1 MNLLKKN
8 KYSIR
13 KYKVGIFSTLIGTVL
28 LLSNPNGAQALTTD
42 HNVQGG
48 SNQALPGNSQ
58 NTNADTN
65 RDIVNDS
72 QNTPNAHATDNTST
86 NQALTNHQNVDV
98 ANQVGPAPIQPSAS
112 PAQNN
117 NNSNANST
125 ATEPAANTNNNLASN
140 NNTLN
145 VPNNTDNNDS
155 ARHLTLKEIQE
166 DVRHSSDK
174 PELVA
179 IAEEASNRPKKRSR
193 RAAPTDPNATPA
205 DPTATPADP
214 TAGNGSAPVAITA
227 PYTPTTDPNANN
239 IGQNAPNEVLSFDD
253 NNIRPSTNRSVP
265 TVTVVDNL
273 PGYTLINGGKVG
285 VFSHAMVRTSMF
297 DSGDAKN
304 YQAQGNVI
312 ALGRIRGNDTNDHGD
327 FNGIEKTLTV
337 NPNSELIF
345 EFNTM
350 TTKNYQAQGNVIALG
365 RIRGNDTN
373 DHGDFN
379 GIEKTLTVNPN
390 SELIFEFNTMTT
402 KNYQGMTNLI
412 IKNADNDTVIGEKVV
427 AYGPIW
433 RLLKVPENVSHLKIQ
448 FVPKNDAITDAR
460 GIYQLRDGYKYYD
473 FVDSIG
479 LHSGSHVYVERRT
492 MEPTATN
499 NKEFTVT
506 TSLKNNGNFG
516 ASFNTDDFVYKIQLP
531 EGVEY
536 VNNSLTKDFPSG
548 NSGVDIND
556 MNVTY
561 DAANRIITIKSTGGG
576 TGNSPARLMPD
587 KILDLKYKLRVNN
600 VPTPRTVT
608 FNDTLTYKT
617 YSQDFINSPAESHTV
632 STNPYTIDIIMN
644 KDALQAEVDR
654 RIQQADYTFASLDI
668 FNDLKRRAQTILD
681 ENRNNV
687 PLNKRVSQ
695 ADIDSLANQMQ
706 HTLIR
711 SVDAENAVNRK
722 VDDMEDLVNQND
734 ELTDE
739 EKQAAIQVIE
749 EHKNEIIGNIGDQT
763 TDDGVT
769 RIKDQGIQTLSG
781 DTATPVVKPNAKQA
795 IRDKAA
801 KQREII
807 NHTPDA
813 TQDEIQDALN
823 QLTTDETDA
832 IDNVTNA
839 TTNADVE
846 TAKNNGINTIG
857 AVAPQV
863 THKQA
868 ARDAINQATATKRQQ
883 INSNREATQEEK
895 NAALNELTQAT
906 NHALEQINQATTND
920 DVDTAKGDGLNA
932 INPIAPVTVVKQAA
946 RDAVSHDA
954 QQHIA
959 EINANPDATQEER
972 QAAIEKVNAAVA
984 VANTN
989 ILNANTNADVEQVKT
1004 NAIQGIQAI
1013 EPATKVKT
1021 DAKNAIDQS
1030 AETQHNAIF
1039 NNNDATLEEQQA
1051 AQQLL
1056 DQAVATAKQNINA
1069 ADTNQEV
1076 AQAKDQGTQ
1085 NIVVIQPA
1093 TQVKTD
1099 ARNAVNEKAREAITN
1114 INATPGATREEK
1126 QEAINR
1132 VNTLK
1137 NRALND
1143 IGVTSTTAMVNSI
1156 RDDAVNQ
1163 IGAVQPHVT
1172 KKQTATG
1179 VLTDLATAKKQEIN
1193 QNTNATT
1200 EEKQVA
1206 LNQVDQDLA
1215 TAINNINQADTNAEV
1230 DQAQQLG
1237 TKAINA
1243 IQPNIV
1249 KKPAALA
1256 QTNQHYSAKLVEINA
1271 TPDATDDEKNAAI
1284 NTLNQDRQQAI
1295 ESIKQANTNAE
1306 VDQAATV
1313 AENNIDAVQVDVVK
1327 KQAARDKIT
1336 AEVAKRIEAVKQ
1348 TPNATDEEKQAAVN
1362 QINQLK
1368 DQAFNQINQNQ
1379 TNDQVDATTNQAI
1392 NAIDN
1397 VEAEVV
1403 IKPKAIADIEKAVKE
1418 KQQQIDNSLDSTDNE
1433 KEVALQALAKEKEK
1447 ALAAIDQAQTNSQ
1460 VNQAA
1465 TNGVSAIKIIQPET
1479 KIKPA
1484 AREKI
1489 NQKANELRAQIN
1501 QDKEATAEERQA
1513 ALDKINDLVAKA
1525 MTNITND
1532 RTNQQVNDS
1541 TNQALDD
1548 IALVTPDHIVRA
1560 AARDAVKQQYEA
1572 KKHEIEQA
1580 EHATDEEKQV
1590 ALNQLANNEKRA
1602 LQNINQA
1609 IANNDVKRVE
1619 SNGIATLKGVEPHI
1633 VVKPEAQEAIKA
1645 SADNQV
1651 ESIKDTPHATT
1662 DELDEANQQ
1671 INDTLK
1677 QGQQDIDNTT
1687 QDAAVNDVR
1696 NQTIKAIEQ
1705 IKPKVR
1711 RKRAAL
1717 DNIDES
1723 NNNQLDAIRNTL
1735 DTTQDERNVAIAALN
1750 KIVNAIKNDIA
1761 QNKTNAEVD
1770 QTEADGNNNIKVI
1783 LPKVQVKPA
1792 ARQSVSAKAEAQNA
1806 LIDQSD
1812 LSTEEERLAAKHLV
1826 EQALNQAIDQIN
1838 HADKTAQVNQNSID
1852 AQNIISKIKPATTV
1866 KATALQQIQN
1876 IATNKINL
1884 IKANNEATDEEQNA
1898 AIVQVEKELIKA
1910 KQQIAGA
1917 VTNADVAY
1925 LLHDGKNEIREIE
1938 PVINK
1943 KATAREQLTTLFND
1957 KKQAIEANVQ
1967 ATVEE
1972 RNSILAQLQNIYDT
1986 AIGQIDQDRSNA
1998 QVDKTATLNLQTIHD
2013 LDVHPIKKPD
2023 AEKTINDD
2031 LARVTHLVQNYRK
2044 VSDRNKADALKAI
2057 TALKLQ
2063 MDEELKTA
2071 RTNADVDA
2079 VLKRFNVALG
2089 DIEAVITEKENSL
2102 LRIDNIAQQT
2112 YAKFKAIATP
2122 EQLAKVKALIDQ
2134 YVADGNRMV
2143 DEDATLNDIK
2153 KDTQLII
2160 DEILAIKLPA
2170 EVIKASPKVGQP
2182 APKVC
2187 TPIKKEDKQ
2196 EVRKVVKEL
2205 PNTGSEEMD
2214 LPLKELALITGAAL
2228 LARRRSKKE
2237 KES

>member
-42 HNVQGG
+42 NNVQ
-48 SNQALPGNSQ
+48 SDTNQATPVNSQ
-58 NTNADTN
+58 DTN
-65 RDIVNDS
+65 VANNRGLANS
-72 QNTPNAHATDNTST
+72 AQNTPNQSATTNQST
-86 NQALTNHQNVDV
+86 NQALVNHNNGSI
-98 ANQVGPAPIQPSAS
+98 ANQATPTSVQSSTPSV
-112 PAQNN
+112 QNN
-117 NNSNANST
+117 NHTDGNTTATETVSNAN
-125 ATEPAANTNNNLASN
+125 NNDVVSN
-140 NNTLN
+140 NTTLN
-145 VPNNTDNNDS
+145 VPNKTNENGS
-155 ARHLTLKEIQE
+155 GGHLTLKEIQE

-179 IAEEASNRPKKRSR
+179 IAEQASNRPKKRSR
-193 RAAPTDPNATPA
+193 RAAPADPNATPA
-205 DPTATPADP
+205 DPAVAAANGTVPAGNTAT
-214 TAGNGSAPVAITA
+214 
-227 PYTPTTDPNANN
+227 YTPTTDPNANN
-239 IGQNAPNEVLSFDD
+239 AGQNAPNEVLSFDD
-253 NNIRPSTNRSVP
+253 NGIRPSTNRSVP
-265 TVTVVDNL
+265 TVNVVNNL
-273 PGYTLINGGKVG
+273 PGFTLINGGKVG

-297 DSGDAKN
+297 DSGDNKN

-312 ALGRIRGNDTNDHGD
+312 ALGRIHGTDTNDHGD

-350 TTKNYQAQGNVIALG
+350 TTKNGQGATNV
-365 RIRGNDTN
+365 
-373 DHGDFN
+373 
-379 GIEKTLTVNPN
+379 
-390 SELIFEFNTMTT
+390 
-402 KNYQGMTNLI
+402 I
-412 IKNADNDTVIGEKVV
+412 IKNADTNDTIAEKTVEG
-427 AYGPIW
+427 GPTL
-433 RLLKVPENVSHLKIQ
+433 RLFKVPDNVRNLKIQ

-460 GIYQLRDGYKYYD
+460 GIYQLKDGYKYYS

-516 ASFNTDDFVYKIQLP
+516 ASFNTDDFVYKVQLP

-536 VNNSLTKDFPSG
+536 VNNSLTKDFPSS
-548 NSGVDIND
+548 NSGVDMND
-556 MNVTY
+556 FNVTY
-561 DAANRIITIKSTGGG
+561 DAANRVITIKSTGGG
-576 TGNSPARLMPD
+576 SGNSPARLMPD

-617 YSQDFINSPAESHTV
+617 YTQDFINSPAESHTV

-668 FNDLKRRAQTILD
+668 FNSLKRRAQTILD

-695 ADIDSLANQMQ
+695 ADIDALANQMQ

-711 SVDAENAVNRK
+711 SVDAENAVNQK
-722 VDDMEDLVNQND
+722 VNQMEDLVNQND

-739 EKQAAIQVIE
+739 EKQDAIQVIE
-749 EHKNEIIGNIGDQT
+749 QHKDEIIGNIGDQT

-781 DTATPVVKPNAKQA
+781 DTATPVVKPNAKKA
-795 IRDKAA
+795 IRDKAT
-801 KQREII
+801 KQRGII
-807 NHTPDA
+807 NATPDA
-813 TQDEIQDALN
+813 TEDEIQDAIN
-823 QLTTDETDA
+823 QLATDETDA

-857 AVAPQV
+857 AVVPQV
-863 THKQA
+863 THKKA

-883 INSNREATQEEK
+883 INNNREATQEEK
-895 NAALNELTQAT
+895 DAALNELTQAT
-906 NHALEQINQATTND
+906 NHALEQINQATTNA
-920 DVDTAKGDGLNA
+920 DVDNAKGDGLNA

-972 QAAIEKVNAAVA
+972 QAAIDKVNAAVTA
-984 VANTN
+984 ANTN
-989 ILNANTNADVEQVKT
+989 ILNANTNANVEQVKT

-1013 EPATKVKT
+1013 TPATKIKT
-1021 DAKNAIDQS
+1021 DAKNAIDKS
-1030 AETQHNAIF
+1030 AETQHNTIF

-1099 ARNAVNEKAREAITN
+1099 ARNVVNDKAREAITN

-1137 NRALND
+1137 NRALTD

-1179 VLTDLATAKKQEIN
+1179 VLNDLATAKKQEIN

-1206 LNQVDQDLA
+1206 LNQVDQELA

-1256 QTNQHYSAKLVEINA
+1256 QINQHYNAKLAEINA
-1271 TPDATDDEKNAAI
+1271 TPDATNDEKNAAI

-1362 QINQLK
+1362 QINQFK

-1379 TNDQVDATTNQAI
+1379 TNDQVDATTNQAV

-1433 KEVALQALAKEKEK
+1433 KEVASQALAKEKEK

-1479 KIKPA
+1479 KVKPA

-1489 NQKANELRAQIN
+1489 NQKANELRAKIN
-1501 QDKEATAEERQA
+1501 QDKEATAEERQV
-1513 ALDKINDLVAKA
+1513 ALDKINEFVNQA
-1525 MTNITND
+1525 MTDITNN
-1532 RTNQQVNDS
+1532 RTNQQVDDTTS
-1541 TNQALDD
+1541 QALDS
-1548 IALVTPDHIVRA
+1548 IALVTPEHIVRA
-1560 AARDAVKQQYEA
+1560 GARDAVKQQYEA
-1572 KKHEIEQA
+1572 KKQEIEQA

-1590 ALNQLANNEKRA
+1590 ALNQLANNEKLA

-1609 IANNDVKRVE
+1609 VTNNDVKRVE
-1619 SNGIATLKGVEPHI
+1619 TNGIATLKGVQPHI
-1633 VVKPEAQEAIKA
+1633 VIKPEAQQAIKA
-1645 SADNQV
+1645 SAENQV
-1651 ESIKDTPHATT
+1651 ESIKDTPHATV
-1662 DELDEANQQ
+1662 DELDEANQL
-1671 INDTLK
+1671 ISDTLK
-1677 QGQQDIDNTT
+1677 QAQQEIENTN
-1687 QDAAVNDVR
+1687 QDAAVTDVR

-1717 DNIDES
+1717 DSIEE
-1723 NNNQLDAIRNTL
+1723 NNKNQLDAIRDTL
-1735 DTTQDERNVAIAALN
+1735 DTTQDERDVAIDTLN
-1750 KIVNAIKNDIA
+1750 KIVNTIKNDIA

-1770 QTEADGNNNIKVI
+1770 RTETDGNDNIKVI
-1783 LPKVQVKPA
+1783 LPKVQVKPS
-1792 ARQSVSAKAEAQNA
+1792 ARQSVGVKAEAQNA

-1838 HADKTAQVNQNSID
+1838 HADKTAQVNQDSIN

-1898 AIVQVEKELIKA
+1898 AIAQVEKELIKA
-1910 KQQIAGA
+1910 KQQIASA

-1925 LLHDGKNEIREIE
+1925 LLHDEKNEIREIE
-1938 PVINK
+1938 PVINR
-1943 KATAREQLTTLFND
+1943 KASAREQLTTLFND
-1957 KKQAIEANVQ
+1957 KKQAIEANIQ

-1998 QVDKTATLNLQTIHD
+1998 QVDKTASLNIQTIHD

-2031 LARVTHLVQNYRK
+2031 LARVTALVQNYRK

-2079 VLKRFNVALG
+2079 VLKRFNVALS

-2122 EQLAKVKALIDQ
+2122 EQLAKVKVLIDQ
-2134 YVADGNRMV
+2134 YVADGNRMI

-2153 KDTQLII
+2153 QHTQFIVG
-2160 DEILAIKLPA
+2160 EILAIKLPA
-2170 EVIKASPKVGQP
+2170 EATKVSPKVIQS

-2187 TPIKKEDKQ
+2187 TPIKKE
-2196 EVRKVVKEL
+2196 EIHESRKVEKEL
-2205 PNTGSEEMD
+2205 PNTGSEGMD
-2214 LPLKELALITGAAL
+2214 LPLKEFALITGAAL
-2228 LARRRSKKE
+2228 LARRRTKNE

>member
-1 MNLLKKN
+1 MKKN
-8 KYSIR
+8 K
-13 KYKVGIFSTLIGTVL
+13 
-28 LLSNPNGAQALTTD
+28 Q
-42 HNVQGG
+42 
-48 SNQALPGNSQ
+48 
-58 NTNADTN
+58 
-65 RDIVNDS
+65 
-72 QNTPNAHATDNTST
+72 
-86 NQALTNHQNVDV
+86 
-98 ANQVGPAPIQPSAS
+98 
-112 PAQNN
+112 
-117 NNSNANST
+117 
-125 ATEPAANTNNNLASN
+125 
-140 NNTLN
+140 
-145 VPNNTDNNDS
+145 
-155 ARHLTLKEIQE
+155 
-166 DVRHSSDK
+166 
-174 PELVA
+174 
-179 IAEEASNRPKKRSR
+179 
-193 RAAPTDPNATPA
+193 
-205 DPTATPADP
+205 
-214 TAGNGSAPVAITA
+214 
-227 PYTPTTDPNANN
+227 
-239 IGQNAPNEVLSFDD
+239 
-253 NNIRPSTNRSVP
+253 
-265 TVTVVDNL
+265 
-273 PGYTLINGGKVG
+273 
-285 VFSHAMVRTSMF
+285 
-297 DSGDAKN
+297 
-304 YQAQGNVI
+304 
-312 ALGRIRGNDTNDHGD
+312 
-327 FNGIEKTLTV
+327 
-337 NPNSELIF
+337 
-345 EFNTM
+345 
-350 TTKNYQAQGNVIALG
+350 
-365 RIRGNDTN
+365 
-373 DHGDFN
+373 
-379 GIEKTLTVNPN
+379 
-390 SELIFEFNTMTT
+390 
-402 KNYQGMTNLI
+402 
-412 IKNADNDTVIGEKVV
+412 
-427 AYGPIW
+427 
-433 RLLKVPENVSHLKIQ
+433 
-448 FVPKNDAITDAR
+448 
-460 GIYQLRDGYKYYD
+460 
-473 FVDSIG
+473 
-479 LHSGSHVYVERRT
+479 
-492 MEPTATN
+492 
-499 NKEFTVT
+499 
-506 TSLKNNGNFG
+506 
-516 ASFNTDDFVYKIQLP
+516 
-531 EGVEY
+531 
-536 VNNSLTKDFPSG
+536 
-548 NSGVDIND
+548 
-556 MNVTY
+556 
-561 DAANRIITIKSTGGG
+561 
-576 TGNSPARLMPD
+576 
-587 KILDLKYKLRVNN
+587 
-600 VPTPRTVT
+600 
-608 FNDTLTYKT
+608 
-617 YSQDFINSPAESHTV
+617 
-632 STNPYTIDIIMN
+632 
-644 KDALQAEVDR
+644 
-654 RIQQADYTFASLDI
+654 
-668 FNDLKRRAQTILD
+668 
-681 ENRNNV
+681 
-687 PLNKRVSQ
+687 
-695 ADIDSLANQMQ
+695 
-706 HTLIR
+706 
-711 SVDAENAVNRK
+711 
-722 VDDMEDLVNQND
+722 
-734 ELTDE
+734 
-739 EKQAAIQVIE
+739 AIQVIE

-781 DTATPVVKPNAKQA
+781 DTATSVVKPNAKQA

-1348 TPNATDEEKQAAVN
+1348 TPNATDEEKQAAV
-1362 QINQLK
+1362 
-1368 DQAFNQINQNQ
+1368 NQINQNQ

-2153 KDTQLII
+2153 KHTQFII

>member
-42 HNVQGG
+42 NNVQ
-48 SNQALPGNSQ
+48 SDTNQATPVNSQ
-58 NTNADTN
+58 DKDVANN
-65 RDIVNDS
+65 RGLANS
-72 QNTPNAHATDNTST
+72 AQNTPNQSATTNQAT
-86 NQALTNHQNVDV
+86 NQALVNHNNGSIV
-98 ANQVGPAPIQPSAS
+98 NQATPTSVQSSTPS
-112 PAQNN
+112 AQNN
-117 NNSNANST
+117 NHTDGNTTATETVSNAN
-125 ATEPAANTNNNLASN
+125 NNDAVSN
-140 NNTLN
+140 NTTLN
-145 VPNNTDNNDS
+145 VPNKTNENGS
-155 ARHLTLKEIQE
+155 GGHLTLKEIQE

-179 IAEEASNRPKKRSR
+179 IAEPASNRPKKRSR
-193 RAAPTDPNATPA
+193 RAAPADPNATPA
-205 DPTATPADP
+205 DPAAAA
-214 TAGNGSAPVAITA
+214 AGNGGAPVAITA

-239 IGQNAPNEVLSFDD
+239 AGQNAPNEVLSFDD
-253 NNIRPSTNRSVP
+253 NGIRPSTNRSVP
-265 TVTVVDNL
+265 SVTVVDNL
-273 PGYTLINGGKVG
+273 PGFTLINGGKVG

-297 DSGDAKN
+297 DSADAKN

-312 ALGRIRGNDTNDHGD
+312 ALGRI
-327 FNGIEKTLTV
+327 K
-337 NPNSELIF
+337 
-345 EFNTM
+345 
-350 TTKNYQAQGNVIALG
+350 
-365 RIRGNDTN
+365 GNDTN

-402 KNYQGMTNLI
+402 KNYQGVTNLI
-412 IKNADNDTVIGEKVV
+412 IKNADNDTVIAEKSV

-433 RLLKVPENVSHLKIQ
+433 RLFKVPENVSHLKIQ

-516 ASFNTDDFVYKIQLP
+516 ASFNTDDFVYQVQLP

-536 VNNSLTKDFPSG
+536 VNNSLTKDFPSS
-548 NSGVDIND
+548 NSGVDMND
-556 MNVTY
+556 FNVTY
-561 DAANRIITIKSTGGG
+561 DAANRVITIKSTGGG
-576 TGNSPARLMPD
+576 SGNSPARLMPD

-617 YSQDFINSPAESHTV
+617 YTQDFINSPAESHTV

-695 ADIDSLANQMQ
+695 ADIDSLTNQMQ

-711 SVDAENAVNRK
+711 SVDAENAVNKK
-722 VDDMEDLVNQND
+722 VDQMEDLVNQND

-781 DTATPVVKPNAKQA
+781 DTATPVVKPNAKKA
-795 IRDKAA
+795 IRDKAT

-807 NHTPDA
+807 NATPDA
-813 TQDEIQDALN
+813 TEDEIQDALN
-823 QLTTDETDA
+823 QLATDETDA

-857 AVAPQV
+857 AVVPQV
-863 THKQA
+863 THKKA

-906 NHALEQINQATTND
+906 NHALEQINQATTNA
-920 DVDTAKGDGLNA
+920 DVDNAKGDGLNA

-972 QAAIEKVNAAVA
+972 QAAIDKVNAAVTA
-984 VANTN
+984 ANTN

-1013 EPATKVKT
+1013 TPATKVKT
-1021 DAKNAIDQS
+1021 DAKNAIDKS
-1030 AETQHNAIF
+1030 AETQHNTIF

-1099 ARNAVNEKAREAITN
+1099 ARNVVNDKAREAITN

-1137 NRALND
+1137 NRALTD

-1179 VLTDLATAKKQEIN
+1179 VLNDLATAKKQEIN

-1206 LNQVDQDLA
+1206 LNQVDQELA

-1256 QTNQHYSAKLVEINA
+1256 QINQHYNAKLAEINA

-1295 ESIKQANTNAE
+1295 ESVKQANTNAE

-1379 TNDQVDATTNQAI
+1379 TNDQVDTTTNQAL

-1433 KEVALQALAKEKEK
+1433 KEVASQALAKEKEK

-1479 KIKPA
+1479 KVKPA

-1489 NQKANELRAQIN
+1489 NQKVNELRAKIN
-1501 QDKEATAEERQA
+1501 QDKEATAEERQV
-1513 ALDKINDLVAKA
+1513 ALDKINEFVNQA
-1525 MTNITND
+1525 MTDITNN
-1532 RTNQQVNDS
+1532 RTNQQVDDTTS
-1541 TNQALDD
+1541 QALDS
-1548 IALVTPDHIVRA
+1548 IALVAPEHIVRA

-1572 KKHEIEQA
+1572 KKQEIEQA

-1590 ALNQLANNEKRA
+1590 ALNQLANNEKLA

-1609 IANNDVKRVE
+1609 VTNNDLKRVE
-1619 SNGIATLKGVEPHI
+1619 TNGIATLKGVQPHI
-1633 VVKPEAQEAIKA
+1633 VIKPEAQQAIKA
-1645 SADNQV
+1645 SAENQV
-1651 ESIKDTPHATT
+1651 ESIKDTPHATV
-1662 DELDEANQQ
+1662 DELDEANQL
-1671 INDTLK
+1671 ISDTLK
-1677 QGQQDIDNTT
+1677 QAQQEIENTN
-1687 QDAAVNDVR
+1687 QDAAVTDVR

-1717 DNIDES
+1717 DSIEE
-1723 NNNQLDAIRNTL
+1723 NNKNQLDAIRNTL
-1735 DTTQDERNVAIAALN
+1735 DTTQDERDVAIDTLN
-1750 KIVNAIKNDIA
+1750 KIVNTIKNDIA

-1770 QTEADGNNNIKVI
+1770 RTETDGNDNIKVI

-1792 ARQSVSAKAEAQNA
+1792 ARQSVGVKAEAQNA

-1838 HADKTAQVNQNSID
+1838 HADKTAQVNQDSID

-1884 IKANNEATDEEQNA
+1884 SKANNEATDEEQNI
-1898 AIVQVEKELIKA
+1898 AIAQVEKELIKA
-1910 KQQIAGA
+1910 KQQIASA

-1925 LLHDGKNEIREIE
+1925 LLHDEKNEIREIE
-1938 PVINK
+1938 PVINR
-1943 KATAREQLTTLFND
+1943 KASAREQLTTLFND
-1957 KKQAIEANVQ
+1957 KKQAIEANIQ

-1998 QVDKTATLNLQTIHD
+1998 QVDKTASLNLQTIHD

-2031 LARVTHLVQNYRK
+2031 LARVTALVQNYRK
-2044 VSDRNKADALKAI
+2044 VSNRNKADALKAI

-2079 VLKRFNVALG
+2079 VLKRFNVALS

-2122 EQLAKVKALIDQ
+2122 EQLAKVKVLIDQ
-2134 YVADGNRMV
+2134 YVADGNRMI

-2153 KDTQLII
+2153 QHTQFIV

-2170 EVIKASPKVGQP
+2170 EPTKVSPKVIQP

-2187 TPIKKEDKQ
+2187 TPIKKE
-2196 EVRKVVKEL
+2196 ETHESRKVEKEL
-2205 PNTGSEEMD
+2205 PNTGSEGMD
-2214 LPLKELALITGAAL
+2214 LPLKEFALITGAAL
-2228 LARRRSKKE
+2228 LARRRTKNE

>member
-42 HNVQGG
+42 NNVQ
-48 SNQALPGNSQ
+48 SDTNQATPVNSQ
-58 NTNADTN
+58 DTN
-65 RDIVNDS
+65 VANNRGLANS
-72 QNTPNAHATDNTST
+72 AQNTPNQSATTNQST
-86 NQALTNHQNVDV
+86 NQALVNHNNGSI
-98 ANQVGPAPIQPSAS
+98 ANQATPTSVQSSTPS
-112 PAQNN
+112 AQNN
-117 NNSNANST
+117 NHTDGNTTATETVSNAN
-125 ATEPAANTNNNLASN
+125 NKDVVSN
-140 NNTLN
+140 NTTLN
-145 VPNNTDNNDS
+145 VPNKTNENGS
-155 ARHLTLKEIQE
+155 GGHLTLKEIQE

-179 IAEEASNRPKKRSR
+179 IAEQASNRPKKRSR
-193 RAAPTDPNATPA
+193 RAAPADPNATPA
-205 DPTATPADP
+205 DPAAAA
-214 TAGNGSAPVAITA
+214 AGNGGAPVAITA

-239 IGQNAPNEVLSFDD
+239 AGQNAPNEVLSFDD
-253 NNIRPSTNRSVP
+253 NGIRPSTNRSVP
-265 TVTVVDNL
+265 SVTVVDNL
-273 PGYTLINGGKVG
+273 PGFTLINGGKVG

-312 ALGRIRGNDTNDHGD
+312 ALGRIKGNDTNDHGD
-327 FNGIEKTLTV
+327 FNGIEK
-337 NPNSELIF
+337 S
-345 EFNTM
+345 
-350 TTKNYQAQGNVIALG
+350 
-365 RIRGNDTN
+365 
-373 DHGDFN
+373 
-379 GIEKTLTVNPN
+379 LTVNPN

-402 KNYQGMTNLI
+402 KNYQGVTNLI
-412 IKNADNDTVIGEKVV
+412 IKNADNDTVIAEKSV

-433 RLLKVPENVSHLKIQ
+433 RLFKVPENVSHLKIQ

-516 ASFNTDDFVYKIQLP
+516 ASFNTDDFVYKVQLP

-536 VNNSLTKDFPSG
+536 VNNSLTKDFPSS
-548 NSGVDIND
+548 NSGVDMND
-556 MNVTY
+556 FNVTY
-561 DAANRIITIKSTGGG
+561 DAANRVITIKSTGGG
-576 TGNSPARLMPD
+576 SGNSPARLMPD

-617 YSQDFINSPAESHTV
+617 YTQDFINSPAESHTV

-695 ADIDSLANQMQ
+695 ADIDSLTNQMQ

-711 SVDAENAVNRK
+711 SVDAENAVNKK
-722 VDDMEDLVNQND
+722 VDQMEDLVNQND

-781 DTATPVVKPNAKQA
+781 DTATPVVKPNAKKA
-795 IRDKAA
+795 IRDKAT

-807 NHTPDA
+807 NATPDA
-813 TQDEIQDALN
+813 TEDEIQDALN
-823 QLTTDETDA
+823 QLATDETDA

-846 TAKNNGINTIG
+846 IAKNNGINTIG
-857 AVAPQV
+857 AVVPQV

-906 NHALEQINQATTND
+906 NHALEQINQATTNA
-920 DVDTAKGDGLNA
+920 DVDNAKGDGLNA

-972 QAAIEKVNAAVA
+972 QAAIDKVNAAVTA
-984 VANTN
+984 ANTN

-1013 EPATKVKT
+1013 TPATKVKT
-1021 DAKNAIDQS
+1021 DAKNAIDKS
-1030 AETQHNAIF
+1030 AETQHNTIF

-1099 ARNAVNEKAREAITN
+1099 ARNAVNDKAREAITN

-1137 NRALND
+1137 NRALTD

-1179 VLTDLATAKKQEIN
+1179 VLNDLATAKKQEIN

-1206 LNQVDQDLA
+1206 LNQVDQELA

-1256 QTNQHYSAKLVEINA
+1256 QINQHYNAKLAEINA
-1271 TPDATDDEKNAAI
+1271 TPDATNDEKNAAI

-1368 DQAFNQINQNQ
+1368 DQAINQINQNQ
-1379 TNDQVDATTNQAI
+1379 TNDQVDTTTNQAV

-1433 KEVALQALAKEKEK
+1433 KEVASQALAKEKEK

-1479 KIKPA
+1479 KVKPA

-1489 NQKANELRAQIN
+1489 NQKANELRAKIN
-1501 QDKEATAEERQA
+1501 QDKEATAEERQV
-1513 ALDKINDLVAKA
+1513 ALDKINEFVNQA
-1525 MTNITND
+1525 MTDITNN
-1532 RTNQQVNDS
+1532 RTNQQVDDTTS
-1541 TNQALDD
+1541 QALDS
-1548 IALVTPDHIVRA
+1548 IALVAPEHIVRA

-1572 KKHEIEQA
+1572 KKQEIEQA

-1590 ALNQLANNEKRA
+1590 ALNQLANNEKLA

-1609 IANNDVKRVE
+1609 VTNNDVKRVE
-1619 SNGIATLKGVEPHI
+1619 TNGIATLKGVQPHI
-1633 VVKPEAQEAIKA
+1633 VIKPEAQQAIKA
-1645 SADNQV
+1645 SAENQV
-1651 ESIKDTPHATT
+1651 ESIKDTPHATV
-1662 DELDEANQQ
+1662 DELDEANQL
-1671 INDTLK
+1671 ISDTLK
-1677 QGQQDIDNTT
+1677 QAQQEIENTN
-1687 QDAAVNDVR
+1687 QDAAVTDVR

-1717 DNIDES
+1717 DSIEE
-1723 NNNQLDAIRNTL
+1723 NNKNQLDAIRNTL
-1735 DTTQDERNVAIAALN
+1735 DTTQDERDVAIDTLN
-1750 KIVNAIKNDIA
+1750 KIVNTIKNDIA

-1770 QTEADGNNNIKVI
+1770 RTETDGNDNIKVI

-1792 ARQSVSAKAEAQNA
+1792 ARQSVGVKAEAQNA

-1838 HADKTAQVNQNSID
+1838 HADKTAQVNQDSID

-1884 IKANNEATDEEQNA
+1884 IKANNEATDEEQNI
-1898 AIVQVEKELIKA
+1898 AIAQVEKELIKA
-1910 KQQIAGA
+1910 KQQIASA

-1925 LLHDGKNEIREIE
+1925 LLHDEKNEIREIE
-1938 PVINK
+1938 PVINR
-1943 KATAREQLTTLFND
+1943 KASAREQLTTLFND
-1957 KKQAIEANVQ
+1957 KKQAIEANIQ

-1998 QVDKTATLNLQTIHD
+1998 QVDKTASLNLQTIHD

-2031 LARVTHLVQNYRK
+2031 LARVTALVQNYRK
-2044 VSDRNKADALKAI
+2044 VSNRNKADALKAI

-2079 VLKRFNVALG
+2079 VLKRFNVALS

-2122 EQLAKVKALIDQ
+2122 EQLAKVKVLIDQ
-2134 YVADGNRMV
+2134 YVADGNRMI

-2153 KDTQLII
+2153 QHTQFIV

-2170 EVIKASPKVGQP
+2170 EATKVSPKEIQP

-2187 TPIKKEDKQ
+2187 TPIKKE
-2196 EVRKVVKEL
+2196 ETHESRKVEKEP
-2205 PNTGSEEMD
+2205 PNTGSEGMD
-2214 LPLKELALITGAAL
+2214 LPLKEFALITGAAL
-2228 LARRRSKKE
+2228 LARRRTKNE

>member
-42 HNVQGG
+42 NNVQ
-48 SNQALPGNSQ
+48 SDTNQATPVNSQ
-58 NTNADTN
+58 DKDVANN
-65 RDIVNDS
+65 RGLANS
-72 QNTPNAHATDNTST
+72 AQNTPNQSATTNQAT
-86 NQALTNHQNVDV
+86 NQALVNHNNGSIV
-98 ANQVGPAPIQPSAS
+98 NQATPTSVQSSTPS
-112 PAQNN
+112 AQNN
-117 NNSNANST
+117 NHTDGNTTATETVSNAN
-125 ATEPAANTNNNLASN
+125 NNDAVSN
-140 NNTLN
+140 NTTLN
-145 VPNNTDNNDS
+145 VPNKTNENGS
-155 ARHLTLKEIQE
+155 GGHLTLKEIQE

-179 IAEEASNRPKKRSR
+179 IAEPASNRPKKRSK
-193 RAAPTDPNATPA
+193 RAAPADPNATPA
-205 DPTATPADP
+205 DPAAAA
-214 TAGNGSAPVAITA
+214 AGNGGAPVAITA

-239 IGQNAPNEVLSFDD
+239 AGQNAPNEVLSFDD
-253 NNIRPSTNRSVP
+253 NGIRPSTNRSVP
-265 TVTVVDNL
+265 SVTVVDNL
-273 PGYTLINGGKVG
+273 PGFTLINGGKVG

-297 DSGDAKN
+297 DSADAKN

-312 ALGRIRGNDTNDHGD
+312 ALGRI
-327 FNGIEKTLTV
+327 K
-337 NPNSELIF
+337 
-345 EFNTM
+345 
-350 TTKNYQAQGNVIALG
+350 
-365 RIRGNDTN
+365 GNDTN

-402 KNYQGMTNLI
+402 KNYQGVTNLI
-412 IKNADNDTVIGEKVV
+412 IKNADNDTVIAEKSV

-433 RLLKVPENVSHLKIQ
+433 RLFKVPENVSHLKIQ

-516 ASFNTDDFVYKIQLP
+516 ASFNTDDFVYQVQLP

-536 VNNSLTKDFPSG
+536 VNNSLTKDFPSS
-548 NSGVDIND
+548 NSGVDMND
-556 MNVTY
+556 FNVTY
-561 DAANRIITIKSTGGG
+561 DAANRVITIKSTGGG
-576 TGNSPARLMPD
+576 SGNSPARLMPD

-617 YSQDFINSPAESHTV
+617 YTQDFINSPAESHTV
-632 STNPYTIDIIMN
+632 RTNPYTIDIIMN

-695 ADIDSLANQMQ
+695 ADIDSLTNQMQ

-711 SVDAENAVNRK
+711 SVDAENAVNKK
-722 VDDMEDLVNQND
+722 VDQMEDLVNQND

-781 DTATPVVKPNAKQA
+781 DTATPVVKPNAKKA
-795 IRDKAA
+795 IRDKAT

-807 NHTPDA
+807 NATPDA
-813 TQDEIQDALN
+813 TEDEIQDALN
-823 QLTTDETDA
+823 QLATDETDA

-846 TAKNNGINTIG
+846 IAKNNGINTIG
-857 AVAPQV
+857 AVVPQV

-906 NHALEQINQATTND
+906 NHALEQINQATTNA
-920 DVDTAKGDGLNA
+920 DVDNAKGDGLNA

-972 QAAIEKVNAAVA
+972 QAAIDKVNAAVTA
-984 VANTN
+984 ANTN

-1013 EPATKVKT
+1013 TPATKVKT
-1021 DAKNAIDQS
+1021 DAKNAIDKS
-1030 AETQHNAIF
+1030 AETQHNTIF

-1099 ARNAVNEKAREAITN
+1099 ARNVVNDKAREAITN

-1137 NRALND
+1137 NRALTD

-1179 VLTDLATAKKQEIN
+1179 VLNDLATAKKQEIN

-1206 LNQVDQDLA
+1206 LNQVDQELA

-1256 QTNQHYSAKLVEINA
+1256 QINQHYNAKLAEINA
-1271 TPDATDDEKNAAI
+1271 TPDATNDEKNAAI
-1284 NTLNQDRQQAI
+1284 NTLNLDRQQAI

-1368 DQAFNQINQNQ
+1368 DQTFNQINQNQ
-1379 TNDQVDATTNQAI
+1379 TNDQVDTTTNQALK
-1392 NAIDN
+1392 AIDN

-1433 KEVALQALAKEKEK
+1433 KEVASQALAKEKEK

-1479 KIKPA
+1479 KVKPA

-1489 NQKANELRAQIN
+1489 NQKANELRAKIN
-1501 QDKEATAEERQA
+1501 QDKEATAEERQV
-1513 ALDKINDLVAKA
+1513 ALDKINEFVNQA
-1525 MTNITND
+1525 MTDITNN
-1532 RTNQQVNDS
+1532 RTNQQVDDTTS
-1541 TNQALDD
+1541 QALDS

-1572 KKHEIEQA
+1572 KKREIEQA

-1609 IANNDVKRVE
+1609 VTNNDVKRVE
-1619 SNGIATLKGVEPHI
+1619 TNGIATLKGVQPHI
-1633 VVKPEAQEAIKA
+1633 VIKPEAQQAIKA
-1645 SADNQV
+1645 SAENQV
-1651 ESIKDTPHATT
+1651 ESIKDTPHATV
-1662 DELDEANQQ
+1662 DELDEANQL
-1671 INDTLK
+1671 ISDTLK
-1677 QGQQDIDNTT
+1677 QAQQEIENTN
-1687 QDAAVNDVR
+1687 QDAAVTDVR

-1717 DNIDES
+1717 DSIEE
-1723 NNNQLDAIRNTL
+1723 NNKNQLDAIRNTL
-1735 DTTQDERNVAIAALN
+1735 DTTQDERDVAIDTLN
-1750 KIVNAIKNDIA
+1750 KIVNTIKNDIA

-1770 QTEADGNNNIKVI
+1770 RTETDGNDNIKVI

-1792 ARQSVSAKAEAQNA
+1792 ARQSVGVKAEAQNA

-1838 HADKTAQVNQNSID
+1838 HADKTAQVNQDSIN

-1884 IKANNEATDEEQNA
+1884 IKANNEATDEEQNI
-1898 AIVQVEKELIKA
+1898 AIAQVEKELIKA
-1910 KQQIAGA
+1910 KQQIASA

-1925 LLHDGKNEIREIE
+1925 LLHDEKNEIREIE
-1938 PVINK
+1938 PVINR
-1943 KATAREQLTTLFND
+1943 KASAREQLTTLFND
-1957 KKQAIEANVQ
+1957 KKQAIEANIQ

-1998 QVDKTATLNLQTIHD
+1998 QVDKTASLNLQTIHD

-2031 LARVTHLVQNYRK
+2031 LARVTALVQNYRK
-2044 VSDRNKADALKAI
+2044 VSNRNKADALKAI

-2079 VLKRFNVALG
+2079 VLKRFNVALS

-2122 EQLAKVKALIDQ
+2122 EQLAKVKVLIDQ
-2134 YVADGNRMV
+2134 YVADGNRMI

-2153 KDTQLII
+2153 QHTQFIV

-2170 EVIKASPKVGQP
+2170 EETKVSPKEIQP

-2187 TPIKKEDKQ
+2187 TPIKKE
-2196 EVRKVVKEL
+2196 ETHESRKVEKEL
-2205 PNTGSEEMD
+2205 PNTGSEGMD
-2214 LPLKELALITGAAL
+2214 LPLKEFALITGAAL
-2228 LARRRSKKE
+2228 LARRRTKNE

>member
-42 HNVQGG
+42 NNVQ
-48 SNQALPGNSQ
+48 SDTNQATPVNSQ
-58 NTNADTN
+58 DTN
-65 RDIVNDS
+65 VANNRGLANS
-72 QNTPNAHATDNTST
+72 AQNTPNQSATTNQST
-86 NQALTNHQNVDV
+86 NQALVNHNNGSI
-98 ANQVGPAPIQPSAS
+98 ANQATPTSVQSSTPS
-112 PAQNN
+112 AQNN
-117 NNSNANST
+117 NHTDGNTTATETVSNAN
-125 ATEPAANTNNNLASN
+125 NKDVVSN
-140 NNTLN
+140 NTTLN
-145 VPNNTDNNDS
+145 VPNKTNENGS
-155 ARHLTLKEIQE
+155 GGHLTLKEIQE

-179 IAEEASNRPKKRSR
+179 IAEQASNRPKKRSR
-193 RAAPTDPNATPA
+193 RAAPADPNATPA
-205 DPTATPADP
+205 DPAAAA
-214 TAGNGSAPVAITA
+214 AGNGGAPVAITA

-239 IGQNAPNEVLSFDD
+239 AGQNAPNEVLSFDD
-253 NNIRPSTNRSVP
+253 NGIRPSTNRSVP
-265 TVTVVDNL
+265 SVTVVDNL
-273 PGYTLINGGKVG
+273 PGFTLINGGKVG

-312 ALGRIRGNDTNDHGD
+312 ALGRIKGNDTNDHGD
-327 FNGIEKTLTV
+327 FNGIEK
-337 NPNSELIF
+337 S
-345 EFNTM
+345 
-350 TTKNYQAQGNVIALG
+350 
-365 RIRGNDTN
+365 
-373 DHGDFN
+373 
-379 GIEKTLTVNPN
+379 LTVNPN

-402 KNYQGMTNLI
+402 KNYQGVTNLI
-412 IKNADNDTVIGEKVV
+412 IKNADNDTVIAEKSV

-433 RLLKVPENVSHLKIQ
+433 RLFKVPENVSHLKIQ

-516 ASFNTDDFVYKIQLP
+516 ASFNTDDFVYKVQLP

-536 VNNSLTKDFPSG
+536 VNNSLTKDFPSS
-548 NSGVDIND
+548 NSGVDMND
-556 MNVTY
+556 FNVTY
-561 DAANRIITIKSTGGG
+561 DAANRVITIKSTGGG
-576 TGNSPARLMPD
+576 SGNSPARLMPD

-617 YSQDFINSPAESHTV
+617 YTQDFINSPAESHTV

-695 ADIDSLANQMQ
+695 ADIDSLTNQMQ

-711 SVDAENAVNRK
+711 SVDAENAVNKK
-722 VDDMEDLVNQND
+722 VDQMEDLVNQND

-781 DTATPVVKPNAKQA
+781 DTATPVVKPNAKKA
-795 IRDKAA
+795 IRDKAT

-807 NHTPDA
+807 NATPDA
-813 TQDEIQDALN
+813 TEDEIQDALN
-823 QLTTDETDA
+823 QLATDETDA

-846 TAKNNGINTIG
+846 IAKNNGINTIG
-857 AVAPQV
+857 AVVPQV

-906 NHALEQINQATTND
+906 NHALEQINQATTNA
-920 DVDTAKGDGLNA
+920 DVDNAKGDGLNA

-972 QAAIEKVNAAVA
+972 QAAIDKVNAAVTA
-984 VANTN
+984 ANTN

-1013 EPATKVKT
+1013 TPATKVKT
-1021 DAKNAIDQS
+1021 DAKNAIDKS
-1030 AETQHNAIF
+1030 AETQHNTIF

-1099 ARNAVNEKAREAITN
+1099 ARNAVNDKAREAITN

-1137 NRALND
+1137 NRALTD

-1179 VLTDLATAKKQEIN
+1179 VLNDLATAKKQEIN

-1206 LNQVDQDLA
+1206 LNQVDQELA

-1256 QTNQHYSAKLVEINA
+1256 QINQHYNAKLAEINA
-1271 TPDATDDEKNAAI
+1271 TPDATNDEKNAAI

-1336 AEVAKRIEAVKQ
+1336 AEVVKRIEAVKQ

-1368 DQAFNQINQNQ
+1368 DQAINQINQNQ
-1379 TNDQVDATTNQAI
+1379 TNDQVDTTTNQAV

-1403 IKPKAIADIEKAVKE
+1403 IKPTAIADIEKAVKE

-1433 KEVALQALAKEKEK
+1433 KEVASQALAKEKEK

-1479 KIKPA
+1479 KVKPA

-1489 NQKANELRAQIN
+1489 NQKANELRAKIN
-1501 QDKEATAEERQA
+1501 QDKEATAEERQV
-1513 ALDKINDLVAKA
+1513 ALDKINEFVNQA
-1525 MTNITND
+1525 MTDITNN
-1532 RTNQQVNDS
+1532 RTNQQVDDTTS
-1541 TNQALDD
+1541 QALDS
-1548 IALVTPDHIVRA
+1548 IALVAPEHIVRA

-1572 KKHEIEQA
+1572 KKQEIEQA

-1590 ALNQLANNEKRA
+1590 ALNQLANNEKLA

-1609 IANNDVKRVE
+1609 VTNNDVKRVE
-1619 SNGIATLKGVEPHI
+1619 TNGIATLKGVQPHI
-1633 VVKPEAQEAIKA
+1633 VIKPEAQQAIKA
-1645 SADNQV
+1645 TAENQV
-1651 ESIKDTPHATT
+1651 ESIKDTPHATV
-1662 DELDEANQQ
+1662 DELDEANQL
-1671 INDTLK
+1671 ISDTLK
-1677 QGQQDIDNTT
+1677 QAQQEIENTN
-1687 QDAAVNDVR
+1687 QDAAVTDVR

-1717 DNIDES
+1717 DSIEE
-1723 NNNQLDAIRNTL
+1723 NNKNQLDAIRNTL
-1735 DTTQDERNVAIAALN
+1735 DTTQDERDVAIDTLN
-1750 KIVNAIKNDIA
+1750 KIVNTIKNDIA

-1770 QTEADGNNNIKVI
+1770 RTETDGNDNIKVI

-1792 ARQSVSAKAEAQNA
+1792 ARQSVGVKAEAQNA

-1838 HADKTAQVNQNSID
+1838 HADKTAQVNQDSID

-1884 IKANNEATDEEQNA
+1884 IKANNEATDEEQNI
-1898 AIVQVEKELIKA
+1898 AIAQVEKELIKA
-1910 KQQIAGA
+1910 KQQIASA

-1925 LLHDGKNEIREIE
+1925 LLHDEKNEIREIE
-1938 PVINK
+1938 PVINR
-1943 KATAREQLTTLFND
+1943 KASAREQLTTLFND
-1957 KKQAIEANVQ
+1957 KKQAIEANIQ

-1998 QVDKTATLNLQTIHD
+1998 QVDKTASLNLQTIHD

-2031 LARVTHLVQNYRK
+2031 LARVTALVQNYRK
-2044 VSDRNKADALKAI
+2044 VSNRNKADALKAI

-2079 VLKRFNVALG
+2079 VLKRFNVALS

-2122 EQLAKVKALIDQ
+2122 EQLAKVKVLIDQ
-2134 YVADGNRMV
+2134 YVADGNRMI

-2153 KDTQLII
+2153 QHTQFIV

-2170 EVIKASPKVGQP
+2170 EATKVSPKEIQP

-2187 TPIKKEDKQ
+2187 TPIKKE
-2196 EVRKVVKEL
+2196 ETHESRKVEKEL
-2205 PNTGSEEMD
+2205 PNTGSEGMD
-2214 LPLKELALITGAAL
+2214 LPLKEFALITGAAL
-2228 LARRRSKKE
+2228 LARRRTKNE

>member
-13 KYKVGIFSTLIGTVL
+13 KYKIGIFSTLIGTVL

-42 HNVQGG
+42 NNVQ
-48 SNQALPGNSQ
+48 SDTNQATPVNSQ
-58 NTNADTN
+58 DKDVANN
-65 RDIVNDS
+65 RGLANS
-72 QNTPNAHATDNTST
+72 AQNTPNQSATTNQAT
-86 NQALTNHQNVDV
+86 NQALVNHNNGSIV
-98 ANQVGPAPIQPSAS
+98 NQATPTSVQSSTPS
-112 PAQNN
+112 AQNN
-117 NNSNANST
+117 NHTDGNTTATETVSNAN
-125 ATEPAANTNNNLASN
+125 NNDVASN
-140 NNTLN
+140 NTTLN
-145 VPNNTDNNDS
+145 VPNKTNENGS
-155 ARHLTLKEIQE
+155 GGHLTLKEIQE

-179 IAEEASNRPKKRSR
+179 IAEPASNRPKKRSR
-193 RAAPTDPNATPA
+193 RAAPADPNATPA
-205 DPTATPADP
+205 DPGAAA
-214 TAGNGSAPVAITA
+214 AGNGGAPVAITA

-239 IGQNAPNEVLSFDD
+239 AGQNAPNEVLSFDD
-253 NNIRPSTNRSVP
+253 NSIRPSTNRSVP
-265 TVTVVDNL
+265 SVTVVDNL
-273 PGYTLINGGKVG
+273 PGFTLINGGKVG
-285 VFSHAMVRTSMF
+285 VLSHAMVRTSMF
-297 DSGDAKN
+297 EAGSN
-304 YQAQGNVI
+304 RTYQAQGNVL
-312 ALGRIRGNDTNDHGD
+312 ALGRISGTDASNHGD
-327 FNGIEKTLTV
+327 FNGIEKSLTV

-350 TTKNYQAQGNVIALG
+350 PTKNGQGATNV
-365 RIRGNDTN
+365 
-373 DHGDFN
+373 
-379 GIEKTLTVNPN
+379 
-390 SELIFEFNTMTT
+390 
-402 KNYQGMTNLI
+402 I
-412 IKNADNDTVIGEKVV
+412 IKNADTNDTIAEKTVEG
-427 AYGPIW
+427 GPTL
-433 RLLKVPENVSHLKIQ
+433 RLFKVPDNVRNLKIQ

-460 GIYQLRDGYKYYD
+460 GIYQLKDGYKYYS

-506 TSLKNNGNFG
+506 TSLKNNGNSG
-516 ASFNTDDFVYKIQLP
+516 ASLDTDEFVYKIQLP

-536 VNNSLTKDFPSG
+536 VNNSLTKDFPSN
-548 NSGVDIND
+548 NSGVDVND

-561 DAANRIITIKSTGGG
+561 DAANRVITIKSTGGG
-576 TGNSPARLMPD
+576 TTNSPARLMPD

-617 YSQDFINSPAESHTV
+617 YTQDFINSAAESHTV

-668 FNDLKRRAQTILD
+668 FNDLKKRAQTILA

-695 ADIDSLANQMQ
+695 ADIDSLTNQMQ

-711 SVDAENAVNRK
+711 SVDAENAVNQK
-722 VDDMEDLVNQND
+722 ADQMEDLVNQND

-749 EHKNEIIGNIGDQT
+749 EHKGNIIGDIGDQT

-781 DTATPVVKPNAKQA
+781 DTATPVVKPNAKKA
-795 IRDKAA
+795 IRDKAT

-807 NHTPDA
+807 NATPDA
-813 TQDEIQDALN
+813 TEDEIQDALN
-823 QLTTDETDA
+823 QLATDETDA

-857 AVAPQV
+857 AVVPQV
-863 THKQA
+863 THKKA

-906 NHALEQINQATTND
+906 NHALEQINQATTNA
-920 DVDTAKGDGLNA
+920 DVDNAKGDGLNA

-972 QAAIEKVNAAVA
+972 QAAIDKVNAAVTA
-984 VANTN
+984 ANTN

-1013 EPATKVKT
+1013 TPATKVKT
-1021 DAKNAIDQS
+1021 DAKNAIDKS
-1030 AETQHNAIF
+1030 AETQHNTIF

-1099 ARNAVNEKAREAITN
+1099 ARNVVNDKAREAITN

-1137 NRALND
+1137 NRALTD

-1179 VLTDLATAKKQEIN
+1179 VLNDLATAKKQEIN

-1206 LNQVDQDLA
+1206 LNQVDQELA
-1215 TAINNINQADTNAEV
+1215 TAINNINQADTNEEV

-1256 QTNQHYSAKLVEINA
+1256 QINQHYNAKLAEINA
-1271 TPDATDDEKNAAI
+1271 TPDATNDEKNAAI

-1295 ESIKQANTNAE
+1295 ESIKKANTNAE
-1306 VDQAATV
+1306 VDQDATV

-1379 TNDQVDATTNQAI
+1379 TNDQVDATTNQAV

-1433 KEVALQALAKEKEK
+1433 KEVASQALAKEKEK

-1479 KIKPA
+1479 KVKPA

-1489 NQKANELRAQIN
+1489 NQKANELRAKIN
-1501 QDKEATAEERQA
+1501 QDKETTAEERQV
-1513 ALDKINDLVAKA
+1513 ALDKINEFVNQA
-1525 MTNITND
+1525 MTDITNN
-1532 RTNQQVNDS
+1532 RTNQQVDDTTS
-1541 TNQALDD
+1541 QALDS
-1548 IALVTPDHIVRA
+1548 IALVAPEHIVRA

-1572 KKHEIEQA
+1572 KKQEIEQA

-1590 ALNQLANNEKRA
+1590 ALNQLANNEKLA

-1609 IANNDVKRVE
+1609 VTNNDVKRVE
-1619 SNGIATLKGVEPHI
+1619 TNGIATLKGVQPHI
-1633 VVKPEAQEAIKA
+1633 VIKPEAQQAIKA
-1645 SADNQV
+1645 SAENQV
-1651 ESIKDTPHATT
+1651 ESIKDTPHATV
-1662 DELDEANQQ
+1662 DELDEANQL
-1671 INDTLK
+1671 ISDTLK
-1677 QGQQDIDNTT
+1677 QAQQEIENTN
-1687 QDAAVNDVR
+1687 QDAAVTDVR

-1717 DNIDES
+1717 DSIEE
-1723 NNNQLDAIRNTL
+1723 NNKNQLDAIRNTL
-1735 DTTQDERNVAIAALN
+1735 DTTQDERDVAIDTLN
-1750 KIVNAIKNDIA
+1750 KIVNTIKNDIA

-1770 QTEADGNNNIKVI
+1770 RTETDGNDNIKVI

-1792 ARQSVSAKAEAQNA
+1792 ARQSVGVKAEAQNA

-1838 HADKTAQVNQNSID
+1838 HADKTAQVNQDSIN

-1884 IKANNEATDEEQNA
+1884 IKANNEATDEEQNI
-1898 AIVQVEKELIKA
+1898 AIAQVEKELIKA
-1910 KQQIAGA
+1910 KQQIASA

-1925 LLHDGKNEIREIE
+1925 LLHNEKNEIREIE
-1938 PVINK
+1938 PVINR
-1943 KATAREQLTTLFND
+1943 KASAREQLTTLFND
-1957 KKQAIEANVQ
+1957 KKQAIEANIQ

-1998 QVDKTATLNLQTIHD
+1998 QVDKTASLNLQTIHD

-2031 LARVTHLVQNYRK
+2031 LARVTALVQNYRK

-2079 VLKRFNVALG
+2079 VLKRFNVALS

-2122 EQLAKVKALIDQ
+2122 EQLAKVKVLIDQ
-2134 YVADGNRMV
+2134 YVADGNRMI

-2153 KDTQLII
+2153 QHTQFIV

-2170 EVIKASPKVGQP
+2170 EATKVSPKVIQP

-2187 TPIKKEDKQ
+2187 TPIKKE
-2196 EVRKVVKEL
+2196 ETHESRKVEKEL
-2205 PNTGSEEMD
+2205 PNTGSEGMD
-2214 LPLKELALITGAAL
+2214 LPLKEFALITGAAL
-2228 LARRRSKKE
+2228 LARRRTKNE

>member
-42 HNVQGG
+42 NNVQ
-48 SNQALPGNSQ
+48 SDTNQATPVNSQ
-58 NTNADTN
+58 DKDVANN
-65 RDIVNDS
+65 RGLANS
-72 QNTPNAHATDNTST
+72 AQNTPNQSATTNQAT
-86 NQALTNHQNVDV
+86 NQALVNHNNGSIV
-98 ANQVGPAPIQPSAS
+98 NQATPTSVQSSTPS
-112 PAQNN
+112 AQNN
-117 NNSNANST
+117 NHTDGNTTATETVSNAN
-125 ATEPAANTNNNLASN
+125 NNDAVSN
-140 NNTLN
+140 NTTLN
-145 VPNNTDNNDS
+145 VPNKTNENGS
-155 ARHLTLKEIQE
+155 GGHLTLKEIQE

-179 IAEEASNRPKKRSR
+179 IAEPASNRPKKRSR
-193 RAAPTDPNATPA
+193 RAAPADPNATPA
-205 DPTATPADP
+205 DPAAAA
-214 TAGNGSAPVAITA
+214 AGNGGAPVAITA
-227 PYTPTTDPNANN
+227 PYTPTTDPNGNN
-239 IGQNAPNEVLSFDD
+239 AGQNAPNEVLSFDD
-253 NNIRPSTNRSVP
+253 NGIRPSTNRSVP
-265 TVTVVDNL
+265 SVTVVDNL
-273 PGYTLINGGKVG
+273 PGFTLINGGKVG

-297 DSGDAKN
+297 DSADAKN

-312 ALGRIRGNDTNDHGD
+312 ALGRI
-327 FNGIEKTLTV
+327 K
-337 NPNSELIF
+337 
-345 EFNTM
+345 
-350 TTKNYQAQGNVIALG
+350 
-365 RIRGNDTN
+365 GNDTN

-402 KNYQGMTNLI
+402 KNYQGVTNLI
-412 IKNADNDTVIGEKVV
+412 IKNADNDTVIAEKSV

-433 RLLKVPENVSHLKIQ
+433 RLFKVPENVSHLKIQ

-516 ASFNTDDFVYKIQLP
+516 ASFNTDDFVYQVQLP

-536 VNNSLTKDFPSG
+536 VNNSLTKDFPSS
-548 NSGVDIND
+548 NSGVDMND
-556 MNVTY
+556 FNVTY
-561 DAANRIITIKSTGGG
+561 DAANRVITIKSTGGG
-576 TGNSPARLMPD
+576 SGNSPARLMPD

-617 YSQDFINSPAESHTV
+617 YTQDFINSPAESHTV

-695 ADIDSLANQMQ
+695 ADIDSLTNQMQ

-711 SVDAENAVNRK
+711 SVDAENAVNKK
-722 VDDMEDLVNQND
+722 VDQMEDLVNQND

-781 DTATPVVKPNAKQA
+781 DTATPVVKPNAKKA
-795 IRDKAA
+795 IRDKAT

-807 NHTPDA
+807 NATPDA
-813 TQDEIQDALN
+813 TEDEIQDALN
-823 QLTTDETDA
+823 QLATDETDA

-857 AVAPQV
+857 AVVPQV
-863 THKQA
+863 THKKA

-906 NHALEQINQATTND
+906 NHALEQINQATTNA
-920 DVDTAKGDGLNA
+920 DVDNAKGDGLNA

-972 QAAIEKVNAAVA
+972 QAAIDKVNAAVTA
-984 VANTN
+984 ANTN

-1013 EPATKVKT
+1013 TPATKVKT
-1021 DAKNAIDQS
+1021 DAKNAIDKS
-1030 AETQHNAIF
+1030 AETQHNTIF

-1099 ARNAVNEKAREAITN
+1099 ARNVVNDKAREAITN

-1137 NRALND
+1137 NRALTD

-1179 VLTDLATAKKQEIN
+1179 VLNDLATAKKQEIN

-1206 LNQVDQDLA
+1206 LNQVDQELA

-1256 QTNQHYSAKLVEINA
+1256 QINQHYNAKLAEINA

-1295 ESIKQANTNAE
+1295 ESVKQANTNAE

-1379 TNDQVDATTNQAI
+1379 TNDQVDTTTNQAL

-1433 KEVALQALAKEKEK
+1433 KEVASQALAKEKEK

-1479 KIKPA
+1479 KVKPA

-1489 NQKANELRAQIN
+1489 NQKVNELRAKIN
-1501 QDKEATAEERQA
+1501 QDKEATAEERQV
-1513 ALDKINDLVAKA
+1513 ALDKINEFVNQA
-1525 MTNITND
+1525 MTDITNN
-1532 RTNQQVNDS
+1532 RTNQQVDDTTS
-1541 TNQALDD
+1541 QALDS
-1548 IALVTPDHIVRA
+1548 IALVAPEHIVRA

-1572 KKHEIEQA
+1572 KKQEIEQA

-1590 ALNQLANNEKRA
+1590 ALNQLANNEKLA

-1609 IANNDVKRVE
+1609 VTNNDVKRVE
-1619 SNGIATLKGVEPHI
+1619 TNGIATLKGVQPHI
-1633 VVKPEAQEAIKA
+1633 VIKPEAQQAIKA
-1645 SADNQV
+1645 SAENQV
-1651 ESIKDTPHATT
+1651 ESIKDTPHATV
-1662 DELDEANQQ
+1662 DELDEANQL
-1671 INDTLK
+1671 ISDTLK
-1677 QGQQDIDNTT
+1677 QAQQEIENTN
-1687 QDAAVNDVR
+1687 QDAAVTDVR

-1717 DNIDES
+1717 DSIEE
-1723 NNNQLDAIRNTL
+1723 NNKNQLDAIRNTL
-1735 DTTQDERNVAIAALN
+1735 DTTQDERDVAIDTLN
-1750 KIVNAIKNDIA
+1750 KIVNTIKNDIA

-1770 QTEADGNNNIKVI
+1770 RTETDGNDNIKVI

-1792 ARQSVSAKAEAQNA
+1792 ARQSVGVKAEAQNA

-1838 HADKTAQVNQNSID
+1838 HADKTAQVNQDSID

-1884 IKANNEATDEEQNA
+1884 SKANNEATDEEQNI
-1898 AIVQVEKELIKA
+1898 AIAQVEKELIKA
-1910 KQQIAGA
+1910 KQQIASA

-1925 LLHDGKNEIREIE
+1925 LLHDEKNEIREIE
-1938 PVINK
+1938 PVINR
-1943 KATAREQLTTLFND
+1943 KASAREQLTTLFND
-1957 KKQAIEANVQ
+1957 KKQAIEANIQ

-1998 QVDKTATLNLQTIHD
+1998 QVDKTASLNLQTIHD

-2031 LARVTHLVQNYRK
+2031 LARVTALVQNYRK
-2044 VSDRNKADALKAI
+2044 VSNRNKADALKAI

-2079 VLKRFNVALG
+2079 VLKRFNVALS

-2122 EQLAKVKALIDQ
+2122 EQLAKVKVLIDQ
-2134 YVADGNRMV
+2134 YVADGNRMI

-2153 KDTQLII
+2153 QHTQFIV

-2170 EVIKASPKVGQP
+2170 EPTKVSPKVIQP

-2187 TPIKKEDKQ
+2187 TPIKKE
-2196 EVRKVVKEL
+2196 ETHESRKVEKEL
-2205 PNTGSEEMD
+2205 PNTGSEGMD
-2214 LPLKELALITGAAL
+2214 LPLKEFALITGAAL
-2228 LARRRSKKE
+2228 LARRRTKNE

>member
-48 SNQALPGNSQ
+48 SNQALPGNSP

-65 RDIVNDS
+65 RDIVNGS

-86 NQALTNHQNVDV
+86 NQALTNHQNVGV
-98 ANQVGPAPIQPSAS
+98 ANQVAPAPIQPSTSSAS
-112 PAQNN
+112 NN
-117 NNSNANST
+117 NHSDANST

-193 RAAPTDPNATPA
+193 RAAPADPN
-205 DPTATPADP
+205 ATPADP

-227 PYTPTTDPNANN
+227 PFTPTTDPNANN
-239 IGQNAPNEVLSFDD
+239 IGQNAPNEVLTFDD

-312 ALGRIRGNDTNDHGD
+312 ALGRIKGNDTNDHG
-327 FNGIEKTLTV
+327 G
-337 NPNSELIF
+337 
-345 EFNTM
+345 
-350 TTKNYQAQGNVIALG
+350 
-365 RIRGNDTN
+365 
-373 DHGDFN
+373 FN

-608 FNDTLTYKT
+608 FNDILTYKT
-617 YSQDFINSPAESHTV
+617 YTQDFINSPAESHTV

-668 FNDLKRRAQTILD
+668 FNELKRRAQTILD

-695 ADIDSLANQMQ
+695 ADIDSLVNQMQ

-807 NHTPDA
+807 NNTPDA

-984 VANTN
+984 AANTN

-1099 ARNAVNEKAREAITN
+1099 ARNAVNDKAREAITN

-1193 QNTNATT
+1193 QNTNATD

-1249 KKPAALA
+1249 KKPTALA
-1256 QTNQHYSAKLVEINA
+1256 QINQHYNAKLAEINA

-1397 VEAEVV
+1397 VEAKVV

-1433 KEVALQALAKEKEK
+1433 KEVALLALAKEKEK

-1479 KIKPA
+1479 KVKPA

-1501 QDKEATAEERQA
+1501 QDKEAIAEERQA

-1560 AARDAVKQQYEA
+1560 TARDAVKQQYEA

-1602 LQNINQA
+1602 LQNIDQA

-1910 KQQIAGA
+1910 KQQIASA

-1957 KKQAIEANVQ
+1957 KKLAIEANVQ

-1998 QVDKTATLNLQTIHD
+1998 QVDKTASLNLQTIHD

-2134 YVADGNRMV
+2134 YVADGIRMI

-2153 KDTQLII
+2153 QHTQFIV

-2170 EVIKASPKVGQP
+2170 EATKVLPKVGQP
-2182 APKVC
+2182 APKLC
-2187 TPIKKEDKQ
+2187 TSIKKVDKQ

-2228 LARRRSKKE
+2228 LARRRNKNE

>member
-42 HNVQGG
+42 NNVQ
-48 SNQALPGNSQ
+48 SDTNQATPVNSQ
-58 NTNADTN
+58 DTN
-65 RDIVNDS
+65 VANNRGLANS
-72 QNTPNAHATDNTST
+72 AQNTPNQSATTNQST
-86 NQALTNHQNVDV
+86 NQALVNHNNGSI
-98 ANQVGPAPIQPSAS
+98 ANQATPTSVQSSTPS
-112 PAQNN
+112 AQNN
-117 NNSNANST
+117 NHTDGNTTATETVSNAN
-125 ATEPAANTNNNLASN
+125 NKDVVSN
-140 NNTLN
+140 NTTLN
-145 VPNNTDNNDS
+145 VPNKTNENGS
-155 ARHLTLKEIQE
+155 GGHLTLKEIQE

-179 IAEEASNRPKKRSR
+179 IAEQASNRPKKRSR
-193 RAAPTDPNATPA
+193 RAAPADPNATPA
-205 DPTATPADP
+205 DPAAAA
-214 TAGNGSAPVAITA
+214 AGNGGAPVAITA

-239 IGQNAPNEVLSFDD
+239 AGQNAPNEVLSFDD
-253 NNIRPSTNRSVP
+253 NGIRPSTNRSVP
-265 TVTVVDNL
+265 SVTVVDNL
-273 PGYTLINGGKVG
+273 PGFTLINGGKVG

-312 ALGRIRGNDTNDHGD
+312 ALGRIKGNDTNDHGD
-327 FNGIEKTLTV
+327 FNGIEK
-337 NPNSELIF
+337 S
-345 EFNTM
+345 
-350 TTKNYQAQGNVIALG
+350 
-365 RIRGNDTN
+365 
-373 DHGDFN
+373 
-379 GIEKTLTVNPN
+379 LTVNPN

-402 KNYQGMTNLI
+402 KNYQGVTNLI
-412 IKNADNDTVIGEKVV
+412 IKNADNDTVIAEKSV

-433 RLLKVPENVSHLKIQ
+433 RLFKVPENVSHLKIQ

-516 ASFNTDDFVYKIQLP
+516 ASFNTDDFVYKVQLP

-536 VNNSLTKDFPSG
+536 VNNSLTKDFPSS
-548 NSGVDIND
+548 NSGVDMND
-556 MNVTY
+556 FNVTY
-561 DAANRIITIKSTGGG
+561 DAANRVITIKSTGGG
-576 TGNSPARLMPD
+576 SGNSPARLMPD

-617 YSQDFINSPAESHTV
+617 YTQDFINSPAESHTV

-695 ADIDSLANQMQ
+695 ADIDSLTNQMQ

-711 SVDAENAVNRK
+711 SVDAENAVNKK
-722 VDDMEDLVNQND
+722 VDQMEDLVNQND

-781 DTATPVVKPNAKQA
+781 DTATPVVKPNAKKA
-795 IRDKAA
+795 IRDKAT

-807 NHTPDA
+807 NATPDA
-813 TQDEIQDALN
+813 TEDEIQDALN
-823 QLTTDETDA
+823 QLATDETDA

-846 TAKNNGINTIG
+846 IAKNNGINTIG
-857 AVAPQV
+857 AVVPQV

-906 NHALEQINQATTND
+906 NHALEQINQATTNA
-920 DVDTAKGDGLNA
+920 DVDNAKGDGLNA

-972 QAAIEKVNAAVA
+972 QAAIDKVNAAVTA
-984 VANTN
+984 ANTN

-1013 EPATKVKT
+1013 TPATKVKT
-1021 DAKNAIDQS
+1021 DAKNAIDKS
-1030 AETQHNAIF
+1030 AETQHNTIF

-1099 ARNAVNEKAREAITN
+1099 ARNAVNDKAREAITN

-1137 NRALND
+1137 NRALTD

-1179 VLTDLATAKKQEIN
+1179 VLNDLATAKKQEIN

-1206 LNQVDQDLA
+1206 LNQVDQELA

-1256 QTNQHYSAKLVEINA
+1256 QINQHYNAKLAEINA
-1271 TPDATDDEKNAAI
+1271 IPDATNDEKNAAI

-1368 DQAFNQINQNQ
+1368 DQAINQINQNQ
-1379 TNDQVDATTNQAI
+1379 TNDQVDTTTNQAV

-1433 KEVALQALAKEKEK
+1433 KEVASQALAKEKEK

-1479 KIKPA
+1479 KVKPA

-1489 NQKANELRAQIN
+1489 NQKANELRAKIN
-1501 QDKEATAEERQA
+1501 QDKEATAEERQV
-1513 ALDKINDLVAKA
+1513 ALDKINEFVNQA
-1525 MTNITND
+1525 MTDITNN
-1532 RTNQQVNDS
+1532 RTNQQVDDTTS
-1541 TNQALDD
+1541 QALDS
-1548 IALVTPDHIVRA
+1548 IALVAPEHIVRA

-1572 KKHEIEQA
+1572 KKQEIEQA

-1590 ALNQLANNEKRA
+1590 ALNQLANNEKLA

-1609 IANNDVKRVE
+1609 VTNNDVKRVE
-1619 SNGIATLKGVEPHI
+1619 TNGIATLKGVQPHI
-1633 VVKPEAQEAIKA
+1633 VIKPEAQQAIKA
-1645 SADNQV
+1645 TAENQV
-1651 ESIKDTPHATT
+1651 ESIKDTPHATV
-1662 DELDEANQQ
+1662 DELDEANQL
-1671 INDTLK
+1671 ISDTLK
-1677 QGQQDIDNTT
+1677 QAQQEIENTN
-1687 QDAAVNDVR
+1687 QDAAVTDVR

-1717 DNIDES
+1717 DSIEE
-1723 NNNQLDAIRNTL
+1723 NNKNQLDAIRNTL
-1735 DTTQDERNVAIAALN
+1735 DTTQDERDVAIDTLN
-1750 KIVNAIKNDIA
+1750 KIVNTIKNDIA

-1770 QTEADGNNNIKVI
+1770 RTETDGNDNIKVI

-1792 ARQSVSAKAEAQNA
+1792 ARQSVGVKAEAQNA

-1838 HADKTAQVNQNSID
+1838 HADKTAQVNQDSID

-1884 IKANNEATDEEQNA
+1884 IKANNEATDEEQNI
-1898 AIVQVEKELIKA
+1898 AIAQVEKELIKA
-1910 KQQIAGA
+1910 KQQIASA

-1925 LLHDGKNEIREIE
+1925 LLHDEKNEIREIE
-1938 PVINK
+1938 PVINR
-1943 KATAREQLTTLFND
+1943 KASAREQLTTLFND
-1957 KKQAIEANVQ
+1957 KKQAIEANIQ

-1998 QVDKTATLNLQTIHD
+1998 QVDKTASLNLQTIHD

-2031 LARVTHLVQNYRK
+2031 LARVTALVQNYRK
-2044 VSDRNKADALKAI
+2044 VSNRNKADALKAI

-2063 MDEELKTA
+2063 MDEELKIA

-2079 VLKRFNVALG
+2079 VLKRFNVALS

-2122 EQLAKVKALIDQ
+2122 EQLAKVKVLIDQ
-2134 YVADGNRMV
+2134 YVADGNRMI

-2153 KDTQLII
+2153 QHTQFIV

-2170 EVIKASPKVGQP
+2170 EATKVSPKEIQP

-2187 TPIKKEDKQ
+2187 TPIKKE
-2196 EVRKVVKEL
+2196 ETHESRKVEKEL
-2205 PNTGSEEMD
+2205 PNTGSEGMD
-2214 LPLKELALITGAAL
+2214 LPLKEFALITGAAL
-2228 LARRRSKKE
+2228 LARRRTKNE

>member
-1 MNLLKKN
+1 M
-8 KYSIR
+8 
-13 KYKVGIFSTLIGTVL
+13 
-28 LLSNPNGAQALTTD
+28 
-42 HNVQGG
+42 
-48 SNQALPGNSQ
+48 
-58 NTNADTN
+58 
-65 RDIVNDS
+65 
-72 QNTPNAHATDNTST
+72 
-86 NQALTNHQNVDV
+86 
-98 ANQVGPAPIQPSAS
+98 
-112 PAQNN
+112 
-117 NNSNANST
+117 
-125 ATEPAANTNNNLASN
+125 
-140 NNTLN
+140 
-145 VPNNTDNNDS
+145 
-155 ARHLTLKEIQE
+155 
-166 DVRHSSDK
+166 
-174 PELVA
+174 
-179 IAEEASNRPKKRSR
+179 
-193 RAAPTDPNATPA
+193 
-205 DPTATPADP
+205 
-214 TAGNGSAPVAITA
+214 
-227 PYTPTTDPNANN
+227 
-239 IGQNAPNEVLSFDD
+239 
-253 NNIRPSTNRSVP
+253 
-265 TVTVVDNL
+265 
-273 PGYTLINGGKVG
+273 
-285 VFSHAMVRTSMF
+285 FSHAMVRTSMF

-312 ALGRIRGNDTNDHGD
+312 ALGRIKGNDTNDHGD
-327 FNGIEKTLTV
+327 FNGIEK
-337 NPNSELIF
+337 S
-345 EFNTM
+345 
-350 TTKNYQAQGNVIALG
+350 
-365 RIRGNDTN
+365 
-373 DHGDFN
+373 
-379 GIEKTLTVNPN
+379 LTVNPN

-402 KNYQGMTNLI
+402 KNYQGVTNLI
-412 IKNADNDTVIGEKVV
+412 IKNADNDTVIAEKSV

-433 RLLKVPENVSHLKIQ
+433 RLFKVPENVSHLKIQ

-516 ASFNTDDFVYKIQLP
+516 ASFNTDDFVYKVQLP

-536 VNNSLTKDFPSG
+536 VNNSLTKDFPSS
-548 NSGVDIND
+548 NSGVDMND
-556 MNVTY
+556 FNVTY
-561 DAANRIITIKSTGGG
+561 DAANRVITIKSTGGG
-576 TGNSPARLMPD
+576 SGNSPARLMPD

-617 YSQDFINSPAESHTV
+617 YTQDFINSPAESHTV

-695 ADIDSLANQMQ
+695 ADIDSLTNQMQ

-711 SVDAENAVNRK
+711 SVDAENAVNKK
-722 VDDMEDLVNQND
+722 VDQMEDLVNQND

-781 DTATPVVKPNAKQA
+781 DTATPVVKPNAKKA
-795 IRDKAA
+795 IRDKAT

-807 NHTPDA
+807 NATPDA
-813 TQDEIQDALN
+813 TEDEIQDALN
-823 QLTTDETDA
+823 QLATDETDA

-846 TAKNNGINTIG
+846 IAKNNGINTIG
-857 AVAPQV
+857 AVVPQV

-906 NHALEQINQATTND
+906 NHALEQINQATTNA
-920 DVDTAKGDGLNA
+920 DVDNAKGDGLNA

-972 QAAIEKVNAAVA
+972 QAAIDKVNAAVTA
-984 VANTN
+984 ANTN

-1013 EPATKVKT
+1013 TPATKVKT
-1021 DAKNAIDQS
+1021 DAKNAIDKS
-1030 AETQHNAIF
+1030 AETQHNTIF

-1099 ARNAVNEKAREAITN
+1099 ARNAVNDKAREAITN

-1137 NRALND
+1137 NRALTD

-1179 VLTDLATAKKQEIN
+1179 VLNDLATAKKQEIN

-1206 LNQVDQDLA
+1206 LNQVDQELA

-1256 QTNQHYSAKLVEINA
+1256 QINQHYNAKLAEINA
-1271 TPDATDDEKNAAI
+1271 TPDATNDEKNAAI

-1368 DQAFNQINQNQ
+1368 DQAINQINQNQ
-1379 TNDQVDATTNQAI
+1379 TNDQVDTTTNQAV

-1403 IKPKAIADIEKAVKE
+1403 IKPTAIADIEKAVKE

-1433 KEVALQALAKEKEK
+1433 KEVASQALAKEKEK

-1479 KIKPA
+1479 KVKPA

-1489 NQKANELRAQIN
+1489 NQKANELRAKIN
-1501 QDKEATAEERQA
+1501 QDKEATAEERQV
-1513 ALDKINDLVAKA
+1513 ALDKINEFVNQA
-1525 MTNITND
+1525 MTDITNN
-1532 RTNQQVNDS
+1532 RTNQQVDDTTS
-1541 TNQALDD
+1541 QALDS
-1548 IALVTPDHIVRA
+1548 IALVAPEHIVRA

-1572 KKHEIEQA
+1572 KKQEIEQA

-1590 ALNQLANNEKRA
+1590 ALNQLANNEKLA

-1609 IANNDVKRVE
+1609 VTNNDVKRVE
-1619 SNGIATLKGVEPHI
+1619 TNGIATLKGVQPHI
-1633 VVKPEAQEAIKA
+1633 VIKPEAQQAIKA
-1645 SADNQV
+1645 TAENQV
-1651 ESIKDTPHATT
+1651 ESIKDTPHATV
-1662 DELDEANQQ
+1662 DELDEANQL
-1671 INDTLK
+1671 ISDTLK
-1677 QGQQDIDNTT
+1677 QAQQEIENTN
-1687 QDAAVNDVR
+1687 QDAAVTDVR

-1717 DNIDES
+1717 DSIEE
-1723 NNNQLDAIRNTL
+1723 NNKNQLDAIRNTL
-1735 DTTQDERNVAIAALN
+1735 DTTQDERDVAIDTLN
-1750 KIVNAIKNDIA
+1750 KIVNTIKNDIA

-1770 QTEADGNNNIKVI
+1770 RTETDGNDNIKVI

-1792 ARQSVSAKAEAQNA
+1792 ARQSVGVKAEAQNA

-1838 HADKTAQVNQNSID
+1838 HADKTAQVNQDSID

-1884 IKANNEATDEEQNA
+1884 IKANNEATDEEQNI
-1898 AIVQVEKELIKA
+1898 AIAQVEKELIKA
-1910 KQQIAGA
+1910 KQQIASA

-1925 LLHDGKNEIREIE
+1925 LLHDEKNEIREIE
-1938 PVINK
+1938 PVINR
-1943 KATAREQLTTLFND
+1943 KASAREQLTTLFND
-1957 KKQAIEANVQ
+1957 KKQAIEANIQ

-1998 QVDKTATLNLQTIHD
+1998 QVDKTASLNLQTIHD

-2031 LARVTHLVQNYRK
+2031 LARVTALVQNYRK
-2044 VSDRNKADALKAI
+2044 VSNRNKADALKAI

-2079 VLKRFNVALG
+2079 VLKRFNVALS

-2122 EQLAKVKALIDQ
+2122 EQLAKVKVLIDQ
-2134 YVADGNRMV
+2134 YVADGNRMI

-2153 KDTQLII
+2153 QHTQFIV

-2170 EVIKASPKVGQP
+2170 EATKVSPKEIQP

-2187 TPIKKEDKQ
+2187 TPIKKE
-2196 EVRKVVKEL
+2196 ETHESRKVEKEL
-2205 PNTGSEEMD
+2205 PNTGSEGMD
-2214 LPLKELALITGAAL
+2214 LPLKEFALITGAAL
-2228 LARRRSKKE
+2228 LARRRTKNE

>member
-42 HNVQGG
+42 NNVQ
-48 SNQALPGNSQ
+48 SDTNQATPVNSQ
-58 NTNADTN
+58 DKDVANN
-65 RDIVNDS
+65 RGLANS
-72 QNTPNAHATDNTST
+72 AQNTPNQSATTNQAT
-86 NQALTNHQNVDV
+86 NQALVNHNNGSIV
-98 ANQVGPAPIQPSAS
+98 NQATPTSVQSSTPS
-112 PAQNN
+112 AQNN
-117 NNSNANST
+117 NHTDGNTTATETVSNAN
-125 ATEPAANTNNNLASN
+125 NNDVASN
-140 NNTLN
+140 NTTLN
-145 VPNNTDNNDS
+145 VPNKTNENGS
-155 ARHLTLKEIQE
+155 GGHLTLKEIQE

-179 IAEEASNRPKKRSR
+179 IAEPASNRPKKRSR
-193 RAAPTDPNATPA
+193 RAAPADPNATPA
-205 DPTATPADP
+205 DPGAAA
-214 TAGNGSAPVAITA
+214 AGNGGAPVAITA

-239 IGQNAPNEVLSFDD
+239 AGQNAPNEVLSFDD
-253 NNIRPSTNRSVP
+253 NSIRPSTNRSVP
-265 TVTVVDNL
+265 SVTVVDNL
-273 PGYTLINGGKVG
+273 PGFTLINGGKVG
-285 VFSHAMVRTSMF
+285 VLSHAMVRTSMF
-297 DSGDAKN
+297 EAGSN
-304 YQAQGNVI
+304 RTYQAQGNVL
-312 ALGRIRGNDTNDHGD
+312 ALGRISGTDASNHGD
-327 FNGIEKTLTV
+327 FNGIEKSLTV

-350 TTKNYQAQGNVIALG
+350 PTKNGQGATNV
-365 RIRGNDTN
+365 
-373 DHGDFN
+373 
-379 GIEKTLTVNPN
+379 
-390 SELIFEFNTMTT
+390 
-402 KNYQGMTNLI
+402 I
-412 IKNADNDTVIGEKVV
+412 IKNADTNDTIAEKTVEG
-427 AYGPIW
+427 GPTL
-433 RLLKVPENVSHLKIQ
+433 RLFKVPDNVRNLKIQ

-460 GIYQLRDGYKYYD
+460 GIYQLKDGYKYYS

-506 TSLKNNGNFG
+506 TSLKNNGNSG
-516 ASFNTDDFVYKIQLP
+516 ASLDTDEFVYKIQLP

-536 VNNSLTKDFPSG
+536 VNNSLTKDFPSN
-548 NSGVDIND
+548 NSGVDVND

-561 DAANRIITIKSTGGG
+561 DAANRVITIKSTGGG
-576 TGNSPARLMPD
+576 TTNSPARLMPD

-617 YSQDFINSPAESHTV
+617 YTQDFINSAAESHTV

-668 FNDLKRRAQTILD
+668 FNDLKKRAQTILA

-695 ADIDSLANQMQ
+695 ADIDTLTNQMQ

-711 SVDAENAVNRK
+711 SVDAENAVNQK
-722 VDDMEDLVNQND
+722 ADQMEDLVNQND

-749 EHKNEIIGNIGDQT
+749 EHKGNIIGDIGDQT

-781 DTATPVVKPNAKQA
+781 DTATPVVKPNAKKA
-795 IRDKAA
+795 IRDKAT

-807 NHTPDA
+807 NATPDA
-813 TQDEIQDALN
+813 TEDEIQDAIN
-823 QLTTDETDA
+823 QLATDETDA

-857 AVAPQV
+857 SVVPQV

-906 NHALEQINQATTND
+906 NHALEQINQATTNA
-920 DVDTAKGDGLNA
+920 DVDNAKGDGLNA

-972 QAAIEKVNAAVA
+972 QAAIDKVNAAVTA
-984 VANTN
+984 ANTN
-989 ILNANTNADVEQVKT
+989 ILNANTNAEVEQVKT

-1013 EPATKVKT
+1013 TPATKVKT
-1021 DAKNAIDQS
+1021 DAKNAIDKS
-1030 AETQHNAIF
+1030 AETQHNTIF

-1099 ARNAVNEKAREAITN
+1099 ARNVVNDKAREAITN

-1137 NRALND
+1137 NRALTD

-1179 VLTDLATAKKQEIN
+1179 VLNDLATAKKQEIN

-1206 LNQVDQDLA
+1206 LNQVDQELA
-1215 TAINNINQADTNAEV
+1215 TVINNINQADTNAEV

-1256 QTNQHYSAKLVEINA
+1256 QINQHYNAKLAEINA
-1271 TPDATDDEKNAAI
+1271 TPDATNDEKNAAI

-1379 TNDQVDATTNQAI
+1379 TNDQVDTTTNQAL

-1433 KEVALQALAKEKEK
+1433 KEVASQALAKEKEK

-1479 KIKPA
+1479 KVKPA

-1489 NQKANELRAQIN
+1489 NQKANELRAKIN
-1501 QDKEATAEERQA
+1501 QDKEATAEERQV
-1513 ALDKINDLVAKA
+1513 ALDKINEFVNQA
-1525 MTNITND
+1525 MTDITNN
-1532 RTNQQVNDS
+1532 RTNQQVDDTTS
-1541 TNQALDD
+1541 QALDS
-1548 IALVTPDHIVRA
+1548 IALVAPEHIVRA

-1572 KKHEIEQA
+1572 IKQEIEQA

-1590 ALNQLANNEKRA
+1590 ALNQLANNKKLA

-1609 IANNDVKRVE
+1609 VTNNDVKRVE
-1619 SNGIATLKGVEPHI
+1619 TNGIATLKGVQPHI
-1633 VVKPEAQEAIKA
+1633 VIKPEAQQAIKA
-1645 SADNQV
+1645 SAENQV
-1651 ESIKDTPHATT
+1651 ESIKDTPHATV
-1662 DELDEANQQ
+1662 DELDEANQL
-1671 INDTLK
+1671 ISDTLK
-1677 QGQQDIDNTT
+1677 QAQQEIENTN
-1687 QDAAVNDVR
+1687 QDAAVTDVR

-1717 DNIDES
+1717 DSIEE
-1723 NNNQLDAIRNTL
+1723 NNKNQLDAIRNTL
-1735 DTTQDERNVAIAALN
+1735 DTTQDERDVAIDTLN
-1750 KIVNAIKNDIA
+1750 KIVNTIKNDIA

-1770 QTEADGNNNIKVI
+1770 RTETDGNDNIKVI

-1792 ARQSVSAKAEAQNA
+1792 ARQSVGVKAEAQNA

-1838 HADKTAQVNQNSID
+1838 HADKTAQVNQDSID

-1884 IKANNEATDEEQNA
+1884 IKANNEATDEEQNI
-1898 AIVQVEKELIKA
+1898 AIAQVEKELIKA
-1910 KQQIAGA
+1910 KQQIASA

-1925 LLHDGKNEIREIE
+1925 LLHDEKNEIREIE
-1938 PVINK
+1938 PVISR
-1943 KATAREQLTTLFND
+1943 KASAREQLTTLFND
-1957 KKQAIEANVQ
+1957 KKQAIEANIQ

-1998 QVDKTATLNLQTIHD
+1998 QVDKTASLNLQTIHD

-2031 LARVTHLVQNYRK
+2031 LARVTALVQNYRK

-2079 VLKRFNVALG
+2079 VLKRFNVALS

-2122 EQLAKVKALIDQ
+2122 EQLAKVKVLIDQ
-2134 YVADGNRMV
+2134 YVADGNRMI

-2153 KDTQLII
+2153 QHTQFIV

-2170 EVIKASPKVGQP
+2170 EAMKVSPKVIQP

-2187 TPIKKEDKQ
+2187 TPIKKE
-2196 EVRKVVKEL
+2196 ETHESRKVEKEL

-2214 LPLKELALITGAAL
+2214 LPLKEFALITGAAL
-2228 LARRRSKKE
+2228 LARRRTKNE

>member
-42 HNVQGG
+42 NNVQ
-48 SNQALPGNSQ
+48 SDTNQATPVNSQ
-58 NTNADTN
+58 DTN
-65 RDIVNDS
+65 VANNRGLANS
-72 QNTPNAHATDNTST
+72 AQNTPNQSATTNQST
-86 NQALTNHQNVDV
+86 NQALVNHNNGSI
-98 ANQVGPAPIQPSAS
+98 ANQATPTSVQSSTPS
-112 PAQNN
+112 AQNN
-117 NNSNANST
+117 NHTDGNTTATETVSNAN
-125 ATEPAANTNNNLASN
+125 NKDVVSN
-140 NNTLN
+140 NTTLN
-145 VPNNTDNNDS
+145 VPNKTNENGS
-155 ARHLTLKEIQE
+155 GGHLTLKEIQE

-179 IAEEASNRPKKRSR
+179 IAEQASNRPKKRSR
-193 RAAPTDPNATPA
+193 RAAPADPNATPA
-205 DPTATPADP
+205 DPAAAA
-214 TAGNGSAPVAITA
+214 AGNGGAPVAITA

-239 IGQNAPNEVLSFDD
+239 AGQNAPNEVLSFDD
-253 NNIRPSTNRSVP
+253 NGIRPSTNRSVP
-265 TVTVVDNL
+265 SVTVVDNL
-273 PGYTLINGGKVG
+273 PGFTLINGGKVG

-312 ALGRIRGNDTNDHGD
+312 ALGRIKGNDTNDHGD
-327 FNGIEKTLTV
+327 FNGIEK
-337 NPNSELIF
+337 S
-345 EFNTM
+345 
-350 TTKNYQAQGNVIALG
+350 
-365 RIRGNDTN
+365 
-373 DHGDFN
+373 
-379 GIEKTLTVNPN
+379 LTVNPN

-402 KNYQGMTNLI
+402 KNYQGVTNLI
-412 IKNADNDTVIGEKVV
+412 IKNADNDTVIAEKSV

-433 RLLKVPENVSHLKIQ
+433 RLFKVPENVSHLKIQ

-516 ASFNTDDFVYKIQLP
+516 ASFNTDDFVYKVQLP

-536 VNNSLTKDFPSG
+536 VNNSLTKDFPSS
-548 NSGVDIND
+548 NSGVDMND
-556 MNVTY
+556 FNVTY
-561 DAANRIITIKSTGGG
+561 DAANRVITIKSTGGG
-576 TGNSPARLMPD
+576 SGNSPARLMPD

-617 YSQDFINSPAESHTV
+617 YTQDFINSPAESHTV

-695 ADIDSLANQMQ
+695 ADIDSLTNQMQ

-711 SVDAENAVNRK
+711 SVDAENAVNKK
-722 VDDMEDLVNQND
+722 VDQMEDLVNQND

-781 DTATPVVKPNAKQA
+781 DTATPVVKPNAKKA
-795 IRDKAA
+795 IRDKAT

-807 NHTPDA
+807 NATPDA
-813 TQDEIQDALN
+813 TEDEIQDALN
-823 QLTTDETDA
+823 QLATDETDA

-846 TAKNNGINTIG
+846 IAKNNGINTIG
-857 AVAPQV
+857 AVVPQV

-906 NHALEQINQATTND
+906 NHALEQINQATTNA
-920 DVDTAKGDGLNA
+920 DVDNAKGDGLNA

-972 QAAIEKVNAAVA
+972 QAAIDKVNAAVTA
-984 VANTN
+984 ANTN

-1013 EPATKVKT
+1013 TPATKVKT
-1021 DAKNAIDQS
+1021 DAKNAIDKS
-1030 AETQHNAIF
+1030 AETQHNTIF

-1099 ARNAVNEKAREAITN
+1099 ARNAVNDKAREAITN

-1137 NRALND
+1137 NRALTD

-1179 VLTDLATAKKQEIN
+1179 VLNDLATAKKQEIN

-1206 LNQVDQDLA
+1206 LNQVDQELA

-1256 QTNQHYSAKLVEINA
+1256 QINQHYNAKLAEINA
-1271 TPDATDDEKNAAI
+1271 TPDATNDEKNAAI

-1368 DQAFNQINQNQ
+1368 DQAINQINQNQ
-1379 TNDQVDATTNQAI
+1379 TNDQVDTTTNQEV

-1433 KEVALQALAKEKEK
+1433 KEVASQALAKEKEK

-1479 KIKPA
+1479 KVKPA

-1489 NQKANELRAQIN
+1489 NQKANELRAKIN
-1501 QDKEATAEERQA
+1501 QDKEATAEERQV
-1513 ALDKINDLVAKA
+1513 ALDKINEFVNQA
-1525 MTNITND
+1525 MTDITNN
-1532 RTNQQVNDS
+1532 RTNQQVDDTTS
-1541 TNQALDD
+1541 QALDS
-1548 IALVTPDHIVRA
+1548 IALVAPEHIVRA

-1572 KKHEIEQA
+1572 KKQEIEQA

-1590 ALNQLANNEKRA
+1590 ALNQLANNEKLA

-1609 IANNDVKRVE
+1609 VTNNDVKRVE
-1619 SNGIATLKGVEPHI
+1619 TNGIATLKGVQPHI
-1633 VVKPEAQEAIKA
+1633 VIKPEAQQAIKA
-1645 SADNQV
+1645 TAENQV
-1651 ESIKDTPHATT
+1651 ESIKDTPHATV
-1662 DELDEANQQ
+1662 DELDEANQL
-1671 INDTLK
+1671 ISDTLK
-1677 QGQQDIDNTT
+1677 QAQQEIENTN
-1687 QDAAVNDVR
+1687 QDAAVTDVR

-1717 DNIDES
+1717 DSIEE
-1723 NNNQLDAIRNTL
+1723 NNKNQLDAIRNTL
-1735 DTTQDERNVAIAALN
+1735 DTTQDERDVAIDTLN
-1750 KIVNAIKNDIA
+1750 KIVNTIKNDIA

-1770 QTEADGNNNIKVI
+1770 RTETDGNDNIKVI

-1792 ARQSVSAKAEAQNA
+1792 ARQSVGVKAEAQNA

-1838 HADKTAQVNQNSID
+1838 HADKTAQVNQDSID

-1884 IKANNEATDEEQNA
+1884 IKANNEATDEEQNI
-1898 AIVQVEKELIKA
+1898 AIAQVEKELIKA
-1910 KQQIAGA
+1910 KQQIASA

-1925 LLHDGKNEIREIE
+1925 LLHDEKNEIREIE
-1938 PVINK
+1938 PVINR
-1943 KATAREQLTTLFND
+1943 KASAREQLTTLFND
-1957 KKQAIEANVQ
+1957 KKQAIEANIQ

-1998 QVDKTATLNLQTIHD
+1998 QVDKTASLNLQTIHD

-2031 LARVTHLVQNYRK
+2031 LARVTALVQNYRK
-2044 VSDRNKADALKAI
+2044 VSNRNKADALKAI

-2079 VLKRFNVALG
+2079 VLKRFNVALS

-2122 EQLAKVKALIDQ
+2122 EQLAKVKVLIDQ
-2134 YVADGNRMV
+2134 YVADGNRMI

-2153 KDTQLII
+2153 QHTQFIV

-2170 EVIKASPKVGQP
+2170 EATKVSPKEIQP

-2187 TPIKKEDKQ
+2187 TPIKKE
-2196 EVRKVVKEL
+2196 ETHESRKVEKEL
-2205 PNTGSEEMD
+2205 PNTGSEGMD
-2214 LPLKELALITGAAL
+2214 LPLKEFALITGAAL
-2228 LARRRSKKE
+2228 LARRRTKNE

>member
-42 HNVQGG
+42 NNVQ
-48 SNQALPGNSQ
+48 SDTNQATPVNSQ
-58 NTNADTN
+58 DKDVANN
-65 RDIVNDS
+65 RGLANS
-72 QNTPNAHATDNTST
+72 AQNTPNQSATTNQAT
-86 NQALTNHQNVDV
+86 NQALVNHNNGSIV
-98 ANQVGPAPIQPSAS
+98 NQATPTSVQSSTPS
-112 PAQNN
+112 AQNN
-117 NNSNANST
+117 NHTDGNTTATETVSNAN
-125 ATEPAANTNNNLASN
+125 NNDVASN
-140 NNTLN
+140 NTTLN
-145 VPNNTDNNDS
+145 VPNKTNENGS
-155 ARHLTLKEIQE
+155 GGHLTLKEIQE

-179 IAEEASNRPKKRSR
+179 IAEPASNRPKKRSR
-193 RAAPTDPNATPA
+193 RAAPADPNATPA
-205 DPTATPADP
+205 DPGAAA
-214 TAGNGSAPVAITA
+214 AGNGGATVAITA

-239 IGQNAPNEVLSFDD
+239 AGQNAPNEVLSFDD
-253 NNIRPSTNRSVP
+253 NSIRPSTNRSVP
-265 TVTVVDNL
+265 SVTVVDNL
-273 PGYTLINGGKVG
+273 PGFTLINGGKVG
-285 VFSHAMVRTSMF
+285 VLSHAMVRTSMF
-297 DSGDAKN
+297 EAGSN
-304 YQAQGNVI
+304 RTYQAQGNVL
-312 ALGRIRGNDTNDHGD
+312 ALGRISGTDASNHGD
-327 FNGIEKTLTV
+327 FNGIEKSLTV

-350 TTKNYQAQGNVIALG
+350 PTKNGQGATNV
-365 RIRGNDTN
+365 
-373 DHGDFN
+373 
-379 GIEKTLTVNPN
+379 
-390 SELIFEFNTMTT
+390 
-402 KNYQGMTNLI
+402 I
-412 IKNADNDTVIGEKVV
+412 IKNADTNDTIAEKTVEG
-427 AYGPIW
+427 GPTL
-433 RLLKVPENVSHLKIQ
+433 RLFKVPDNVRNLKIQ

-460 GIYQLRDGYKYYD
+460 GIYQLKDGYKYYS

-506 TSLKNNGNFG
+506 TSLKNNGNSG
-516 ASFNTDDFVYKIQLP
+516 ASLDTDEFVYKIQLP

-536 VNNSLTKDFPSG
+536 VNNSLTKDFPSN
-548 NSGVDIND
+548 NSGVDVND

-561 DAANRIITIKSTGGG
+561 DAANRVITIKSTGGG
-576 TGNSPARLMPD
+576 TTNSPARLMPD

-617 YSQDFINSPAESHTV
+617 YTQDFINSAAESHTV

-668 FNDLKRRAQTILD
+668 FNDLKKRAQTILA

-695 ADIDSLANQMQ
+695 ADIDTLTNQMQ

-711 SVDAENAVNRK
+711 SVDAENAVNQK
-722 VDDMEDLVNQND
+722 ADQMEDLVNQND

-749 EHKNEIIGNIGDQT
+749 EHKGNIIGDIGDQT

-781 DTATPVVKPNAKQA
+781 DTATPVVKPNAKKA
-795 IRDKAA
+795 IRDKAT
-801 KQREII
+801 KQMEII
-807 NHTPDA
+807 NATPDA
-813 TQDEIQDALN
+813 TEDEIQDAIN
-823 QLTTDETDA
+823 QLATDETDA

-857 AVAPQV
+857 SVVPQV

-906 NHALEQINQATTND
+906 NHALEQINQATTNA
-920 DVDTAKGDGLNA
+920 DVDNAKGDGLNA

-972 QAAIEKVNAAVA
+972 QAAIDKVNAAVTA
-984 VANTN
+984 ANTN
-989 ILNANTNADVEQVKT
+989 ILNANTNAEVEQVKT

-1013 EPATKVKT
+1013 TPATKVKT
-1021 DAKNAIDQS
+1021 DAKNAIDKS
-1030 AETQHNAIF
+1030 AETQHNTIF

-1099 ARNAVNEKAREAITN
+1099 ARNVVNDKAREAITN

-1137 NRALND
+1137 NRALTD

-1179 VLTDLATAKKQEIN
+1179 VLNHLATAKKQEIN

-1200 EEKQVA
+1200 EEKQVT
-1206 LNQVDQDLA
+1206 LNQVDQELA

-1256 QTNQHYSAKLVEINA
+1256 QINQHYNAKLAEINA
-1271 TPDATDDEKNAAI
+1271 TPDATNDEKNAAI

-1379 TNDQVDATTNQAI
+1379 TNDQVDTTTNQAL

-1433 KEVALQALAKEKEK
+1433 KEVASQALAKEKEK

-1479 KIKPA
+1479 KVKPA

-1489 NQKANELRAQIN
+1489 NQKANELRAKIN
-1501 QDKEATAEERQA
+1501 QDKEATAEERQV
-1513 ALDKINDLVAKA
+1513 ALDKINEFVNQA
-1525 MTNITND
+1525 MTDITNN
-1532 RTNQQVNDS
+1532 RTNQQVDDTTS
-1541 TNQALDD
+1541 QALDS
-1548 IALVTPDHIVRA
+1548 IALVAPEHIVRA

-1572 KKHEIEQA
+1572 KKQEIEQA

-1590 ALNQLANNEKRA
+1590 ALNQLANNKKLA

-1609 IANNDVKRVE
+1609 VTNNDVKRVE
-1619 SNGIATLKGVEPHI
+1619 TNGIATLKGVQPHI
-1633 VVKPEAQEAIKA
+1633 VIKPEAQQAIKA
-1645 SADNQV
+1645 SAENQV
-1651 ESIKDTPHATT
+1651 ESIKDTPHATV
-1662 DELDEANQQ
+1662 DELDEANQL
-1671 INDTLK
+1671 ISDTLK
-1677 QGQQDIDNTT
+1677 QAQQEIENTN
-1687 QDAAVNDVR
+1687 QDAAVTDVR

-1717 DNIDES
+1717 DSIEE
-1723 NNNQLDAIRNTL
+1723 NNKNQLDAIRNTL
-1735 DTTQDERNVAIAALN
+1735 DTTQDERDVAIDTLN
-1750 KIVNAIKNDIA
+1750 KIVNTIKNDIA

-1770 QTEADGNNNIKVI
+1770 RTETDGNDNIKVI

-1792 ARQSVSAKAEAQNA
+1792 ARQSVGVKAEAQNA

-1838 HADKTAQVNQNSID
+1838 HADKTAQVNQDSID

-1884 IKANNEATDEEQNA
+1884 IKANNEATDEEQNI
-1898 AIVQVEKELIKA
+1898 AIAQVEKELIKA
-1910 KQQIAGA
+1910 KQQIASA

-1925 LLHDGKNEIREIE
+1925 LLHDEKNEIREIE
-1938 PVINK
+1938 PVISR
-1943 KATAREQLTTLFND
+1943 KASAREQLTTLFND
-1957 KKQAIEANVQ
+1957 KKQAIEANIQ

-1998 QVDKTATLNLQTIHD
+1998 QVDKTASLNLQTIHD

-2031 LARVTHLVQNYRK
+2031 LARVTALVQNYRK

-2079 VLKRFNVALG
+2079 VLKRFNVALS

-2122 EQLAKVKALIDQ
+2122 EQLAKVKVLIDQ
-2134 YVADGNRMV
+2134 YVADGNRMI

-2153 KDTQLII
+2153 QHTQFIV

-2170 EVIKASPKVGQP
+2170 EAMKVSPKVIQP

-2187 TPIKKEDKQ
+2187 TPIKKE
-2196 EVRKVVKEL
+2196 ETHESRKVEKEL

-2214 LPLKELALITGAAL
+2214 LPLKEFALITGAAL
-2228 LARRRSKKE
+2228 LARRRTKNE

>member
-42 HNVQGG
+42 NNVQ
-48 SNQALPGNSQ
+48 SDTNQATPVNSQ
-58 NTNADTN
+58 DTN
-65 RDIVNDS
+65 VANNRGLANS
-72 QNTPNAHATDNTST
+72 AQNTPNQSATTNQST
-86 NQALTNHQNVDV
+86 NQALVNHNNGSI
-98 ANQVGPAPIQPSAS
+98 ANQATPTSVQSSTPS
-112 PAQNN
+112 AQNN
-117 NNSNANST
+117 NHTDGNTTATETVSNAN
-125 ATEPAANTNNNLASN
+125 NKDVVSN
-140 NNTLN
+140 NTTLN
-145 VPNNTDNNDS
+145 VPNKTNENGS
-155 ARHLTLKEIQE
+155 GGHLTLKEIQE

-179 IAEEASNRPKKRSR
+179 IAEQASNRPKKRSR
-193 RAAPTDPNATPA
+193 RAAPADPNATPA
-205 DPTATPADP
+205 DPAAAA
-214 TAGNGSAPVAITA
+214 AGNGGAPVAITA

-239 IGQNAPNEVLSFDD
+239 AGQNAPNEVLSFDD
-253 NNIRPSTNRSVP
+253 NGIRPSTNRSVP
-265 TVTVVDNL
+265 SVTVVDNL
-273 PGYTLINGGKVG
+273 PGFTLINGGKVG

-312 ALGRIRGNDTNDHGD
+312 ALGRIKGNDTNDHGD
-327 FNGIEKTLTV
+327 FNGIEK
-337 NPNSELIF
+337 S
-345 EFNTM
+345 
-350 TTKNYQAQGNVIALG
+350 
-365 RIRGNDTN
+365 
-373 DHGDFN
+373 
-379 GIEKTLTVNPN
+379 LTVNPN

-402 KNYQGMTNLI
+402 KNYQGVTNLI
-412 IKNADNDTVIGEKVV
+412 IKNADNDTVIAEKSV

-433 RLLKVPENVSHLKIQ
+433 RLFKVPENVSHLKIQ

-516 ASFNTDDFVYKIQLP
+516 ASFNTDDFVYKVQLP

-536 VNNSLTKDFPSG
+536 VNNSLTKDFPSS
-548 NSGVDIND
+548 NSGVDMND
-556 MNVTY
+556 FNVTY
-561 DAANRIITIKSTGGG
+561 DAANRVITIKSTGGG
-576 TGNSPARLMPD
+576 SGNSPARLMPD

-617 YSQDFINSPAESHTV
+617 YTQDFINSPAESHTV

-695 ADIDSLANQMQ
+695 ADIDSLTNQMQ

-711 SVDAENAVNRK
+711 SVDAENAVNKK
-722 VDDMEDLVNQND
+722 VDQMEDLVNQND

-781 DTATPVVKPNAKQA
+781 DTATPVVKPNAKKA
-795 IRDKAA
+795 IRDKAT

-807 NHTPDA
+807 NATPDA
-813 TQDEIQDALN
+813 TEDEIQDALN
-823 QLTTDETDA
+823 QLATDETDA

-846 TAKNNGINTIG
+846 IAKNNGINTIG
-857 AVAPQV
+857 AVVPQV
-863 THKQA
+863 THKQS

-906 NHALEQINQATTND
+906 NHALEQINQATTNA
-920 DVDTAKGDGLNA
+920 DVDNAKGDGLNA

-972 QAAIEKVNAAVA
+972 QAAIDKVNAAVTA
-984 VANTN
+984 ANTN

-1013 EPATKVKT
+1013 TPATKVKT
-1021 DAKNAIDQS
+1021 DAKNAIDKS
-1030 AETQHNAIF
+1030 AETQHNTIF

-1099 ARNAVNEKAREAITN
+1099 ARNAVNDKAREAITN

-1137 NRALND
+1137 NRALTD

-1179 VLTDLATAKKQEIN
+1179 VLNDLATAKKQEIN

-1206 LNQVDQDLA
+1206 LNQVDQELA

-1256 QTNQHYSAKLVEINA
+1256 QINQHYNAKLAEINA
-1271 TPDATDDEKNAAI
+1271 TPDATNDEKNAAI

-1368 DQAFNQINQNQ
+1368 DQAINQINQNQ
-1379 TNDQVDATTNQAI
+1379 TNDQVDTTTNQAV

-1403 IKPKAIADIEKAVKE
+1403 IKPTAIADIEKAVKE

-1433 KEVALQALAKEKEK
+1433 KEVASQALAKEKEK

-1479 KIKPA
+1479 KVKPA

-1489 NQKANELRAQIN
+1489 NQKANELRAKIN
-1501 QDKEATAEERQA
+1501 QDKEATAEERQV
-1513 ALDKINDLVAKA
+1513 ALDKINEFVNQA
-1525 MTNITND
+1525 MTDITNN
-1532 RTNQQVNDS
+1532 RTNQQVDDTTS
-1541 TNQALDD
+1541 QALDS
-1548 IALVTPDHIVRA
+1548 IALVAPEHIVRA

-1572 KKHEIEQA
+1572 KKQEIEQA

-1590 ALNQLANNEKRA
+1590 ALNQLANNEKLA

-1609 IANNDVKRVE
+1609 VTNNDVKRVE
-1619 SNGIATLKGVEPHI
+1619 TNGIATLKGVQPHI
-1633 VVKPEAQEAIKA
+1633 VIKPEAQQAIKA
-1645 SADNQV
+1645 TAENQV
-1651 ESIKDTPHATT
+1651 ESIKDTPHATV
-1662 DELDEANQQ
+1662 DELDEANQL
-1671 INDTLK
+1671 ISDTLK
-1677 QGQQDIDNTT
+1677 QAQQEIENTN
-1687 QDAAVNDVR
+1687 QDAAVTDVR

-1717 DNIDES
+1717 DSIEE
-1723 NNNQLDAIRNTL
+1723 NNKNQLDAIRNTL
-1735 DTTQDERNVAIAALN
+1735 DTTQDERDVAIDTLN
-1750 KIVNAIKNDIA
+1750 KIVNTIKNDIA

-1770 QTEADGNNNIKVI
+1770 RTETDGNDNIKVI

-1792 ARQSVSAKAEAQNA
+1792 ARQSVGVKAEAQNA

-1838 HADKTAQVNQNSID
+1838 HADKTAQVNQDSID

-1884 IKANNEATDEEQNA
+1884 IKANNEATDEEQNI
-1898 AIVQVEKELIKA
+1898 AIAQVEKELIKA
-1910 KQQIAGA
+1910 KQQIASA

-1925 LLHDGKNEIREIE
+1925 LLHDEKNEIREIE
-1938 PVINK
+1938 PVINR
-1943 KATAREQLTTLFND
+1943 KASAREQLTTLFND
-1957 KKQAIEANVQ
+1957 KKQAIEANIQ

-1998 QVDKTATLNLQTIHD
+1998 QVDKTASLNLQTIHD

-2031 LARVTHLVQNYRK
+2031 LARVTALVQNYRK
-2044 VSDRNKADALKAI
+2044 VSNRNKADALKAI

-2079 VLKRFNVALG
+2079 VLKRFNVALS

-2122 EQLAKVKALIDQ
+2122 EQLAKVKVLIDQ
-2134 YVADGNRMV
+2134 YVADGNRMI

-2153 KDTQLII
+2153 QHTQFIV

-2170 EVIKASPKVGQP
+2170 EATKVSPKEIQP

-2187 TPIKKEDKQ
+2187 TPIKKE
-2196 EVRKVVKEL
+2196 ETHESRKVEKEL
-2205 PNTGSEEMD
+2205 PNTGSEGMD
-2214 LPLKELALITGAAL
+2214 LPLKEFALITGAAL
-2228 LARRRSKKE
+2228 LARRRTKNE

>member
-42 HNVQGG
+42 NNVQ
-48 SNQALPGNSQ
+48 SDTNQATPVNSQ
-58 NTNADTN
+58 DKDVANN
-65 RDIVNDS
+65 RGLANS
-72 QNTPNAHATDNTST
+72 AQNTPNQSATTNQAT
-86 NQALTNHQNVDV
+86 NQALVNHNNGSIV
-98 ANQVGPAPIQPSAS
+98 NQATPTSVQSSTPS
-112 PAQNN
+112 AQNN
-117 NNSNANST
+117 NHTDGNTTATETVSNAN
-125 ATEPAANTNNNLASN
+125 NNDVASN
-140 NNTLN
+140 NTTLN
-145 VPNNTDNNDS
+145 VPNKTNENGS
-155 ARHLTLKEIQE
+155 GGHLTLKEIQE

-179 IAEEASNRPKKRSR
+179 IAEPASNRPKKRSR
-193 RAAPTDPNATPA
+193 RAAPADPNATPA
-205 DPTATPADP
+205 DPGAAA
-214 TAGNGSAPVAITA
+214 AGNGGAPVAITA

-239 IGQNAPNEVLSFDD
+239 AGQNAPNEVLSFDD
-253 NNIRPSTNRSVP
+253 NSIRPSTNRSVP
-265 TVTVVDNL
+265 SVTVVDNL
-273 PGYTLINGGKVG
+273 PGFTLINGGKVG
-285 VFSHAMVRTSMF
+285 VLSHAMVRTSMF
-297 DSGDAKN
+297 EAGSN
-304 YQAQGNVI
+304 RTYQAQGNVL
-312 ALGRIRGNDTNDHGD
+312 ALGRISGTDASNHGD
-327 FNGIEKTLTV
+327 FNGIEKSLTV

-350 TTKNYQAQGNVIALG
+350 PTKNGQGATNV
-365 RIRGNDTN
+365 
-373 DHGDFN
+373 
-379 GIEKTLTVNPN
+379 
-390 SELIFEFNTMTT
+390 
-402 KNYQGMTNLI
+402 I
-412 IKNADNDTVIGEKVV
+412 IKNADTNDTIAEKTVEG
-427 AYGPIW
+427 GPTL
-433 RLLKVPENVSHLKIQ
+433 RLFKVPDNVRNLKIQ

-460 GIYQLRDGYKYYD
+460 GIYQLKDGYKYYS

-506 TSLKNNGNFG
+506 TSLKNNGNSG
-516 ASFNTDDFVYKIQLP
+516 ASLDTDEFVYKIQLP

-536 VNNSLTKDFPSG
+536 VNNSLTKDFPSN
-548 NSGVDIND
+548 NSGVDVND

-561 DAANRIITIKSTGGG
+561 DAANRVITIKSTGGG
-576 TGNSPARLMPD
+576 TTNSPARLMPD

-617 YSQDFINSPAESHTV
+617 YTQDFINSAAESHTV

-668 FNDLKRRAQTILD
+668 FNDLKKRAQTILA

-695 ADIDSLANQMQ
+695 ADIDTLTNQMQ

-711 SVDAENAVNRK
+711 SVDAENAVNQK
-722 VDDMEDLVNQND
+722 ADQMEDLVNQND

-749 EHKNEIIGNIGDQT
+749 EHKGNIIGDIGDQT

-781 DTATPVVKPNAKQA
+781 DTATPVVKPNAKKA
-795 IRDKAA
+795 IRDKAT

-807 NHTPDA
+807 NATPDA
-813 TQDEIQDALN
+813 TEDEIQDAIN
-823 QLTTDETDA
+823 QLATDETDA

-857 AVAPQV
+857 SVVPQV

-906 NHALEQINQATTND
+906 NHALEQINQATTNA
-920 DVDTAKGDGLNA
+920 DVDNAKGDGLNA

-972 QAAIEKVNAAVA
+972 QAAIDKVNAAVTA
-984 VANTN
+984 ANTN
-989 ILNANTNADVEQVKT
+989 ILNANTNAEVEQVKT

-1013 EPATKVKT
+1013 TPATKVKT
-1021 DAKNAIDQS
+1021 DAKNAIDKS
-1030 AETQHNAIF
+1030 AETQHNTIF

-1099 ARNAVNEKAREAITN
+1099 ARNVVNDKAREAITN

-1137 NRALND
+1137 NRALTD

-1179 VLTDLATAKKQEIN
+1179 VLNDLATAKKQEIN

-1206 LNQVDQDLA
+1206 LNQVDQELA

-1256 QTNQHYSAKLVEINA
+1256 QINQHYNAKLAEINA
-1271 TPDATDDEKNAAI
+1271 TPDATNDEKNAAI

-1379 TNDQVDATTNQAI
+1379 TNDQVDTTTNQAL

-1433 KEVALQALAKEKEK
+1433 KEVASQALAKEKEK

-1479 KIKPA
+1479 KVKPA

-1489 NQKANELRAQIN
+1489 NQKANELRAKIN
-1501 QDKEATAEERQA
+1501 QDKEATAEERQV
-1513 ALDKINDLVAKA
+1513 ALDKINEFVNQA
-1525 MTNITND
+1525 MTDITNN
-1532 RTNQQVNDS
+1532 RTNQQVDDTTS
-1541 TNQALDD
+1541 QALDS
-1548 IALVTPDHIVRA
+1548 IALVAPEHIVRA

-1572 KKHEIEQA
+1572 KKQEIEQA

-1590 ALNQLANNEKRA
+1590 ALNQLANNKKLA

-1609 IANNDVKRVE
+1609 VTNNDVKRVE
-1619 SNGIATLKGVEPHI
+1619 TNGIATLKGVQPHI
-1633 VVKPEAQEAIKA
+1633 VIKPEAQQAIKA
-1645 SADNQV
+1645 SAENQV
-1651 ESIKDTPHATT
+1651 ESIKDTPHATV
-1662 DELDEANQQ
+1662 DELDEANQL
-1671 INDTLK
+1671 ISDTLK
-1677 QGQQDIDNTT
+1677 QAQQEIENTN
-1687 QDAAVNDVR
+1687 QDAAVTDVR

-1717 DNIDES
+1717 DSIEE
-1723 NNNQLDAIRNTL
+1723 NNKNQLDAIRNTL
-1735 DTTQDERNVAIAALN
+1735 DTTQDERDVAIDTLN
-1750 KIVNAIKNDIA
+1750 KIVNTIKNDIA

-1770 QTEADGNNNIKVI
+1770 RTETDGNDNIKVI

-1792 ARQSVSAKAEAQNA
+1792 ARQSVGVKAEAQNA

-1838 HADKTAQVNQNSID
+1838 HADKTAQVNQDSID

-1884 IKANNEATDEEQNA
+1884 IKANNEATDEEQNI
-1898 AIVQVEKELIKA
+1898 AIAQVEKELIKA
-1910 KQQIAGA
+1910 KQQIASA

-1925 LLHDGKNEIREIE
+1925 LLHDEKNEIREIE
-1938 PVINK
+1938 PVISR
-1943 KATAREQLTTLFND
+1943 KASAREQLTTLFND
-1957 KKQAIEANVQ
+1957 KKQAIEANIQ

-1998 QVDKTATLNLQTIHD
+1998 QVDKTASLNLQTIHD

-2023 AEKTINDD
+2023 AEKTI
-2031 LARVTHLVQNYRK
+2031 
-2044 VSDRNKADALKAI
+2044 
-2057 TALKLQ
+2057 
-2063 MDEELKTA
+2063 
-2071 RTNADVDA
+2071 
-2079 VLKRFNVALG
+2079 
-2089 DIEAVITEKENSL
+2089 
-2102 LRIDNIAQQT
+2102 
-2112 YAKFKAIATP
+2112 
-2122 EQLAKVKALIDQ
+2122 
-2134 YVADGNRMV
+2134 
-2143 DEDATLNDIK
+2143 
-2153 KDTQLII
+2153 
-2160 DEILAIKLPA
+2160 
-2170 EVIKASPKVGQP
+2170 
-2182 APKVC
+2182 
-2187 TPIKKEDKQ
+2187 
-2196 EVRKVVKEL
+2196 
-2205 PNTGSEEMD
+2205 
-2214 LPLKELALITGAAL
+2214 
-2228 LARRRSKKE
+2228 
-2237 KES
+2237 

>member
-42 HNVQGG
+42 NNVQ
-48 SNQALPGNSQ
+48 SDTNQATPVNSQ
-58 NTNADTN
+58 DTN
-65 RDIVNDS
+65 VANNRGLANS
-72 QNTPNAHATDNTST
+72 AQNTPNQSATTNQST
-86 NQALTNHQNVDV
+86 NQALVNHNNGSI
-98 ANQVGPAPIQPSAS
+98 ANQATPTSVQSSTPS
-112 PAQNN
+112 AQNN
-117 NNSNANST
+117 NHTDGNTTATETVSNAN
-125 ATEPAANTNNNLASN
+125 NKDVVSN
-140 NNTLN
+140 NTTLN
-145 VPNNTDNNDS
+145 VPNKTNENGS
-155 ARHLTLKEIQE
+155 GGHLTLKEIQE

-179 IAEEASNRPKKRSR
+179 IAEQASNRPKKRSR
-193 RAAPTDPNATPA
+193 RAAPADPNATPA
-205 DPTATPADP
+205 DPAAAA
-214 TAGNGSAPVAITA
+214 AGNGGAPVAITA

-239 IGQNAPNEVLSFDD
+239 AGQNAPNEVLSFDD
-253 NNIRPSTNRSVP
+253 NGIRPSTNRSVP
-265 TVTVVDNL
+265 SVTVVDNL
-273 PGYTLINGGKVG
+273 PGFTLINGGKVG

-312 ALGRIRGNDTNDHGD
+312 ALGRIKGNDTNDHGD
-327 FNGIEKTLTV
+327 FNGIEK
-337 NPNSELIF
+337 S
-345 EFNTM
+345 
-350 TTKNYQAQGNVIALG
+350 
-365 RIRGNDTN
+365 
-373 DHGDFN
+373 
-379 GIEKTLTVNPN
+379 LTVNPN

-402 KNYQGMTNLI
+402 KNYQGVTNLI
-412 IKNADNDTVIGEKVV
+412 IKNADNDTVIAEKSV

-433 RLLKVPENVSHLKIQ
+433 RLFKVPENVSHLKIQ

-516 ASFNTDDFVYKIQLP
+516 ASFNTDDFVYKVQLP

-536 VNNSLTKDFPSG
+536 VNNSLTKDFPSS
-548 NSGVDIND
+548 NSGVDMND
-556 MNVTY
+556 FNVTY
-561 DAANRIITIKSTGGG
+561 DAANRVITIKSTGGG
-576 TGNSPARLMPD
+576 SGNSPARLMPD

-617 YSQDFINSPAESHTV
+617 YTQDFINSPAESHTV

-695 ADIDSLANQMQ
+695 ADIDSLTNQMQ

-711 SVDAENAVNRK
+711 SVDAENAVNKK
-722 VDDMEDLVNQND
+722 VDQMEDLVNQND

-781 DTATPVVKPNAKQA
+781 DTATPVVKPNAKKA
-795 IRDKAA
+795 IRDKAT

-807 NHTPDA
+807 NATPDA
-813 TQDEIQDALN
+813 TEDEIQDALN
-823 QLTTDETDA
+823 QLATDETDA

-846 TAKNNGINTIG
+846 IAKNNGINTIG
-857 AVAPQV
+857 AVVPQV

-906 NHALEQINQATTND
+906 NHALEQINQATTNA
-920 DVDTAKGDGLNA
+920 DVDNAKGDGLNA

-972 QAAIEKVNAAVA
+972 QAAIDKVNAAVTA
-984 VANTN
+984 ANTN

-1013 EPATKVKT
+1013 TPATKVKT
-1021 DAKNAIDQS
+1021 DAKNAIDKS
-1030 AETQHNAIF
+1030 AETQHNTIF

-1099 ARNAVNEKAREAITN
+1099 ARNAVNDKAREAITN

-1126 QEAINR
+1126 QKAINR

-1137 NRALND
+1137 NRALTD

-1179 VLTDLATAKKQEIN
+1179 VLNDLATAKKQEIN

-1206 LNQVDQDLA
+1206 LNQVDQELA

-1256 QTNQHYSAKLVEINA
+1256 QINQHYNAKLAEINA
-1271 TPDATDDEKNAAI
+1271 TPDATNDEKNAAI

-1368 DQAFNQINQNQ
+1368 DQAINQINQNQ
-1379 TNDQVDATTNQAI
+1379 TNDQVDTTTNQAV

-1433 KEVALQALAKEKEK
+1433 KEVASQALAKEKEK

-1479 KIKPA
+1479 KVKPA

-1489 NQKANELRAQIN
+1489 NQKANELRAKIN
-1501 QDKEATAEERQA
+1501 QDKEATAEERQV
-1513 ALDKINDLVAKA
+1513 ALDKINEFVNQA
-1525 MTNITND
+1525 MTDITNN
-1532 RTNQQVNDS
+1532 RTNQQVDDTTS
-1541 TNQALDD
+1541 QALDS
-1548 IALVTPDHIVRA
+1548 IALVAPEHIVRA

-1572 KKHEIEQA
+1572 KKQEIEQA

-1590 ALNQLANNEKRA
+1590 ALNQLANNEKLA

-1609 IANNDVKRVE
+1609 VTNNDVKRVE
-1619 SNGIATLKGVEPHI
+1619 TNGIATLKGVQPHI
-1633 VVKPEAQEAIKA
+1633 VIKPEAQQAIKA
-1645 SADNQV
+1645 TAENQV
-1651 ESIKDTPHATT
+1651 ESIKDTPHATV
-1662 DELDEANQQ
+1662 DELDEANQL
-1671 INDTLK
+1671 ISDTLK
-1677 QGQQDIDNTT
+1677 QAQQEIENTN
-1687 QDAAVNDVR
+1687 QDAAVTDVR

-1717 DNIDES
+1717 DSIEE
-1723 NNNQLDAIRNTL
+1723 NNKNQLDAIRNTL
-1735 DTTQDERNVAIAALN
+1735 DTTQDERDVAIDTLN
-1750 KIVNAIKNDIA
+1750 KIVNTIKNDIA

-1770 QTEADGNNNIKVI
+1770 RTETDGNDNIKVI

-1792 ARQSVSAKAEAQNA
+1792 ARQSVGVKAEAQNA

-1838 HADKTAQVNQNSID
+1838 HADKTAQVNQDSID

-1884 IKANNEATDEEQNA
+1884 IKANNEATDEEQNI
-1898 AIVQVEKELIKA
+1898 AIAQVEKELIKA
-1910 KQQIAGA
+1910 KQQIASA

-1925 LLHDGKNEIREIE
+1925 LLHDEKNEIREIE
-1938 PVINK
+1938 PVINR
-1943 KATAREQLTTLFND
+1943 KASAREQLTTLFND
-1957 KKQAIEANVQ
+1957 KKQAIEANIQ

-1998 QVDKTATLNLQTIHD
+1998 QVDKTASLNLQTIHD

-2031 LARVTHLVQNYRK
+2031 LARVTALVQNYRK
-2044 VSDRNKADALKAI
+2044 VSNRNKADALKAI

-2079 VLKRFNVALG
+2079 VLKRFNVALS

-2122 EQLAKVKALIDQ
+2122 EQLAKVKVLIDQ
-2134 YVADGNRMV
+2134 YVADGNRMI

-2153 KDTQLII
+2153 QHTQFIV

-2170 EVIKASPKVGQP
+2170 EATKVSPKEIQP

-2187 TPIKKEDKQ
+2187 TPIKKE
-2196 EVRKVVKEL
+2196 ETHESRKVEKEL
-2205 PNTGSEEMD
+2205 PNTGSEGNGFTIERICTD
-2214 LPLKELALITGAAL
+2214 YRCGFVSLKTY
-2228 LARRRSKKE
+2228 
-2237 KES
+2237 

>member
-42 HNVQGG
+42 NNVQ
-48 SNQALPGNSQ
+48 SDTNQATPVNSQ
-58 NTNADTN
+58 DKDVANN
-65 RDIVNDS
+65 RGLANS
-72 QNTPNAHATDNTST
+72 AQNTPNQSATTNQAT
-86 NQALTNHQNVDV
+86 NQALVNHNNGSIV
-98 ANQVGPAPIQPSAS
+98 NQATPTSVQSSTPS
-112 PAQNN
+112 AQNN
-117 NNSNANST
+117 NHTDGNTTATETVSNAN
-125 ATEPAANTNNNLASN
+125 NNDAVSN
-140 NNTLN
+140 NTTLN
-145 VPNNTDNNDS
+145 VPNKTNENGS
-155 ARHLTLKEIQE
+155 GGHLTLKEIQE

-179 IAEEASNRPKKRSR
+179 IAEPASNRPKKRSR
-193 RAAPTDPNATPA
+193 RAAPADPNATPA
-205 DPTATPADP
+205 DPAAAA
-214 TAGNGSAPVAITA
+214 AGNGGAPVAITA

-239 IGQNAPNEVLSFDD
+239 AGQNAPNEVLSFDD
-253 NNIRPSTNRSVP
+253 NGIRPSTNRSVP
-265 TVTVVDNL
+265 SVTVVDNL
-273 PGYTLINGGKVG
+273 PGFTLINGGKVG

-297 DSGDAKN
+297 DSGDNKN

-312 ALGRIRGNDTNDHGD
+312 ALGRINGTDTNDHGD

-350 TTKNYQAQGNVIALG
+350 TTKNGQGATNV
-365 RIRGNDTN
+365 
-373 DHGDFN
+373 
-379 GIEKTLTVNPN
+379 
-390 SELIFEFNTMTT
+390 
-402 KNYQGMTNLI
+402 I
-412 IKNADNDTVIGEKVV
+412 IKNADTNDTIAEKTVEG
-427 AYGPIW
+427 GPTL
-433 RLLKVPENVSHLKIQ
+433 RLFKVPDNVRNLKIQ
-448 FVPKNDAITDAR
+448 FVSKNDAITDAR
-460 GIYQLRDGYKYYD
+460 GIYQLKDGYKYYS

-506 TSLKNNGNFG
+506 TSLKNNGNSG
-516 ASFNTDDFVYKIQLP
+516 ASLDTDEFVYKIQLP

-536 VNNSLTKDFPSG
+536 VNNSLTKDFPSN
-548 NSGVDIND
+548 NSGVDVND

-561 DAANRIITIKSTGGG
+561 DAANRVITIKSTGGG
-576 TGNSPARLMPD
+576 TTNSPARLMPD

-617 YSQDFINSPAESHTV
+617 YTQDFINSAAESHTV

-668 FNDLKRRAQTILD
+668 FNDLKKRAQTILA

-695 ADIDSLANQMQ
+695 ADIDTLTNQMQ

-711 SVDAENAVNRK
+711 SVDAENAVNQK
-722 VDDMEDLVNQND
+722 ADQMEDLVNQND

-749 EHKNEIIGNIGDQT
+749 EHKGNIIGDIGDQT

-781 DTATPVVKPNAKQA
+781 DTATPVVKPNAKKA
-795 IRDKAA
+795 IRDKAT

-807 NHTPDA
+807 NATPDA
-813 TQDEIQDALN
+813 TEDEIQDAIN
-823 QLTTDETDA
+823 QLATDETDA

-857 AVAPQV
+857 AVVPQV
-863 THKQA
+863 THKKA

-906 NHALEQINQATTND
+906 NHALEQINQATTNA
-920 DVDTAKGDGLNA
+920 DVDNAKGDGLNA

-972 QAAIEKVNAAVA
+972 QAAIDKVNAAVTA
-984 VANTN
+984 ANTN

-1013 EPATKVKT
+1013 TPATKVKT
-1021 DAKNAIDQS
+1021 DAKNAIDKS
-1030 AETQHNAIF
+1030 AETQHNTIF

-1076 AQAKDQGTQ
+1076 AQAKDQGMQ

-1099 ARNAVNEKAREAITN
+1099 ARNTVNEKAREAITN

-1126 QEAINR
+1126 QEAIDR
-1132 VNTLK
+1132 VNALK
-1137 NRALND
+1137 NRALTD

-1179 VLTDLATAKKQEIN
+1179 VLNDLATAKKQEIN

-1200 EEKQVA
+1200 EEKQMA

-1215 TAINNINQADTNAEV
+1215 TAINNINQADTNTEV
-1230 DQAQQLG
+1230 EQAQQLG
-1237 TKAINA
+1237 AQAINA

-1256 QTNQHYSAKLVEINA
+1256 QINQHYNAKLAEINA

-1295 ESIKQANTNAE
+1295 ESVKQANTNNE
-1306 VDQAATV
+1306 VDQAATT

-1379 TNDQVDATTNQAI
+1379 TNDQVDTTTNQAL

-1433 KEVALQALAKEKEK
+1433 KEVASQALAKEKEK

-1479 KIKPA
+1479 KVKPA

-1489 NQKANELRAQIN
+1489 NQKANELRAKIN
-1501 QDKEATAEERQA
+1501 QDKEATAEERQV
-1513 ALDKINDLVAKA
+1513 ALDKINEFVNQA
-1525 MTNITND
+1525 MTDITNN
-1532 RTNQQVNDS
+1532 RTNQQVDDTTS
-1541 TNQALDD
+1541 QALDS
-1548 IALVTPDHIVRA
+1548 IALVAPEHIVRA

-1572 KKHEIEQA
+1572 KKQEIEQA

-1590 ALNQLANNEKRA
+1590 ALNQLANNEKLA

-1609 IANNDVKRVE
+1609 VTNNDVKRVE
-1619 SNGIATLKGVEPHI
+1619 TNGIATLKGVQPHI
-1633 VVKPEAQEAIKA
+1633 VIKPEAQQAIKA
-1645 SADNQV
+1645 SAENQV
-1651 ESIKDTPHATT
+1651 ESIKDTPHATV
-1662 DELDEANQQ
+1662 DELDEANQL
-1671 INDTLK
+1671 ISDTLK
-1677 QGQQDIDNTT
+1677 QAQQEIENTN
-1687 QDAAVNDVR
+1687 QDAAVTDVR

-1717 DNIDES
+1717 DSIEE
-1723 NNNQLDAIRNTL
+1723 NNKNQLDAIRNTL
-1735 DTTQDERNVAIAALN
+1735 DTTQDERDVAIDTLN
-1750 KIVNAIKNDIA
+1750 KIVNTIKNDIA

-1770 QTEADGNNNIKVI
+1770 RTETDGNDNIKVI

-1792 ARQSVSAKAEAQNA
+1792 ARQSVGVKAEAQNA

-1838 HADKTAQVNQNSID
+1838 HADKTAQVNQDSIN

-1884 IKANNEATDEEQNA
+1884 IKANNEATDEEQNI
-1898 AIVQVEKELIKA
+1898 AIAQVEKELIKA
-1910 KQQIAGA
+1910 KQQIASA

-1925 LLHDGKNEIREIE
+1925 LLHDEKNEIREIE
-1938 PVINK
+1938 PVINR
-1943 KATAREQLTTLFND
+1943 KASAREQLTTLFND
-1957 KKQAIEANVQ
+1957 KKQAIEANFQ

-1998 QVDKTATLNLQTIHD
+1998 QVDKTASLNLQTIHD

-2031 LARVTHLVQNYRK
+2031 LARVTALVQNYRK

-2134 YVADGNRMV
+2134 YVADGNRMI

-2153 KDTQLII
+2153 QHTQFIV

-2170 EVIKASPKVGQP
+2170 EAMKVSPKVIQP

-2187 TPIKKEDKQ
+2187 TPIKKE
-2196 EVRKVVKEL
+2196 ETHESRKVEKEL
-2205 PNTGSEEMD
+2205 PNTGSEGMD
-2214 LPLKELALITGAAL
+2214 LPLKEFALITGAAL
-2228 LARRRSKKE
+2228 LARRRTKNE

>member
-42 HNVQGG
+42 NNVQ
-48 SNQALPGNSQ
+48 SDTNQATPVNSQ
-58 NTNADTN
+58 DKDVANN
-65 RDIVNDS
+65 RGLANS
-72 QNTPNAHATDNTST
+72 AQNTPNQSATTNQST
-86 NQALTNHQNVDV
+86 NQALVNHNNGSIV
-98 ANQVGPAPIQPSAS
+98 NQATPTSVQSSTPS
-112 PAQNN
+112 AQNN
-117 NNSNANST
+117 NHTDGNTTATETVSNAN
-125 ATEPAANTNNNLASN
+125 NNDAVSN
-140 NNTLN
+140 NTTLN
-145 VPNNTDNNDS
+145 VPNKTNENGS
-155 ARHLTLKEIQE
+155 GGHLTLKEIQE

-179 IAEEASNRPKKRSR
+179 IAEPASNRPKKRSR
-193 RAAPTDPNATPA
+193 RAAPADPNATPA
-205 DPTATPADP
+205 DPGAAA
-214 TAGNGSAPVAITA
+214 AGNGGAPVAITA

-239 IGQNAPNEVLSFDD
+239 AGQNAPNEVLSFDD
-253 NNIRPSTNRSVP
+253 NSIRPSTNRSVP
-265 TVTVVDNL
+265 SVTVVDNL
-273 PGYTLINGGKVG
+273 PGFTLINGGKVG
-285 VFSHAMVRTSMF
+285 VLSHAMVRTSMF
-297 DSGDAKN
+297 EAGSN
-304 YQAQGNVI
+304 RTYQAQGNVL
-312 ALGRIRGNDTNDHGD
+312 ALGRISGTDASNHGD
-327 FNGIEKTLTV
+327 FNGIEKSLTV

-350 TTKNYQAQGNVIALG
+350 TTKNGQGATNV
-365 RIRGNDTN
+365 
-373 DHGDFN
+373 
-379 GIEKTLTVNPN
+379 
-390 SELIFEFNTMTT
+390 
-402 KNYQGMTNLI
+402 I
-412 IKNADNDTVIGEKVV
+412 IKNADTNDTIAEKTVEG
-427 AYGPIW
+427 GPTL
-433 RLLKVPENVSHLKIQ
+433 RLFKVPDNVRNLKIQ

-460 GIYQLRDGYKYYD
+460 GIYQLKDGYKYYS

-492 MEPTATN
+492 MDPTATN

-506 TSLKNNGNFG
+506 TSLKNNGNSG
-516 ASFNTDDFVYKIQLP
+516 ASLDTNDFVYQVQLP

-536 VNNSLTKDFPSG
+536 VNNSLTKDFPSN
-548 NSGVDIND
+548 NSGVDVND

-561 DAANRIITIKSTGGG
+561 DAANRVITIKSTGGG
-576 TGNSPARLMPD
+576 TANSPARLMPD
-587 KILDLKYKLRVNN
+587 KILDLRYKLRVNN
-600 VPTPRTVT
+600 VPTPRRVT
-608 FNDTLTYKT
+608 FNETLTYKT
-617 YSQDFINSPAESHTV
+617 YTQDFINSPAESHTV

-668 FNDLKRRAQTILD
+668 FNDLKKRAQTILA

-695 ADIDSLANQMQ
+695 ADIDTLTNQMQ

-711 SVDAENAVNRK
+711 SVDAENAVNQK
-722 VDDMEDLVNQND
+722 ADQMEDLVNQND

-749 EHKNEIIGNIGDQT
+749 EHKGNIIGDIGDQT

-781 DTATPVVKPNAKQA
+781 DTATPVVKPNAKKA
-795 IRDKAA
+795 IRDKAT

-807 NHTPDA
+807 NATPDA
-813 TQDEIQDALN
+813 TEDEIQDAIN
-823 QLTTDETDA
+823 QLATDETDA

-857 AVAPQV
+857 AVVPQV
-863 THKQA
+863 THKKA

-906 NHALEQINQATTND
+906 NHALEQINQATTNA
-920 DVDTAKGDGLNA
+920 DVDNAKGDGLNA

-972 QAAIEKVNAAVA
+972 QAAIDKVNAAVTA
-984 VANTN
+984 ANTN
-989 ILNANTNADVEQVKT
+989 ILNANTNAEVEQVKT

-1013 EPATKVKT
+1013 TPATKVKT
-1021 DAKNAIDQS
+1021 DAKNAIDKS
-1030 AETQHNAIF
+1030 AETQHNTIF

-1099 ARNAVNEKAREAITN
+1099 ARNVVNDKAREAITN

-1137 NRALND
+1137 YRALTD

-1179 VLTDLATAKKQEIN
+1179 VLNDLATAKKQEIN

-1206 LNQVDQDLA
+1206 LNQVDQELA

-1256 QTNQHYSAKLVEINA
+1256 QINQHYNAKLAEINA
-1271 TPDATDDEKNAAI
+1271 TPDATNDEKNAAI

-1379 TNDQVDATTNQAI
+1379 TNDQVDATTNQAV

-1433 KEVALQALAKEKEK
+1433 KEVASQALAKEKEK

-1479 KIKPA
+1479 KVKPA
-1484 AREKI
+1484 AREKT
-1489 NQKANELRAQIN
+1489 NQKANELRAKIN
-1501 QDKEATAEERQA
+1501 QDKEATAEERQV
-1513 ALDKINDLVAKA
+1513 ALDKINEFVNQA
-1525 MTNITND
+1525 MTDITNN
-1532 RTNQQVNDS
+1532 RTNQQVDDTTS
-1541 TNQALDD
+1541 QALDS

-1572 KKHEIEQA
+1572 KKREIEQA

-1602 LQNINQA
+1602 LQNIDQA

-1619 SNGIATLKGVEPHI
+1619 TNGIATLKGVQPHI
-1633 VVKPEAQEAIKA
+1633 VIKPEAQQAIKA
-1645 SADNQV
+1645 SAENQV
-1651 ESIKDTPHATT
+1651 ESIKDTPHATV
-1662 DELDEANQQ
+1662 DELDEANQL
-1671 INDTLK
+1671 ISDTLK
-1677 QGQQDIDNTT
+1677 QAQQEIENTN
-1687 QDAAVNDVR
+1687 QDAAVTDVR

-1717 DNIDES
+1717 DSIEE
-1723 NNNQLDAIRNTL
+1723 NNKNQLDAIRNTL
-1735 DTTQDERNVAIAALN
+1735 DTTQDERDLAIDTLN
-1750 KIVNAIKNDIA
+1750 KIVNTIKNDIA

-1770 QTEADGNNNIKVI
+1770 RTETDGNDNIKVI

-1792 ARQSVSAKAEAQNA
+1792 ARQSVGVKAEAQNA

-1838 HADKTAQVNQNSID
+1838 HADKTAQVNQDSID

-1884 IKANNEATDEEQNA
+1884 IKANNEATDEEQNI
-1898 AIVQVEKELIKA
+1898 AIAQVEKELIKA
-1910 KQQIAGA
+1910 KQQIASA

-1925 LLHDGKNEIREIE
+1925 LLHDEKNEIREIE
-1938 PVINK
+1938 PVISR
-1943 KATAREQLTTLFND
+1943 KASAREQLTTLFND
-1957 KKQAIEANVQ
+1957 KKQAIEANIQ

-1998 QVDKTATLNLQTIHD
+1998 QVDKTASLNLQTIHD

-2031 LARVTHLVQNYRK
+2031 LARVTALVQNYRK

-2057 TALKLQ
+2057 TAL
-2063 MDEELKTA
+2063 
-2071 RTNADVDA
+2071 
-2079 VLKRFNVALG
+2079 
-2089 DIEAVITEKENSL
+2089 
-2102 LRIDNIAQQT
+2102 
-2112 YAKFKAIATP
+2112 
-2122 EQLAKVKALIDQ
+2122 
-2134 YVADGNRMV
+2134 
-2143 DEDATLNDIK
+2143 
-2153 KDTQLII
+2153 
-2160 DEILAIKLPA
+2160 
-2170 EVIKASPKVGQP
+2170 
-2182 APKVC
+2182 
-2187 TPIKKEDKQ
+2187 
-2196 EVRKVVKEL
+2196 
-2205 PNTGSEEMD
+2205 
-2214 LPLKELALITGAAL
+2214 
-2228 LARRRSKKE
+2228 
-2237 KES
+2237 

>member
-42 HNVQGG
+42 NNVQ
-48 SNQALPGNSQ
+48 SDTNQATPVNSQ
-58 NTNADTN
+58 DKDVANN
-65 RDIVNDS
+65 RGLANS
-72 QNTPNAHATDNTST
+72 AQNTPNQSATTNQAT
-86 NQALTNHQNVDV
+86 NQALVNHNNDSIV
-98 ANQVGPAPIQPSAS
+98 NQATPTSVQSSTPS
-112 PAQNN
+112 AQNN
-117 NNSNANST
+117 NHTDGNTTATETVSNAN
-125 ATEPAANTNNNLASN
+125 NNDAVSN
-140 NNTLN
+140 NTTLN
-145 VPNNTDNNDS
+145 VPNKTNENGS
-155 ARHLTLKEIQE
+155 GGHLTLKEIQE

-179 IAEEASNRPKKRSR
+179 IAEPASNRPKKRSR
-193 RAAPTDPNATPA
+193 RAAPADPNATPA
-205 DPTATPADP
+205 DPAAAA
-214 TAGNGSAPVAITA
+214 AGNGGAPVAITA

-239 IGQNAPNEVLSFDD
+239 AGQNAPNEVLSFDD
-253 NNIRPSTNRSVP
+253 NGIRPSTNRSVP
-265 TVTVVDNL
+265 SVTVVDNL
-273 PGYTLINGGKVG
+273 PGFTLINGGKVG

-297 DSGDAKN
+297 DSADAKN

-312 ALGRIRGNDTNDHGD
+312 ALGRI
-327 FNGIEKTLTV
+327 K
-337 NPNSELIF
+337 
-345 EFNTM
+345 
-350 TTKNYQAQGNVIALG
+350 
-365 RIRGNDTN
+365 GNDTN

-402 KNYQGMTNLI
+402 KNYQGVTNLI
-412 IKNADNDTVIGEKVV
+412 IKNADNDTVIAEKSV

-433 RLLKVPENVSHLKIQ
+433 RLFKVPENVSHLKIQ

-516 ASFNTDDFVYKIQLP
+516 ASFNTDDFVYQVQLP

-536 VNNSLTKDFPSG
+536 VNNSLTKDFPSS
-548 NSGVDIND
+548 NSGVDMND
-556 MNVTY
+556 FNVTY
-561 DAANRIITIKSTGGG
+561 DAANRVITIKSTGGG
-576 TGNSPARLMPD
+576 SGNSPARLMPD

-617 YSQDFINSPAESHTV
+617 YTQDFINSPAESHTV

-695 ADIDSLANQMQ
+695 ADIDSLTNQMQ

-711 SVDAENAVNRK
+711 SVDAENAVNKK
-722 VDDMEDLVNQND
+722 VDQMEDLVNQND

-781 DTATPVVKPNAKQA
+781 DTATPVVKPNAKKA
-795 IRDKAA
+795 IRDKAT

-807 NHTPDA
+807 NATPDA
-813 TQDEIQDALN
+813 TEDEIQDALN
-823 QLTTDETDA
+823 QLATDETDA

-857 AVAPQV
+857 AVVPQV

-906 NHALEQINQATTND
+906 NHALEQINQATTNA
-920 DVDTAKGDGLNA
+920 DVDNAKGDGLNA

-972 QAAIEKVNAAVA
+972 QAAIDKVNAAVTA
-984 VANTN
+984 ANTN

-1013 EPATKVKT
+1013 TPATKVKT
-1021 DAKNAIDQS
+1021 DAKNAIDKS
-1030 AETQHNAIF
+1030 AETQHNTIF

-1099 ARNAVNEKAREAITN
+1099 ARNAVNDKAREAITN

-1137 NRALND
+1137 NRALTD

-1179 VLTDLATAKKQEIN
+1179 VLNDLATAKKQEIN

-1206 LNQVDQDLA
+1206 LNQVDQELA

-1256 QTNQHYSAKLVEINA
+1256 QINQHYNAKLAEINA
-1271 TPDATDDEKNAAI
+1271 TPDATNDEKNAAI
-1284 NTLNQDRQQAI
+1284 NTLNLDRQQAI

-1379 TNDQVDATTNQAI
+1379 TNDQVDTTTNQALK
-1392 NAIDN
+1392 AIDN

-1433 KEVALQALAKEKEK
+1433 KEVASQALAKEKEK

-1479 KIKPA
+1479 KVKPA

-1489 NQKANELRAQIN
+1489 NQKANELRAKIN
-1501 QDKEATAEERQA
+1501 QDKEATAEERQV
-1513 ALDKINDLVAKA
+1513 ALDKINEFVNQA
-1525 MTNITND
+1525 MTDITNN
-1532 RTNQQVNDS
+1532 RTNQQVDDT
-1541 TNQALDD
+1541 TNQALDS
-1548 IALVTPDHIVRA
+1548 IALVAPEHIVRA

-1572 KKHEIEQA
+1572 KKQEIEQA

-1590 ALNQLANNEKRA
+1590 ALNQLANNEKLA

-1609 IANNDVKRVE
+1609 VTNNDVKRVE
-1619 SNGIATLKGVEPHI
+1619 TNGIATLKGVQPHI
-1633 VVKPEAQEAIKA
+1633 VIKPEAQQAIKA
-1645 SADNQV
+1645 SAENQV
-1651 ESIKDTPHATT
+1651 ESIKDTPHATV
-1662 DELDEANQQ
+1662 DELDEANQL
-1671 INDTLK
+1671 ISDTLK
-1677 QGQQDIDNTT
+1677 QAQQEIENTN
-1687 QDAAVNDVR
+1687 QDAAVTDVR

-1717 DNIDES
+1717 DSIEE
-1723 NNNQLDAIRNTL
+1723 NNKNQLDAIRNTL
-1735 DTTQDERNVAIAALN
+1735 DTTQDERDVAIDTLN
-1750 KIVNAIKNDIA
+1750 KIVNTIKNDIA

-1770 QTEADGNNNIKVI
+1770 RTETDGNDNIKVI

-1792 ARQSVSAKAEAQNA
+1792 ARQSVGVKAEAQNA

-1838 HADKTAQVNQNSID
+1838 HADKTAQVNQDSIN

-1898 AIVQVEKELIKA
+1898 AIAQVEQALIKA
-1910 KQQIAGA
+1910 KQQIASA

-1938 PVINK
+1938 PVISR
-1943 KATAREQLTTLFND
+1943 KASAREQLTTLFND
-1957 KKQAIEANVQ
+1957 KKQAIEANIQ

-1998 QVDKTATLNLQTIHD
+1998 QVDKTASLNLQTIHD

-2023 AEKTINDD
+2023 AEKTINVD
-2031 LARVTHLVQNYRK
+2031 LARVTALVQNYRK

-2079 VLKRFNVALG
+2079 VLKRFNVALS

-2122 EQLAKVKALIDQ
+2122 EQLAKIKVLIDQ
-2134 YVADGNRMV
+2134 YVADGNRMI

-2153 KDTQLII
+2153 QHTQFIV

-2170 EVIKASPKVGQP
+2170 EATKVSPKVIQP

-2187 TPIKKEDKQ
+2187 TPIKKE
-2196 EVRKVVKEL
+2196 ETHESRKVEKEL
-2205 PNTGSEEMD
+2205 PNTGSEGMD
-2214 LPLKELALITGAAL
+2214 LPLKEFALITGAAL
-2228 LARRRSKKE
+2228 LARRRTKNE

>member
-42 HNVQGG
+42 NNVQ
-48 SNQALPGNSQ
+48 SDTNQATPVNSQ
-58 NTNADTN
+58 DTN
-65 RDIVNDS
+65 VANNRGLANS
-72 QNTPNAHATDNTST
+72 AQNTPNQSATTNQST
-86 NQALTNHQNVDV
+86 NQALVNHNNGSI
-98 ANQVGPAPIQPSAS
+98 ANQATPAPIQPSAS
-112 PAQNN
+112 PTQNN
-117 NNSNANST
+117 NHSDANST
-125 ATEPAANTNNNLASN
+125 ATETVSNANNNDVVSN
-140 NNTLN
+140 NTTLN
-145 VPNNTDNNDS
+145 VPNRTNENGS
-155 ARHLTLKEIQE
+155 GGHLTLKEIQE

-179 IAEEASNRPKKRSR
+179 IAEQASNRPKKRSR
-193 RAAPTDPNATPA
+193 RAAPADPNATPA
-205 DPTATPADP
+205 DPAAAAANGTVP
-214 TAGNGSAPVAITA
+214 AGNTA

-239 IGQNAPNEVLSFDD
+239 AGQNAPNEVLSFDD
-253 NNIRPSTNRSVP
+253 NGIRPSTNRSVP
-265 TVTVVDNL
+265 TVNVVNNL
-273 PGYTLINGGKVG
+273 PGFTLINGGKVG

-297 DSGDAKN
+297 DSGDNKN

-312 ALGRIRGNDTNDHGD
+312 ALGRIHGTDTNDHGD

-350 TTKNYQAQGNVIALG
+350 STKNGQGATNV
-365 RIRGNDTN
+365 
-373 DHGDFN
+373 
-379 GIEKTLTVNPN
+379 
-390 SELIFEFNTMTT
+390 
-402 KNYQGMTNLI
+402 I
-412 IKNADNDTVIGEKVV
+412 IKNADTNDTIAEKTVEG
-427 AYGPIW
+427 GPTL
-433 RLLKVPENVSHLKIQ
+433 RLFKVPDNVRNLKIQ

-460 GIYQLRDGYKYYD
+460 GIYQLKDGYKYYS

-492 MEPTATN
+492 MDPTATN

-506 TSLKNNGNFG
+506 TSLKNNGNSG
-516 ASFNTDDFVYKIQLP
+516 ASLDTNDFVYQVQLP

-536 VNNSLTKDFPSG
+536 VNNSLTKDFPSN
-548 NSGVDIND
+548 NSGVDVND

-561 DAANRIITIKSTGGG
+561 DAANRVITIKSTGGG
-576 TGNSPARLMPD
+576 TANSPARLMPD
-587 KILDLKYKLRVNN
+587 KILDLRYKLRVNN

-608 FNDTLTYKT
+608 FNETLTYKT
-617 YSQDFINSPAESHTV
+617 YTQDFINSAAESHTV

-668 FNDLKRRAQTILD
+668 FNGLKRRAQTILD

-695 ADIDSLANQMQ
+695 ADIDSLTNQMQ

-711 SVDAENAVNRK
+711 SVDAENAVNKK
-722 VDDMEDLVNQND
+722 VDQMEDLVNQND

-781 DTATPVVKPNAKQA
+781 DTATPVVKPNAKKA
-795 IRDKAA
+795 IRDKAT
-801 KQREII
+801 KQRAII
-807 NHTPDA
+807 NATPDA
-813 TQDEIQDALN
+813 TEDEIQDALN
-823 QLTTDETDA
+823 QLATDETDA

-839 TTNADVE
+839 TTNTDVE

-857 AVAPQV
+857 AVVPQV
-863 THKQA
+863 THKKA

-906 NHALEQINQATTND
+906 NHALEQINQETTNA
-920 DVDTAKGDGLNA
+920 DVDNAKGDGLNA

-972 QAAIEKVNAAVA
+972 QAAIDKVNAAVTA
-984 VANTN
+984 ANTN

-1013 EPATKVKT
+1013 TPATKVKT
-1021 DAKNAIDQS
+1021 DAKNAIDKS
-1030 AETQHNAIF
+1030 AETQHNTIF

-1099 ARNAVNEKAREAITN
+1099 ARNAVNDKAREAITN

-1137 NRALND
+1137 NRALTD

-1206 LNQVDQDLA
+1206 LNQVDQELA

-1256 QTNQHYSAKLVEINA
+1256 QINQHYNTKLAEINA
-1271 TPDATDDEKNAAI
+1271 TPDATNDEKNAAI

-1379 TNDQVDATTNQAI
+1379 TNDQVDATTNQAV

-1433 KEVALQALAKEKEK
+1433 KEVASQALTKEKEK

-1479 KIKPA
+1479 KVKPA

-1489 NQKANELRAQIN
+1489 NQKANELRAKIN
-1501 QDKEATAEERQA
+1501 QDKEATAEERQV
-1513 ALDKINDLVAKA
+1513 ALDKINEFVNQA
-1525 MTNITND
+1525 MTDITNN
-1532 RTNQQVNDS
+1532 RTNQQVDDTTS
-1541 TNQALDD
+1541 QALDS
-1548 IALVTPDHIVRA
+1548 IALVTPEHIVRA
-1560 AARDAVKQQYEA
+1560 GARDAVKQQYEA
-1572 KKHEIEQA
+1572 KKQEIEQA

-1590 ALNQLANNEKRA
+1590 ALNQLANNEKLA

-1609 IANNDVKRVE
+1609 VTNNDVKRVE
-1619 SNGIATLKGVEPHI
+1619 TNGIATLKGVQPHI
-1633 VVKPEAQEAIKA
+1633 VIKPEAQQAIKA
-1645 SADNQV
+1645 SAENQV
-1651 ESIKDTPHATT
+1651 ELIKDTPHATV
-1662 DELDEANQQ
+1662 DELDEANQL
-1671 INDTLK
+1671 ISDTLK
-1677 QGQQDIDNTT
+1677 KAQQDIDNTT

-1735 DTTQDERNVAIAALN
+1735 DTTQDERNVAIDTLN

-1838 HADKTAQVNQNSID
+1838 HADKTVQVNQNSID

-1898 AIVQVEKELIKA
+1898 AIAQVEKELIKA
-1910 KQQIAGA
+1910 KQQIASA

-1938 PVINK
+1938 PVINR
-1943 KATAREQLTTLFND
+1943 KASAREQLTTLLND
-1957 KKQAIEANVQ
+1957 KKQAIEANIQ

-1998 QVDKTATLNLQTIHD
+1998 QVDKTASLNLQTIHD

-2112 YAKFKAIATP
+2112 YAKFKAIATA

-2134 YVADGNRMV
+2134 YVTDGNRMI

-2153 KDTQLII
+2153 QHTQFIV

-2170 EVIKASPKVGQP
+2170 EATKVSPKVIQS

-2187 TPIKKEDKQ
+2187 TPIKKE
-2196 EVRKVVKEL
+2196 ETHESRKVEKEL
-2205 PNTGSEEMD
+2205 PNTGSEGMD
-2214 LPLKELALITGAAL
+2214 LPLKEFALITGAAL
-2228 LARRRSKKE
+2228 LARRRTKNE

>member
-42 HNVQGG
+42 NNVQ
-48 SNQALPGNSQ
+48 SDTNQATPVNSQ
-58 NTNADTN
+58 DKDVANNRGLANSAQNIPNQSATTNQA
-65 RDIVNDS
+65 
-72 QNTPNAHATDNTST
+72 T
-86 NQALTNHQNVDV
+86 NQALVNHNNGSIV
-98 ANQVGPAPIQPSAS
+98 NQATPTSVQSSTPS
-112 PAQNN
+112 AQNN
-117 NNSNANST
+117 NHTDGNTTATETVSNAN
-125 ATEPAANTNNNLASN
+125 NNDAVSN
-140 NNTLN
+140 NTTLN
-145 VPNNTDNNDS
+145 VPNKTNENGS
-155 ARHLTLKEIQE
+155 GGHLTLKEIQE

-179 IAEEASNRPKKRSR
+179 IAEPASNRPKKRSR
-193 RAAPTDPNATPA
+193 RAAPADPNATPA
-205 DPTATPADP
+205 DPAAAA
-214 TAGNGSAPVAITA
+214 AGNGGAPVAITA

-239 IGQNAPNEVLSFDD
+239 AGQNAPNEVLSFDD
-253 NNIRPSTNRSVP
+253 NGIRPSTNRSVP
-265 TVTVVDNL
+265 SVTVVDNL
-273 PGYTLINGGKVG
+273 PGFTLINGGKVG

-297 DSGDAKN
+297 DSADAKN

-312 ALGRIRGNDTNDHGD
+312 ALGRI
-327 FNGIEKTLTV
+327 K
-337 NPNSELIF
+337 
-345 EFNTM
+345 
-350 TTKNYQAQGNVIALG
+350 
-365 RIRGNDTN
+365 GNDTN

-402 KNYQGMTNLI
+402 KNYQGVTNLI
-412 IKNADNDTVIGEKVV
+412 IKNADNDTVIAEKSV

-433 RLLKVPENVSHLKIQ
+433 RLFKVPENVSHLKIQ

-516 ASFNTDDFVYKIQLP
+516 ASFNTDDFVYQVQLP

-536 VNNSLTKDFPSG
+536 VNNSLTKDFPSS
-548 NSGVDIND
+548 NSGVDMND
-556 MNVTY
+556 FNVTY
-561 DAANRIITIKSTGGG
+561 DAANRVITIKSTGGG
-576 TGNSPARLMPD
+576 SGNSPARLMPD

-617 YSQDFINSPAESHTV
+617 YTQDFINSAAESHTV

-668 FNDLKRRAQTILD
+668 FNDLKKRAQTILA

-695 ADIDSLANQMQ
+695 ADIDTLTNQMQ

-711 SVDAENAVNRK
+711 SVDAENAVNQK
-722 VDDMEDLVNQND
+722 ADQMEDLVNQND

-749 EHKNEIIGNIGDQT
+749 EHKGNIIGDIGDQT

-781 DTATPVVKPNAKQA
+781 DTATPVVKPNAKKA
-795 IRDKAA
+795 IRDKAT

-807 NHTPDA
+807 NATPDA
-813 TQDEIQDALN
+813 TEDEIQDALN
-823 QLTTDETDA
+823 QLATDETDA

-846 TAKNNGINTIG
+846 TAKNNGINTIE
-857 AVAPQV
+857 AVVPQV
-863 THKQA
+863 THKKA

-906 NHALEQINQATTND
+906 NYALEQINQATTNA
-920 DVDTAKGDGLNA
+920 DVDNAKGDGLNA

-972 QAAIEKVNAAVA
+972 QAAIDKVNAAVTA
-984 VANTN
+984 ANTN
-989 ILNANTNADVEQVKT
+989 ILNTNTNADVEQVKT
-1004 NAIQGIQAI
+1004 NEIQGIQAI
-1013 EPATKVKT
+1013 TPATKVKT
-1021 DAKNAIDQS
+1021 DAKNAIDKS
-1030 AETQHNAIF
+1030 AEKQHNTIF

-1099 ARNAVNEKAREAITN
+1099 ARNVVNDKAREAITN

-1137 NRALND
+1137 NRALTD

-1156 RDDAVNQ
+1156 RDNAVNQ

-1179 VLTDLATAKKQEIN
+1179 VLNDLATAKKQEIN

-1206 LNQVDQDLA
+1206 LNQVDQELA

-1256 QTNQHYSAKLVEINA
+1256 QINQHYNAKLAEINA
-1271 TPDATDDEKNAAI
+1271 TPDATNDEKNAAI

-1368 DQAFNQINQNQ
+1368 DQAINQINQNQ
-1379 TNDQVDATTNQAI
+1379 TNDQVDTTTNQAV

-1433 KEVALQALAKEKEK
+1433 KEVASQALAKEKEK

-1479 KIKPA
+1479 KVKPA

-1489 NQKANELRAQIN
+1489 NQKANELRAKIN
-1501 QDKEATAEERQA
+1501 QDKEATAEERQV
-1513 ALDKINDLVAKA
+1513 ALDKINEFVNQA
-1525 MTNITND
+1525 MTDITNN
-1532 RTNQQVNDS
+1532 RTNQQVDDTTS
-1541 TNQALDD
+1541 QALDS
-1548 IALVTPDHIVRA
+1548 IALVAPEHIVRA
-1560 AARDAVKQQYEA
+1560 AARDAVKQQYET
-1572 KKHEIEQA
+1572 KKQEIEQA

-1590 ALNQLANNEKRA
+1590 ALNQLANNEKLA

-1609 IANNDVKRVE
+1609 VTNNDVKRVE
-1619 SNGIATLKGVEPHI
+1619 TNGIATLKGVQPHI
-1633 VVKPEAQEAIKA
+1633 VIKPEAQQAIKA
-1645 SADNQV
+1645 SAENQV
-1651 ESIKDTPHATT
+1651 ESIKDTPHATV
-1662 DELDEANQQ
+1662 DELDEANQL
-1671 INDTLK
+1671 ISDTLK
-1677 QGQQDIDNTT
+1677 QAQQEIENTN
-1687 QDAAVNDVR
+1687 QDAAVTDVR

-1717 DNIDES
+1717 DSIEE
-1723 NNNQLDAIRNTL
+1723 NNKNQLDAIRNTL
-1735 DTTQDERNVAIAALN
+1735 DTTQDERDVAIDTLN
-1750 KIVNAIKNDIA
+1750 KIVNTIKNDIA

-1770 QTEADGNNNIKVI
+1770 RTETDGNDNIKVI

-1792 ARQSVSAKAEAQNA
+1792 ARQSVGVKAEAQNA

-1838 HADKTAQVNQNSID
+1838 HADKTAQVNQDSIN

-1866 KATALQQIQN
+1866 KTTALQQIQN

-1884 IKANNEATDEEQNA
+1884 IKANNEATDEEQNI
-1898 AIVQVEKELIKA
+1898 AIAQVEKELIKA
-1910 KQQIAGA
+1910 KQQIASA

-1925 LLHDGKNEIREIE
+1925 LLHNEKNEIREIE
-1938 PVINK
+1938 PVINR
-1943 KATAREQLTTLFND
+1943 KASAREQLTTLFND
-1957 KKQAIEANVQ
+1957 KKQAIEANIQ

-1998 QVDKTATLNLQTIHD
+1998 QVDKTASLNLQTIHD

-2031 LARVTHLVQNYRK
+2031 LARVTALVQNYRK

-2079 VLKRFNVALG
+2079 VLKRFNVALS

-2122 EQLAKVKALIDQ
+2122 EQLAKVKVLIDQ
-2134 YVADGNRMV
+2134 YVADGNRMI

-2153 KDTQLII
+2153 QHTQFIV

-2170 EVIKASPKVGQP
+2170 EPTKVSPKVIQP
-2182 APKVC
+2182 VPKVC
-2187 TPIKKEDKQ
+2187 TPIKKE
-2196 EVRKVVKEL
+2196 ETHESRKVEKEL
-2205 PNTGSEEMD
+2205 PNTGSEGMD
-2214 LPLKELALITGAAL
+2214 LPLKEFALITGAAL
-2228 LARRRSKKE
+2228 LARRRTKNE

>member
-42 HNVQGG
+42 NNVQ
-48 SNQALPGNSQ
+48 SDTNQATPVNSQ
-58 NTNADTN
+58 DTN
-65 RDIVNDS
+65 VANNRGLANS
-72 QNTPNAHATDNTST
+72 AQNTPNQSATTNQST
-86 NQALTNHQNVDV
+86 NQALVNHNNGSI
-98 ANQVGPAPIQPSAS
+98 ANQATPTSVQSSTPSV
-112 PAQNN
+112 QNN
-117 NNSNANST
+117 NHTDGNTTATETVSNAN
-125 ATEPAANTNNNLASN
+125 NNDVVSN
-140 NNTLN
+140 NTTLN
-145 VPNNTDNNDS
+145 VPNKTNENGS
-155 ARHLTLKEIQE
+155 GGHLTLKEIQE

-179 IAEEASNRPKKRSR
+179 IAEQASNRPKKRSR
-193 RAAPTDPNATPA
+193 RAAPADPNATPA
-205 DPTATPADP
+205 DPAAAAANGTVPAGNTAT
-214 TAGNGSAPVAITA
+214 
-227 PYTPTTDPNANN
+227 YTPTTDPNANN
-239 IGQNAPNEVLSFDD
+239 AGQNAPNEVLSFDD
-253 NNIRPSTNRSVP
+253 NGIRPSTNRSVP
-265 TVTVVDNL
+265 SVTVVDNL
-273 PGYTLINGGKVG
+273 PGFTLINGGKVG

-297 DSGDAKN
+297 DSGDNKN

-312 ALGRIRGNDTNDHGD
+312 ALGRIHGTDTNDHGD

-350 TTKNYQAQGNVIALG
+350 TTKNGQGATNV
-365 RIRGNDTN
+365 
-373 DHGDFN
+373 
-379 GIEKTLTVNPN
+379 
-390 SELIFEFNTMTT
+390 
-402 KNYQGMTNLI
+402 I
-412 IKNADNDTVIGEKVV
+412 IKNADTNDTIAEKTVEG
-427 AYGPIW
+427 GPTL
-433 RLLKVPENVSHLKIQ
+433 RLFKVPDNVRNLKIQ

-460 GIYQLRDGYKYYD
+460 GIYQLKDGYKYYS

-479 LHSGSHVYVERRT
+479 LHSGSHVYVERRA
-492 MEPTATN
+492 MDPTATN

-506 TSLKNNGNFG
+506 TSLKNNGNSG
-516 ASFNTDDFVYKIQLP
+516 ASLDTNDFVYQVQLP

-536 VNNSLTKDFPSG
+536 VNNSLTKDFPSN
-548 NSGVDIND
+548 NSGVDVND
-556 MNVTY
+556 MKVTY
-561 DAANRIITIKSTGGG
+561 DAANRVITIKSTGGG
-576 TGNSPARLMPD
+576 TTNSPARLMPD

-617 YSQDFINSPAESHTV
+617 YTQDFINSPAESHTV

-644 KDALQAEVDR
+644 KDALQGEVDR

-695 ADIDSLANQMQ
+695 ADIDSLTNQMQ

-711 SVDAENAVNRK
+711 SVDAENAVNKK
-722 VDDMEDLVNQND
+722 VDQMEDLVNQND

-739 EKQAAIQVIE
+739 EKQAAIQIIE

-763 TDDGVT
+763 TDEGVT

-781 DTATPVVKPNAKQA
+781 DTATPVVKPNAKKA

-807 NHTPDA
+807 NNTPDA

-823 QLTTDETDA
+823 QLATDETDA

-839 TTNADVE
+839 TTNDDVE

-857 AVAPQV
+857 AVVPQV

-883 INSNREATQEEK
+883 INNNREATQEEK

-906 NHALEQINQATTND
+906 NHALEQINQATTNA
-920 DVDTAKGDGLNA
+920 DVDNAKGDGLNA

-972 QAAIEKVNAAVA
+972 QAAIDKVNAAVTA
-984 VANTN
+984 ANTN

-1013 EPATKVKT
+1013 TPATKVKT
-1021 DAKNAIDQS
+1021 DAKNAIDKS
-1030 AETQHNAIF
+1030 AETQHNTIF

-1099 ARNAVNEKAREAITN
+1099 ARNAVNDKAREAITN

-1137 NRALND
+1137 NRALTD

-1179 VLTDLATAKKQEIN
+1179 VLNDLATAKKQEIN

-1206 LNQVDQDLA
+1206 LNQVDQELA

-1256 QTNQHYSAKLVEINA
+1256 QINQHYNAKLAEINA
-1271 TPDATDDEKNAAI
+1271 TPDATNDEKNAAI

-1433 KEVALQALAKEKEK
+1433 KEVASQALAKEKEK

-1479 KIKPA
+1479 KVKPA

-1489 NQKANELRAQIN
+1489 NQKANELRAKIN

-1513 ALDKINDLVAKA
+1513 ALDKINEFVNQA
-1525 MTNITND
+1525 MTDITNN
-1532 RTNQQVNDS
+1532 RTNQQVDDTTS
-1541 TNQALDD
+1541 QALDS
-1548 IALVTPDHIVRA
+1548 IALVTPEHIVRA
-1560 AARDAVKQQYEA
+1560 GARDAVKQQYEA
-1572 KKHEIEQA
+1572 KKQEIEQA

-1590 ALNQLANNEKRA
+1590 ALNQLANNEKLA

-1609 IANNDVKRVE
+1609 VTNNDVKRVE
-1619 SNGIATLKGVEPHI
+1619 TNGIATLKGVQPHI
-1633 VVKPEAQEAIKA
+1633 VIKPEAQQAIKA
-1645 SADNQV
+1645 SAENQV
-1651 ESIKDTPHATT
+1651 ESIKDTPHATV
-1662 DELDEANQQ
+1662 DELDEANQL
-1671 INDTLK
+1671 ISDTLK
-1677 QGQQDIDNTT
+1677 QAQQEIENTN
-1687 QDAAVNDVR
+1687 QDAAVTDVR

-1717 DNIDES
+1717 DSIEE
-1723 NNNQLDAIRNTL
+1723 NNKNQLDAIRDTL
-1735 DTTQDERNVAIAALN
+1735 DTTQDERDVAIDTLN
-1750 KIVNAIKNDIA
+1750 KIVNTIKNDIA

-1770 QTEADGNNNIKVI
+1770 RTETDGNDNIKVI
-1783 LPKVQVKPA
+1783 LPKVQVKPS
-1792 ARQSVSAKAEAQNA
+1792 ARQSVGVKAEAQNA

-1838 HADKTAQVNQNSID
+1838 HADKTAQVNQDSIN

-1898 AIVQVEKELIKA
+1898 AIAQVEKELIKA
-1910 KQQIAGA
+1910 KQQIASA

-1925 LLHDGKNEIREIE
+1925 LLHDEKNEIREIE
-1938 PVINK
+1938 PVINR
-1943 KATAREQLTTLFND
+1943 KASAREQLTTLFND
-1957 KKQAIEANVQ
+1957 KKQAIEANIQ

-1998 QVDKTATLNLQTIHD
+1998 QVDKTASLNIQTIHD

-2031 LARVTHLVQNYRK
+2031 LARVTALVQNYRK

-2079 VLKRFNVALG
+2079 VLKRFNVALS

-2122 EQLAKVKALIDQ
+2122 EQLAKVKVLIDQ
-2134 YVADGNRMV
+2134 YVADGNRMI
-2143 DEDATLNDIK
+2143 DEDATLNNIK
-2153 KDTQLII
+2153 QHTQFIV

-2170 EVIKASPKVGQP
+2170 EATKVSPKVIQS

-2187 TPIKKEDKQ
+2187 TPIKKE
-2196 EVRKVVKEL
+2196 EIHESRKVEKEL
-2205 PNTGSEEMD
+2205 PNTGSEGMD
-2214 LPLKELALITGAAL
+2214 LPLKEFALITGAAL
-2228 LARRRSKKE
+2228 LARRRTKNE

>member
-42 HNVQGG
+42 NNVQ
-48 SNQALPGNSQ
+48 SDTNQATPVNSQ
-58 NTNADTN
+58 DKDVANN
-65 RDIVNDS
+65 RGLANS
-72 QNTPNAHATDNTST
+72 AQNTPNQSATTNQAT
-86 NQALTNHQNVDV
+86 NQALVNHNNGSIV
-98 ANQVGPAPIQPSAS
+98 NQATPTSVQSSTPS
-112 PAQNN
+112 AQNN
-117 NNSNANST
+117 NHTDGNTTATETVSNAN
-125 ATEPAANTNNNLASN
+125 NNDAVSN
-140 NNTLN
+140 NTTLN
-145 VPNNTDNNDS
+145 VPNKTNENGS
-155 ARHLTLKEIQE
+155 GGHLTLKEIQE

-179 IAEEASNRPKKRSR
+179 IAEPASNRPKKRSR
-193 RAAPTDPNATPA
+193 RAAPADPNATPA
-205 DPTATPADP
+205 DPAAAA
-214 TAGNGSAPVAITA
+214 AGNGGAPVAITA

-239 IGQNAPNEVLSFDD
+239 AGQNAPNEVLSFDD
-253 NNIRPSTNRSVP
+253 NGIRPSTNRSVP
-265 TVTVVDNL
+265 SVTVVDNL
-273 PGYTLINGGKVG
+273 PGFTLINGGKVG

-297 DSGDAKN
+297 DSADAKN

-312 ALGRIRGNDTNDHGD
+312 ALGRI
-327 FNGIEKTLTV
+327 K
-337 NPNSELIF
+337 
-345 EFNTM
+345 
-350 TTKNYQAQGNVIALG
+350 
-365 RIRGNDTN
+365 GNDTN

-402 KNYQGMTNLI
+402 KNYQGVTNLI
-412 IKNADNDTVIGEKVV
+412 IKNADNDTVIAEKSV

-433 RLLKVPENVSHLKIQ
+433 RLFKVPENVSHLKIQ

-516 ASFNTDDFVYKIQLP
+516 ASFNTDDFVYQVQLP

-536 VNNSLTKDFPSG
+536 VNNSLTKDFPSS
-548 NSGVDIND
+548 NSGVDMND
-556 MNVTY
+556 FNVTY
-561 DAANRIITIKSTGGG
+561 DAANRVITIKSTGGG
-576 TGNSPARLMPD
+576 SGNSPARLMPD

-617 YSQDFINSPAESHTV
+617 YTQDFINSPAESHTV

-695 ADIDSLANQMQ
+695 ADIDSLTNQMQ

-711 SVDAENAVNRK
+711 SVDAENAVNKK
-722 VDDMEDLVNQND
+722 VDQMEDLVNQND

-781 DTATPVVKPNAKQA
+781 DTATPVVKPNAKKA
-795 IRDKAA
+795 IRDKAT

-807 NHTPDA
+807 NATPDA
-813 TQDEIQDALN
+813 TEDEIQDALN
-823 QLTTDETDA
+823 QLATDETDA

-857 AVAPQV
+857 AVVPQV
-863 THKQA
+863 THKKA

-906 NHALEQINQATTND
+906 NHALEQINQATTNA
-920 DVDTAKGDGLNA
+920 DVDNAKGDGLNA

-972 QAAIEKVNAAVA
+972 QAAIDKVNAAVTA
-984 VANTN
+984 ANTN

-1013 EPATKVKT
+1013 TPATKVKT
-1021 DAKNAIDQS
+1021 DAKNAIDKS
-1030 AETQHNAIF
+1030 AETQHNTIF

-1099 ARNAVNEKAREAITN
+1099 ARNVVNDKAREAITN

-1137 NRALND
+1137 NRALTD

-1179 VLTDLATAKKQEIN
+1179 VLNDLATAKKQEIN

-1206 LNQVDQDLA
+1206 LNQVDQELA

-1256 QTNQHYSAKLVEINA
+1256 QINQHYNAKLAEINA

-1295 ESIKQANTNAE
+1295 ESVKQANTNAE

-1379 TNDQVDATTNQAI
+1379 TNDQVDTTTNQAL

-1433 KEVALQALAKEKEK
+1433 KEVASQALAKEKEK

-1479 KIKPA
+1479 KVKPA

-1489 NQKANELRAQIN
+1489 NQKVNELRAKIN
-1501 QDKEATAEERQA
+1501 QDKEATAEERQV
-1513 ALDKINDLVAKA
+1513 ALDKINEFVNQT
-1525 MTNITND
+1525 MTDITNN
-1532 RTNQQVNDS
+1532 RTNQQVDDTTS
-1541 TNQALDD
+1541 QALDS
-1548 IALVTPDHIVRA
+1548 IALVAPEHIVRA

-1572 KKHEIEQA
+1572 KKQEIEQA

-1590 ALNQLANNEKRA
+1590 ALNQLANNEKLA

-1609 IANNDVKRVE
+1609 VTNNDVKRVE
-1619 SNGIATLKGVEPHI
+1619 TNGIATLKGVQPHI
-1633 VVKPEAQEAIKA
+1633 VIKPEAQQAIKA
-1645 SADNQV
+1645 SAENQV
-1651 ESIKDTPHATT
+1651 ESIKDTPHATV
-1662 DELDEANQQ
+1662 DELDEANQL
-1671 INDTLK
+1671 ISDTLK
-1677 QGQQDIDNTT
+1677 QAQQEIENTN
-1687 QDAAVNDVR
+1687 QDAAVTDVR

-1717 DNIDES
+1717 DSIEE
-1723 NNNQLDAIRNTL
+1723 NNKNQLDAIRNTL
-1735 DTTQDERNVAIAALN
+1735 DTTQDERDVAIDTLN
-1750 KIVNAIKNDIA
+1750 KIVNTIKNDIA

-1770 QTEADGNNNIKVI
+1770 RTETDGNDNIKVI

-1792 ARQSVSAKAEAQNA
+1792 ARQSVGVKAEAQNA

-1838 HADKTAQVNQNSID
+1838 HADKTAQVNQDSID

-1884 IKANNEATDEEQNA
+1884 SKANNEATDEEQNI
-1898 AIVQVEKELIKA
+1898 AIAQVEKELIKA
-1910 KQQIAGA
+1910 KQQIASA

-1925 LLHDGKNEIREIE
+1925 LLHDEKNEIREIE
-1938 PVINK
+1938 PVINR
-1943 KATAREQLTTLFND
+1943 KASAREQLTTLFND
-1957 KKQAIEANVQ
+1957 KKQAIEANIQ

-1998 QVDKTATLNLQTIHD
+1998 QVDKTASLNLQTIHD

-2031 LARVTHLVQNYRK
+2031 LARVTALVQNYRK
-2044 VSDRNKADALKAI
+2044 VSNRNKADALKAI

-2079 VLKRFNVALG
+2079 VLKRFNVALS

-2122 EQLAKVKALIDQ
+2122 EQLAKVKVLIDQ
-2134 YVADGNRMV
+2134 YVADGNRMI

-2153 KDTQLII
+2153 QHTQFIV

-2170 EVIKASPKVGQP
+2170 EPTKVSPKVIQP

-2187 TPIKKEDKQ
+2187 TPIKKE
-2196 EVRKVVKEL
+2196 ETHESRKVEKEL
-2205 PNTGSEEMD
+2205 PNTGSEGMD
-2214 LPLKELALITGAAL
+2214 LPLKEFALITGAAL
-2228 LARRRSKKE
+2228 LARRRTKNE

>member
-28 LLSNPNGAQALTTD
+28 LLSNPNSAQALTTD
-42 HNVQGG
+42 NNVQ
-48 SNQALPGNSQ
+48 SDTNQATPVNSQ
-58 NTNADTN
+58 DKDVANN
-65 RDIVNDS
+65 RGLANS
-72 QNTPNAHATDNTST
+72 AQNTPNQSATTNQAT
-86 NQALTNHQNVDV
+86 NQALVNHNNGSIV
-98 ANQVGPAPIQPSAS
+98 NQATPTSVQSSTPS
-112 PAQNN
+112 AQNN
-117 NNSNANST
+117 NHTDGNTTATETVSNAN
-125 ATEPAANTNNNLASN
+125 NNDVASN
-140 NNTLN
+140 NTTLN
-145 VPNNTDNNDS
+145 VPNKTNENGS
-155 ARHLTLKEIQE
+155 GGHLTLKEIQE

-179 IAEEASNRPKKRSR
+179 IAEPASNRPKKRSR
-193 RAAPTDPNATPA
+193 RAAPADPNATPA
-205 DPTATPADP
+205 DPGAAA
-214 TAGNGSAPVAITA
+214 AGNGGAPVAITA

-239 IGQNAPNEVLSFDD
+239 AGQNAPNEVLSFDD
-253 NNIRPSTNRSVP
+253 NSIRPSTNRSVP
-265 TVTVVDNL
+265 SVTVVDNL
-273 PGYTLINGGKVG
+273 PGFTLINGGKVG
-285 VFSHAMVRTSMF
+285 VLSHAMVRTSMF
-297 DSGDAKN
+297 EAGSN
-304 YQAQGNVI
+304 RTYQAQGNVL
-312 ALGRIRGNDTNDHGD
+312 ALGRISGTDASNHGD
-327 FNGIEKTLTV
+327 FNGIEKSLTV

-350 TTKNYQAQGNVIALG
+350 PTKNGQGATNV
-365 RIRGNDTN
+365 
-373 DHGDFN
+373 
-379 GIEKTLTVNPN
+379 
-390 SELIFEFNTMTT
+390 
-402 KNYQGMTNLI
+402 I
-412 IKNADNDTVIGEKVV
+412 IKNADTNDTIAEKTVEG
-427 AYGPIW
+427 GPTL
-433 RLLKVPENVSHLKIQ
+433 RLFKVPDNVRNLKIQ

-460 GIYQLRDGYKYYD
+460 GIYQLKDGYKYYS

-506 TSLKNNGNFG
+506 TSLKNNGNSG
-516 ASFNTDDFVYKIQLP
+516 ASLDTDEFVYKIQLP

-536 VNNSLTKDFPSG
+536 VNNSLTKDFPSN
-548 NSGVDIND
+548 NSGVDVND

-561 DAANRIITIKSTGGG
+561 DAANRVITIKSTGGG
-576 TGNSPARLMPD
+576 TTNSPARLMPD

-617 YSQDFINSPAESHTV
+617 YTQDFINSAAESHTV

-668 FNDLKRRAQTILD
+668 FNDLKKRAQTILA

-695 ADIDSLANQMQ
+695 ADIDTLTNQMQ

-711 SVDAENAVNRK
+711 SVDAENAVNQK
-722 VDDMEDLVNQND
+722 ADQMEDLVNQND

-749 EHKNEIIGNIGDQT
+749 EHKGNIIGDIGDQT

-781 DTATPVVKPNAKQA
+781 DTATPVVKPNAKKA
-795 IRDKAA
+795 IRDKAT

-807 NHTPDA
+807 NATPDA
-813 TQDEIQDALN
+813 TEDEIQDAIN
-823 QLTTDETDA
+823 QLATDETDA

-857 AVAPQV
+857 SVVPQV

-906 NHALEQINQATTND
+906 NHALEQINQATTNA
-920 DVDTAKGDGLNA
+920 DVDNAKGDGLNA

-972 QAAIEKVNAAVA
+972 QAAIDKVNAAVTA
-984 VANTN
+984 ANTN
-989 ILNANTNADVEQVKT
+989 ILNANTNAEVEQVKT

-1013 EPATKVKT
+1013 TPATKVKT
-1021 DAKNAIDQS
+1021 DAKNAIDKS
-1030 AETQHNAIF
+1030 AETQHNTIF

-1099 ARNAVNEKAREAITN
+1099 ARNVVNDKAREAITN

-1137 NRALND
+1137 NRALTD

-1179 VLTDLATAKKQEIN
+1179 VLNDLATAKKQEIN

-1206 LNQVDQDLA
+1206 LNQVDQELA

-1256 QTNQHYSAKLVEINA
+1256 QINQHYNAKLAEINA
-1271 TPDATDDEKNAAI
+1271 TPDATNDEKNAAI

-1379 TNDQVDATTNQAI
+1379 TNDQVDTTTNQAL

-1433 KEVALQALAKEKEK
+1433 KEVASQALAKEKEK

-1479 KIKPA
+1479 KVKPA

-1489 NQKANELRAQIN
+1489 NQKANELRAKIN
-1501 QDKEATAEERQA
+1501 QDKEATAEERQV
-1513 ALDKINDLVAKA
+1513 ALDKINEFVNQA
-1525 MTNITND
+1525 MTDITNN
-1532 RTNQQVNDS
+1532 RTNQQVDDTTS
-1541 TNQALDD
+1541 QALDS
-1548 IALVTPDHIVRA
+1548 IALVAPEHIVRA

-1572 KKHEIEQA
+1572 KKQEIEQA

-1590 ALNQLANNEKRA
+1590 ALNQLANNKKLA

-1609 IANNDVKRVE
+1609 VTNNDVKRVE
-1619 SNGIATLKGVEPHI
+1619 TNGIATLKGVQPHI
-1633 VVKPEAQEAIKA
+1633 VIKPEAQQAIKA
-1645 SADNQV
+1645 SAENQV
-1651 ESIKDTPHATT
+1651 ESIKDTPHATV
-1662 DELDEANQQ
+1662 DELDEANQL
-1671 INDTLK
+1671 ISDTLK
-1677 QGQQDIDNTT
+1677 QAQQEIENTN
-1687 QDAAVNDVR
+1687 QDAAVTDVR

-1717 DNIDES
+1717 DSIEE
-1723 NNNQLDAIRNTL
+1723 NNKNQLDAIRNTL
-1735 DTTQDERNVAIAALN
+1735 DTTQDERDVAIDTLN
-1750 KIVNAIKNDIA
+1750 KIVNTIKNDIA

-1770 QTEADGNNNIKVI
+1770 RTETDGNDNIKVI

-1792 ARQSVSAKAEAQNA
+1792 ARQSVGVKAEAQNA

-1838 HADKTAQVNQNSID
+1838 HADKTAQVNQDSID

-1884 IKANNEATDEEQNA
+1884 IKANNEATDEEQNI
-1898 AIVQVEKELIKA
+1898 AIAQVEKELIKA
-1910 KQQIAGA
+1910 KQQIASA

-1925 LLHDGKNEIREIE
+1925 LLHDEKNEIREIE
-1938 PVINK
+1938 PVISR
-1943 KATAREQLTTLFND
+1943 KASAREQLTTLFND
-1957 KKQAIEANVQ
+1957 KKQAIEANIQ

-1998 QVDKTATLNLQTIHD
+1998 QVDKTASLNLQTIHD

-2031 LARVTHLVQNYRK
+2031 LARVTALVQNYRK

-2079 VLKRFNVALG
+2079 VLKRFNVALS

-2122 EQLAKVKALIDQ
+2122 EQLAKVKVLIDQ
-2134 YVADGNRMV
+2134 YVADGNRMI

-2153 KDTQLII
+2153 QHTQFIV

-2170 EVIKASPKVGQP
+2170 EAMKVSPKVIQP

-2187 TPIKKEDKQ
+2187 TPIKKE
-2196 EVRKVVKEL
+2196 ETHESRKVEKEL

-2214 LPLKELALITGAAL
+2214 LPLKEFALITGAAL
-2228 LARRRSKKE
+2228 LARRRTKNE

>member
-13 KYKVGIFSTLIGTVL
+13 KYKVGIFSTLIGTVI

-48 SNQALPGNSQ
+48 SNQALPGNSP

-65 RDIVNDS
+65 RDIVNGS

-86 NQALTNHQNVDV
+86 NQALTNHQNVGV
-98 ANQVGPAPIQPSAS
+98 ANQVAPAPIQPSTSSAS
-112 PAQNN
+112 NN
-117 NNSNANST
+117 NHSDANST

-193 RAAPTDPNATPA
+193 RAAPADPN
-205 DPTATPADP
+205 ATPADP

-227 PYTPTTDPNANN
+227 PFTPTTDPNANN
-239 IGQNAPNEVLSFDD
+239 IGQNAPNEVLTFDD

-312 ALGRIRGNDTNDHGD
+312 ALGRIKGNDTNDHG
-327 FNGIEKTLTV
+327 G
-337 NPNSELIF
+337 
-345 EFNTM
+345 
-350 TTKNYQAQGNVIALG
+350 
-365 RIRGNDTN
+365 
-373 DHGDFN
+373 FN

-608 FNDTLTYKT
+608 FNDILTYKT
-617 YSQDFINSPAESHTV
+617 YTQDFINSPAESHTV

-668 FNDLKRRAQTILD
+668 FNELKRRAQTILD

-695 ADIDSLANQMQ
+695 ADIDSLVNQMQ

-807 NHTPDA
+807 NNTPDA

-984 VANTN
+984 AANTN

-1099 ARNAVNEKAREAITN
+1099 ARNAVNDKAREAITN

-1193 QNTNATT
+1193 QNTNATD

-1249 KKPAALA
+1249 KKPTALA
-1256 QTNQHYSAKLVEINA
+1256 QINQHYNAKLAEINA

-1397 VEAEVV
+1397 VEAKVV

-1433 KEVALQALAKEKEK
+1433 KEVALLALAKEKEK

-1479 KIKPA
+1479 KVKPA

-1560 AARDAVKQQYEA
+1560 TARDAVKQQYEA

-1602 LQNINQA
+1602 LQNIDQA

-1910 KQQIAGA
+1910 KQQIASA

-1957 KKQAIEANVQ
+1957 KKLAIEANVQ

-1998 QVDKTATLNLQTIHD
+1998 QVDKTASLNLQTIHD

-2134 YVADGNRMV
+2134 YVADGIRMI

-2153 KDTQLII
+2153 QHTQFIV

-2170 EVIKASPKVGQP
+2170 EATKVLPKVGQP
-2182 APKVC
+2182 APKLC
-2187 TPIKKEDKQ
+2187 TSIKKVDKQ

-2228 LARRRSKKE
+2228 LARRRNKNE

>member
-312 ALGRIRGNDTNDHGD
+312 ALG
-327 FNGIEKTLTV
+327 L
-337 NPNSELIF
+337 
-345 EFNTM
+345 
-350 TTKNYQAQGNVIALG
+350 
-365 RIRGNDTN
+365 IRGNDTN

-1143 IGVTSTTAMVNSI
+1143 IGVTSTAMVNSI

-2079 VLKRFNVALG
+2079 VLKRFNVTLG

>member
-42 HNVQGG
+42 NNVQ
-48 SNQALPGNSQ
+48 SDTNQAAPVNSQ
-58 NTNADTN
+58 DTN
-65 RDIVNDS
+65 VANNRGLANS
-72 QNTPNAHATDNTST
+72 AQNTPNQSATTNQST
-86 NQALTNHQNVDV
+86 NQALVNHNNGSI
-98 ANQVGPAPIQPSAS
+98 ANQATPTSVQSSTPS
-112 PAQNN
+112 AQNN
-117 NNSNANST
+117 NHTDGNTTATETVSNAN
-125 ATEPAANTNNNLASN
+125 NKDVVSN
-140 NNTLN
+140 NTTLN
-145 VPNNTDNNDS
+145 VPNKTNENGS
-155 ARHLTLKEIQE
+155 GGHLTLKEIQE

-179 IAEEASNRPKKRSR
+179 IAEQASNRPKKRSR
-193 RAAPTDPNATPA
+193 RAAPADPNATPA
-205 DPTATPADP
+205 DPAAAA
-214 TAGNGSAPVAITA
+214 AGNGGAPVAITA

-239 IGQNAPNEVLSFDD
+239 AGQNAPNEVLSFDD
-253 NNIRPSTNRSVP
+253 NGIRPSTNRSVP
-265 TVTVVDNL
+265 SVTVVDNL
-273 PGYTLINGGKVG
+273 PGFTLINGGKVG

-312 ALGRIRGNDTNDHGD
+312 ALGRIKGNDTNDHGD
-327 FNGIEKTLTV
+327 FNGIEK
-337 NPNSELIF
+337 S
-345 EFNTM
+345 
-350 TTKNYQAQGNVIALG
+350 
-365 RIRGNDTN
+365 
-373 DHGDFN
+373 
-379 GIEKTLTVNPN
+379 LTVNPN

-402 KNYQGMTNLI
+402 KNYQGVTNLI
-412 IKNADNDTVIGEKVV
+412 IKNADNDTVIAEKSV

-433 RLLKVPENVSHLKIQ
+433 RLFKVPENVSHLKIQ

-516 ASFNTDDFVYKIQLP
+516 ASFNTDDFVYKVQLP

-536 VNNSLTKDFPSG
+536 VNNSLTKDFPSS
-548 NSGVDIND
+548 NSGVDMND
-556 MNVTY
+556 FNVTY
-561 DAANRIITIKSTGGG
+561 DAANRVITIKSTGGG
-576 TGNSPARLMPD
+576 SGNSPARLMPD

-617 YSQDFINSPAESHTV
+617 YTQDFINSPAESHTV

-695 ADIDSLANQMQ
+695 ADIDSLTNQMQ

-711 SVDAENAVNRK
+711 SVDAENAVNKK
-722 VDDMEDLVNQND
+722 VDQMEDLVNQND

-781 DTATPVVKPNAKQA
+781 DTATPVVKPNAKKA
-795 IRDKAA
+795 IRDKAT

-807 NHTPDA
+807 NATPDA
-813 TQDEIQDALN
+813 TEDEIQDALN
-823 QLTTDETDA
+823 QLATDETDA

-846 TAKNNGINTIG
+846 IAKNNGINTIG
-857 AVAPQV
+857 AVVPQV

-906 NHALEQINQATTND
+906 NHALEQINQATTNA
-920 DVDTAKGDGLNA
+920 DVDNAKGDGLNA

-972 QAAIEKVNAAVA
+972 QAAIDKVNAAVTA
-984 VANTN
+984 ANTN

-1013 EPATKVKT
+1013 TPATKVKT
-1021 DAKNAIDQS
+1021 DAKNAIDKS
-1030 AETQHNAIF
+1030 AETQHNTIF

-1099 ARNAVNEKAREAITN
+1099 ARNAVNDKAREAITN

-1137 NRALND
+1137 NRALTD

-1179 VLTDLATAKKQEIN
+1179 VLNDLATAKKQEIN

-1206 LNQVDQDLA
+1206 LNQVDQELA

-1256 QTNQHYSAKLVEINA
+1256 QINQHYNAKLAEINA
-1271 TPDATDDEKNAAI
+1271 TPDATNDEKNAAI

-1368 DQAFNQINQNQ
+1368 DQAINQINQNQ
-1379 TNDQVDATTNQAI
+1379 TNDQVDTTTNQAV

-1403 IKPKAIADIEKAVKE
+1403 IKPTAIADIEKAVKE

-1433 KEVALQALAKEKEK
+1433 KEVASQALAKEKEK

-1479 KIKPA
+1479 KVKPA

-1489 NQKANELRAQIN
+1489 NQKANELRAKIN
-1501 QDKEATAEERQA
+1501 QDKEATAEERQV
-1513 ALDKINDLVAKA
+1513 ALDKINEFVNQA
-1525 MTNITND
+1525 MTDITNN
-1532 RTNQQVNDS
+1532 RTNQQVDDTTS
-1541 TNQALDD
+1541 QALDS
-1548 IALVTPDHIVRA
+1548 IALVAPEHIVRA

-1572 KKHEIEQA
+1572 KKQEIEQA

-1590 ALNQLANNEKRA
+1590 ALNQLANNEKLA

-1609 IANNDVKRVE
+1609 VTNNDVKRVE
-1619 SNGIATLKGVEPHI
+1619 TNGIATLKGVQPHI
-1633 VVKPEAQEAIKA
+1633 VIKPEAQQAIKA
-1645 SADNQV
+1645 TAENQV
-1651 ESIKDTPHATT
+1651 ESIKDTPHATV
-1662 DELDEANQQ
+1662 DELDEANQL
-1671 INDTLK
+1671 ISDTLK
-1677 QGQQDIDNTT
+1677 QAQQEIENTN
-1687 QDAAVNDVR
+1687 QDAAVTDVR

-1717 DNIDES
+1717 DSIEE
-1723 NNNQLDAIRNTL
+1723 NNKNQLDAIRNTL
-1735 DTTQDERNVAIAALN
+1735 DTTQDERDVAIDTLN
-1750 KIVNAIKNDIA
+1750 KIVNTIKNDIA

-1770 QTEADGNNNIKVI
+1770 RTETDGNDNIKVI

-1792 ARQSVSAKAEAQNA
+1792 ARQSVGVKAEAQNA

-1838 HADKTAQVNQNSID
+1838 HADKTAQVNQDSID

-1884 IKANNEATDEEQNA
+1884 IKANNEATDEEQNI
-1898 AIVQVEKELIKA
+1898 AIAQVEKELIKA
-1910 KQQIAGA
+1910 KQQIASA

-1925 LLHDGKNEIREIE
+1925 LLHDEKNEIREIE
-1938 PVINK
+1938 PVINR
-1943 KATAREQLTTLFND
+1943 KASAREQLTTLFND
-1957 KKQAIEANVQ
+1957 KKQAIEANIQ

-1998 QVDKTATLNLQTIHD
+1998 QVDKTASLNLQTIHD

-2031 LARVTHLVQNYRK
+2031 LARVTALVQNYRK
-2044 VSDRNKADALKAI
+2044 VSNRNKADALKAI

-2079 VLKRFNVALG
+2079 VLKRFNVALS

-2122 EQLAKVKALIDQ
+2122 EQLAKVKVLIDQ
-2134 YVADGNRMV
+2134 YVADGNRMI

-2153 KDTQLII
+2153 QHTQFIV

-2170 EVIKASPKVGQP
+2170 EATKVSPKEIQP

-2187 TPIKKEDKQ
+2187 TPIKKE
-2196 EVRKVVKEL
+2196 ETHESRKVEKEL
-2205 PNTGSEEMD
+2205 PNTGSEGMD
-2214 LPLKELALITGAAL
+2214 LPLKEFALITGAAL
-2228 LARRRSKKE
+2228 LARRRTKNE

>member
-13 KYKVGIFSTLIGTVL
+13 KYKIGIFSTLIGTVL

-42 HNVQGG
+42 NNVQ
-48 SNQALPGNSQ
+48 SDTNQATPVNSQ
-58 NTNADTN
+58 DKDVANN
-65 RDIVNDS
+65 RGLANS
-72 QNTPNAHATDNTST
+72 AQNTPNQSATTNQAT
-86 NQALTNHQNVDV
+86 NQALVNHNNGSIV
-98 ANQVGPAPIQPSAS
+98 NQATPTSVQSSTPS
-112 PAQNN
+112 AQNN
-117 NNSNANST
+117 NHTDGNTTATETVSNAN
-125 ATEPAANTNNNLASN
+125 NNDVASN
-140 NNTLN
+140 NTTLN
-145 VPNNTDNNDS
+145 VPNKTNENGS
-155 ARHLTLKEIQE
+155 GGHLTLKEIQE

-179 IAEEASNRPKKRSR
+179 IAEPASNRPKKRSR
-193 RAAPTDPNATPA
+193 RAAPADPNATPA
-205 DPTATPADP
+205 DPGAAA
-214 TAGNGSAPVAITA
+214 AGNGGAPVAITA

-239 IGQNAPNEVLSFDD
+239 AGQNAPNEVLSFDD
-253 NNIRPSTNRSVP
+253 NSIRPSTNRSVP
-265 TVTVVDNL
+265 SVTVVDNL
-273 PGYTLINGGKVG
+273 PGFTLINGGKVG
-285 VFSHAMVRTSMF
+285 VLSHAMVRTSMF
-297 DSGDAKN
+297 EAGSN
-304 YQAQGNVI
+304 RTYQAQGNVL
-312 ALGRIRGNDTNDHGD
+312 ALGRISGTDASNHGD
-327 FNGIEKTLTV
+327 FNGIEKSLTV

-350 TTKNYQAQGNVIALG
+350 PTKNGQGATNV
-365 RIRGNDTN
+365 
-373 DHGDFN
+373 
-379 GIEKTLTVNPN
+379 
-390 SELIFEFNTMTT
+390 
-402 KNYQGMTNLI
+402 I
-412 IKNADNDTVIGEKVV
+412 IKNADTNDTIAEKTVEG
-427 AYGPIW
+427 GPTL
-433 RLLKVPENVSHLKIQ
+433 RLFKVPDNVRNLKIQ

-460 GIYQLRDGYKYYD
+460 GIYQLKDGYKYYS

-506 TSLKNNGNFG
+506 TSLKNNGNSG
-516 ASFNTDDFVYKIQLP
+516 ASLDTDEFVYKIQLP

-536 VNNSLTKDFPSG
+536 VNNSLTKDFPSN
-548 NSGVDIND
+548 NSGVDVND

-561 DAANRIITIKSTGGG
+561 DAANRVITIKSTGGG
-576 TGNSPARLMPD
+576 TTNSPARLMPD

-617 YSQDFINSPAESHTV
+617 YTQDFINSAAESHTV

-668 FNDLKRRAQTILD
+668 FNDLKKRAQTILA

-695 ADIDSLANQMQ
+695 ADIDSLTNQMQ

-711 SVDAENAVNRK
+711 SVDAENAVNQK
-722 VDDMEDLVNQND
+722 ADQMEDLVNQND

-749 EHKNEIIGNIGDQT
+749 EHKGNIIGDIGDQT

-781 DTATPVVKPNAKQA
+781 DTATPVVKPNAKKA
-795 IRDKAA
+795 IRDKAT

-807 NHTPDA
+807 NATPDA
-813 TQDEIQDALN
+813 TEDEIQDALN
-823 QLTTDETDA
+823 QLATDETDA

-857 AVAPQV
+857 AVVPQV
-863 THKQA
+863 THKKA

-906 NHALEQINQATTND
+906 NHALEQINQATTNA
-920 DVDTAKGDGLNA
+920 DVDNAKGDGLNA

-972 QAAIEKVNAAVA
+972 QAAIDKVNAAVTA
-984 VANTN
+984 ANTN

-1013 EPATKVKT
+1013 TPATKVKT
-1021 DAKNAIDQS
+1021 DAKNAIDKS
-1030 AETQHNAIF
+1030 AETQHNTIF

-1099 ARNAVNEKAREAITN
+1099 ARNVVNDKAREAITN

-1137 NRALND
+1137 NRALTD

-1179 VLTDLATAKKQEIN
+1179 VLNDLATAKKQEIN

-1206 LNQVDQDLA
+1206 LNQVDQELA
-1215 TAINNINQADTNAEV
+1215 TAINNINQADTNEEV

-1256 QTNQHYSAKLVEINA
+1256 QINQHYNAKLAEINA
-1271 TPDATDDEKNAAI
+1271 TPDATNDEKNAAI

-1295 ESIKQANTNAE
+1295 ESIKKANTNAE

-1379 TNDQVDATTNQAI
+1379 TNDQVDATTNQAV

-1433 KEVALQALAKEKEK
+1433 KEVASQALAKEKEK

-1479 KIKPA
+1479 KVKPA

-1489 NQKANELRAQIN
+1489 NQKANELRAKIN
-1501 QDKEATAEERQA
+1501 QDKEATAEERQV
-1513 ALDKINDLVAKA
+1513 ALDKINEFVNQA
-1525 MTNITND
+1525 MTDITNN
-1532 RTNQQVNDS
+1532 RTNQQVDDTTS
-1541 TNQALDD
+1541 QALDS
-1548 IALVTPDHIVRA
+1548 IALVAPEHIVRA

-1572 KKHEIEQA
+1572 KKQEIEQA

-1590 ALNQLANNEKRA
+1590 ALNQLANNEKLA

-1609 IANNDVKRVE
+1609 VTNNDVKRVE
-1619 SNGIATLKGVEPHI
+1619 TNGIATLKGVQPHI
-1633 VVKPEAQEAIKA
+1633 VIKPEAQQAIKA
-1645 SADNQV
+1645 SAENQV
-1651 ESIKDTPHATT
+1651 ESIKDTPHATV
-1662 DELDEANQQ
+1662 DELDEANQL
-1671 INDTLK
+1671 ISDTLK
-1677 QGQQDIDNTT
+1677 QAQQEIENTN
-1687 QDAAVNDVR
+1687 QDAAVTDVR

-1717 DNIDES
+1717 DSIEE
-1723 NNNQLDAIRNTL
+1723 NNKNQLDAIRNTL
-1735 DTTQDERNVAIAALN
+1735 DTTQDERDVAIDTLN
-1750 KIVNAIKNDIA
+1750 KIVNTIKNDIA

-1770 QTEADGNNNIKVI
+1770 RTETDGNDNIKVI

-1792 ARQSVSAKAEAQNA
+1792 ARQSVGVKAEAQNA

-1838 HADKTAQVNQNSID
+1838 HADKTAQVNQDSIN

-1884 IKANNEATDEEQNA
+1884 IKANNEATDEEQNI
-1898 AIVQVEKELIKA
+1898 AIAQVEKELIKA
-1910 KQQIAGA
+1910 KQQIASA

-1925 LLHDGKNEIREIE
+1925 LLHNEKNEIREIE
-1938 PVINK
+1938 PVINR
-1943 KATAREQLTTLFND
+1943 KASAREQLTTLFND
-1957 KKQAIEANVQ
+1957 KKQAIEANIQ

-1998 QVDKTATLNLQTIHD
+1998 QVDKTASLNLQTIHD

-2031 LARVTHLVQNYRK
+2031 LARVTALVQNYRK

-2079 VLKRFNVALG
+2079 VLKRFNVALS

-2122 EQLAKVKALIDQ
+2122 EQLAKVKVLIDQ
-2134 YVADGNRMV
+2134 YVADGNRMI

-2153 KDTQLII
+2153 QHTLMKF
-2160 DEILAIKLPA
+2160 
-2170 EVIKASPKVGQP
+2170 
-2182 APKVC
+2182 
-2187 TPIKKEDKQ
+2187 
-2196 EVRKVVKEL
+2196 
-2205 PNTGSEEMD
+2205 
-2214 LPLKELALITGAAL
+2214 
-2228 LARRRSKKE
+2228 
-2237 KES
+2237 

>member
-297 DSGDAKN
+297 DSGDA
-304 YQAQGNVI
+304 
-312 ALGRIRGNDTNDHGD
+312 
-327 FNGIEKTLTV
+327 
-337 NPNSELIF
+337 
-345 EFNTM
+345 
-350 TTKNYQAQGNVIALG
+350 KNYQAQGNVIALG

-739 EKQAAIQVIE
+739 EKQA
-749 EHKNEIIGNIGDQT
+749 
-763 TDDGVT
+763 
-769 RIKDQGIQTLSG
+769 
-781 DTATPVVKPNAKQA
+781 
-795 IRDKAA
+795 
-801 KQREII
+801 
-807 NHTPDA
+807 
-813 TQDEIQDALN
+813 
-823 QLTTDETDA
+823 
-832 IDNVTNA
+832 
-839 TTNADVE
+839 
-846 TAKNNGINTIG
+846 
-857 AVAPQV
+857 
-863 THKQA
+863 
-868 ARDAINQATATKRQQ
+868 
-883 INSNREATQEEK
+883 
-895 NAALNELTQAT
+895 
-906 NHALEQINQATTND
+906 
-920 DVDTAKGDGLNA
+920 
-932 INPIAPVTVVKQAA
+932 
-946 RDAVSHDA
+946 
-954 QQHIA
+954 
-959 EINANPDATQEER
+959 
-972 QAAIEKVNAAVA
+972 
-984 VANTN
+984 
-989 ILNANTNADVEQVKT
+989 
-1004 NAIQGIQAI
+1004 
-1013 EPATKVKT
+1013 
-1021 DAKNAIDQS
+1021 
-1030 AETQHNAIF
+1030 
-1039 NNNDATLEEQQA
+1039 
-1051 AQQLL
+1051 
-1056 DQAVATAKQNINA
+1056 
-1069 ADTNQEV
+1069 
-1076 AQAKDQGTQ
+1076 
-1085 NIVVIQPA
+1085 
-1093 TQVKTD
+1093 
-1099 ARNAVNEKAREAITN
+1099 
-1114 INATPGATREEK
+1114 
-1126 QEAINR
+1126 AINR

>member
-42 HNVQGG
+42 NNVQ
-48 SNQALPGNSQ
+48 SDTNQATPVNSQ
-58 NTNADTN
+58 DTN
-65 RDIVNDS
+65 VANNRGLANS
-72 QNTPNAHATDNTST
+72 AQNTPNQSATTNQST
-86 NQALTNHQNVDV
+86 NQALVNHNNGSI
-98 ANQVGPAPIQPSAS
+98 ANQATPTSVQSSTPS
-112 PAQNN
+112 AQNN
-117 NNSNANST
+117 NHTDGNTTATETVSNAN
-125 ATEPAANTNNNLASN
+125 NKDVVSN
-140 NNTLN
+140 NTTLN
-145 VPNNTDNNDS
+145 VPNKTNENGS
-155 ARHLTLKEIQE
+155 GGHLTLKEIQE

-179 IAEEASNRPKKRSR
+179 IAEQASNRPKKRSR
-193 RAAPTDPNATPA
+193 RAAPADPNATPA
-205 DPTATPADP
+205 DPAAAA
-214 TAGNGSAPVAITA
+214 AGNGGAPVAITA

-239 IGQNAPNEVLSFDD
+239 AGQNAPNEVLSFDD
-253 NNIRPSTNRSVP
+253 NGIRPSTNRSVP
-265 TVTVVDNL
+265 SVTVVDNL
-273 PGYTLINGGKVG
+273 PGFTLINGGKVG

-312 ALGRIRGNDTNDHGD
+312 ALGRIKGNDTNDHGD
-327 FNGIEKTLTV
+327 FNGIEK
-337 NPNSELIF
+337 S
-345 EFNTM
+345 
-350 TTKNYQAQGNVIALG
+350 
-365 RIRGNDTN
+365 
-373 DHGDFN
+373 
-379 GIEKTLTVNPN
+379 LTVNPN

-402 KNYQGMTNLI
+402 KNYQGVTNLI
-412 IKNADNDTVIGEKVV
+412 IKNADNDTVIAEKSV

-433 RLLKVPENVSHLKIQ
+433 RLFKVPENVSHLKIQ

-516 ASFNTDDFVYKIQLP
+516 ASFNTDDFVYKVQLP

-536 VNNSLTKDFPSG
+536 VNNSLTKDFPSS
-548 NSGVDIND
+548 NSGVDMND
-556 MNVTY
+556 FNVTY
-561 DAANRIITIKSTGGG
+561 DAANRVITIKSTGGG
-576 TGNSPARLMPD
+576 SGNSPARLMPD

-617 YSQDFINSPAESHTV
+617 YTQDFINSPAESHTV

-695 ADIDSLANQMQ
+695 ADIDSLTNQMQ

-711 SVDAENAVNRK
+711 SVDAENAVNKK
-722 VDDMEDLVNQND
+722 VDQMEDLVNQND

-781 DTATPVVKPNAKQA
+781 DTATPVVKPNAKKA
-795 IRDKAA
+795 IRDKAT

-807 NHTPDA
+807 NATPDA
-813 TQDEIQDALN
+813 TEDEIQDALN
-823 QLTTDETDA
+823 QLATDETDA

-846 TAKNNGINTIG
+846 IAKNNGINTIG
-857 AVAPQV
+857 AVVPQV

-906 NHALEQINQATTND
+906 NHALEQINQATTNA
-920 DVDTAKGDGLNA
+920 DVDNAKGDGLNA

-972 QAAIEKVNAAVA
+972 QAAIDKVNAAVTA
-984 VANTN
+984 ANTN

-1013 EPATKVKT
+1013 TPATKVKT
-1021 DAKNAIDQS
+1021 DAKNAIDKS
-1030 AETQHNAIF
+1030 AETQHNTIF
-1039 NNNDATLEEQQA
+1039 NNNDAALEEQQA

-1099 ARNAVNEKAREAITN
+1099 ARNAVNDKAREVITN

-1137 NRALND
+1137 NRALTD

-1179 VLTDLATAKKQEIN
+1179 VLNDLATAKKQEIN

-1206 LNQVDQDLA
+1206 LNQVDQELA

-1256 QTNQHYSAKLVEINA
+1256 QINQHYNAKLAEINA
-1271 TPDATDDEKNAAI
+1271 TPDATNDEKNAAI

-1368 DQAFNQINQNQ
+1368 DQAINQINQNQ
-1379 TNDQVDATTNQAI
+1379 TNDQVDTTTNQAV

-1433 KEVALQALAKEKEK
+1433 KEVASQALAKEKEK

-1479 KIKPA
+1479 KVKPA

-1489 NQKANELRAQIN
+1489 NQKANELRAKIN
-1501 QDKEATAEERQA
+1501 QDKEAIAEERQV
-1513 ALDKINDLVAKA
+1513 ALDKINEFVNQA
-1525 MTNITND
+1525 MTDITNN
-1532 RTNQQVNDS
+1532 RTNQQVDDTTS
-1541 TNQALDD
+1541 QALDS
-1548 IALVTPDHIVRA
+1548 IALVAPEHIVRA

-1572 KKHEIEQA
+1572 KKQEIEQA

-1590 ALNQLANNEKRA
+1590 ALNQLANNEKLA

-1609 IANNDVKRVE
+1609 VTNNDVKRVE
-1619 SNGIATLKGVEPHI
+1619 TNGIATLKGVQPHI
-1633 VVKPEAQEAIKA
+1633 VIKPEAQQAIKA
-1645 SADNQV
+1645 TAENQV
-1651 ESIKDTPHATT
+1651 ESIKDTPHATV
-1662 DELDEANQQ
+1662 DELDEANQL
-1671 INDTLK
+1671 ISDTLK
-1677 QGQQDIDNTT
+1677 QAQQEIENTN
-1687 QDAAVNDVR
+1687 QDAAVTDVR

-1717 DNIDES
+1717 DSIEE
-1723 NNNQLDAIRNTL
+1723 NNKNQLDAIRNTL
-1735 DTTQDERNVAIAALN
+1735 DTTQDERDVAIDTLN
-1750 KIVNAIKNDIA
+1750 KIVNTIKNDIA

-1770 QTEADGNNNIKVI
+1770 RTETDGNDNIKVI

-1792 ARQSVSAKAEAQNA
+1792 ARQSVGVKAEAQNA

-1838 HADKTAQVNQNSID
+1838 HADKTAQVNQDSID

-1884 IKANNEATDEEQNA
+1884 IKANNEATDEEQNI
-1898 AIVQVEKELIKA
+1898 AIAQVEKELIKA
-1910 KQQIAGA
+1910 KQQIASA

-1925 LLHDGKNEIREIE
+1925 LLHDEKNEIREIE
-1938 PVINK
+1938 PVINR
-1943 KATAREQLTTLFND
+1943 KASAREQLTTLFND
-1957 KKQAIEANVQ
+1957 KKQAIEANIQ

-1998 QVDKTATLNLQTIHD
+1998 QVDKTASLNLQTIHD

-2031 LARVTHLVQNYRK
+2031 LARVTALVQNYRK
-2044 VSDRNKADALKAI
+2044 VSNRNKADALKAI

-2079 VLKRFNVALG
+2079 VLKRFNVALS

-2122 EQLAKVKALIDQ
+2122 EQLAKVKVLIDQ
-2134 YVADGNRMV
+2134 YVADGNRMI

-2153 KDTQLII
+2153 QHTQFIV

-2170 EVIKASPKVGQP
+2170 EATKVSPKEIQP

-2187 TPIKKEDKQ
+2187 TPIKKE
-2196 EVRKVVKEL
+2196 ETHESRKVEKEL
-2205 PNTGSEEMD
+2205 PNTGSEGMD
-2214 LPLKELALITGAAL
+2214 LPLKEFALITGAAL
-2228 LARRRSKKE
+2228 LARRRTKNE

>member
-42 HNVQGG
+42 NNVQ
-48 SNQALPGNSQ
+48 SDTNQATPVNSQ
-58 NTNADTN
+58 DKDVANN
-65 RDIVNDS
+65 RGLANS
-72 QNTPNAHATDNTST
+72 AQNTPNQSATTNQAT
-86 NQALTNHQNVDV
+86 NQALVNHNNGSIV
-98 ANQVGPAPIQPSAS
+98 NQATPTSVQSSTPS
-112 PAQNN
+112 AQNN
-117 NNSNANST
+117 NHTDGNTT
-125 ATEPAANTNNNLASN
+125 ATETVSNTNNNDAVSN
-140 NNTLN
+140 NTTLN
-145 VPNNTDNNDS
+145 VPNKTNENGS
-155 ARHLTLKEIQE
+155 GGHLTLKEIQE

-179 IAEEASNRPKKRSR
+179 IAEPASNRPKKRSK
-193 RAAPTDPNATPA
+193 RAAPADPNATPA
-205 DPTATPADP
+205 DPAAAA
-214 TAGNGSAPVAITA
+214 AGNGGAPVAITA

-239 IGQNAPNEVLSFDD
+239 AGQNAPNEVLSFDD
-253 NNIRPSTNRSVP
+253 NGIRPSTNRSVP
-265 TVTVVDNL
+265 SVTVVDNL
-273 PGYTLINGGKVG
+273 PGFTLINGGKVG

-297 DSGDAKN
+297 DSADAKN

-312 ALGRIRGNDTNDHGD
+312 ALGRI
-327 FNGIEKTLTV
+327 K
-337 NPNSELIF
+337 
-345 EFNTM
+345 
-350 TTKNYQAQGNVIALG
+350 
-365 RIRGNDTN
+365 GNDTN

-402 KNYQGMTNLI
+402 KNYQGVTNLI
-412 IKNADNDTVIGEKVV
+412 IKNADNDTVIAEKSV

-433 RLLKVPENVSHLKIQ
+433 RLFKVPENVSHLKIQ

-516 ASFNTDDFVYKIQLP
+516 ASFNTDDFVYQVQLP

-536 VNNSLTKDFPSG
+536 VNNSLTKDFPSS
-548 NSGVDIND
+548 NSGVDMND
-556 MNVTY
+556 FNVTY
-561 DAANRIITIKSTGGG
+561 DAANRVITIKSTGGG
-576 TGNSPARLMPD
+576 SGNSPARLMPD

-617 YSQDFINSPAESHTV
+617 YTQDFINSPAESHTV
-632 STNPYTIDIIMN
+632 RTNPYTIDIIMN

-695 ADIDSLANQMQ
+695 ADIDSLTNQMQ

-711 SVDAENAVNRK
+711 SVDAENAVNKK
-722 VDDMEDLVNQND
+722 VDQMEDLVNQND

-781 DTATPVVKPNAKQA
+781 DTATPVVKPNAKKA
-795 IRDKAA
+795 IRDKAT

-807 NHTPDA
+807 NATPDA
-813 TQDEIQDALN
+813 TEDEIQDALN
-823 QLTTDETDA
+823 QLATDETDA

-846 TAKNNGINTIG
+846 IAKNNGINTIG
-857 AVAPQV
+857 AVVPQV

-906 NHALEQINQATTND
+906 NHALEQINQATTNA
-920 DVDTAKGDGLNA
+920 DVDNAKGDGLNA

-972 QAAIEKVNAAVA
+972 QAAIDKVNAAVTA
-984 VANTN
+984 ANTN

-1013 EPATKVKT
+1013 TPATKVKT
-1021 DAKNAIDQS
+1021 DAKNAIDKS
-1030 AETQHNAIF
+1030 AETQHNTIF

-1099 ARNAVNEKAREAITN
+1099 ARNVVNDKAREAITN

-1137 NRALND
+1137 NRALTD

-1179 VLTDLATAKKQEIN
+1179 VLNDLATAKKQEIN

-1206 LNQVDQDLA
+1206 LNQVDQELA

-1256 QTNQHYSAKLVEINA
+1256 QINQHYNAKLAEINA
-1271 TPDATDDEKNAAI
+1271 TPDATNDEKNAAI
-1284 NTLNQDRQQAI
+1284 NTLNLDRQQAI

-1379 TNDQVDATTNQAI
+1379 TNDQVDTTTNQALK
-1392 NAIDN
+1392 AIDN

-1433 KEVALQALAKEKEK
+1433 KEVASQALAKEKEK

-1479 KIKPA
+1479 KVKPA

-1489 NQKANELRAQIN
+1489 NQKANELRAKIN
-1501 QDKEATAEERQA
+1501 QDKEATAEERQV
-1513 ALDKINDLVAKA
+1513 ALDKINEFVNQA
-1525 MTNITND
+1525 MTDITNN
-1532 RTNQQVNDS
+1532 RTNQQVDDTTS
-1541 TNQALDD
+1541 QALDS

-1572 KKHEIEQA
+1572 KKREIEQA

-1609 IANNDVKRVE
+1609 VTNNDVKRVE
-1619 SNGIATLKGVEPHI
+1619 TNGIATLKGVQPHI
-1633 VVKPEAQEAIKA
+1633 VIKPEAQQAIKA
-1645 SADNQV
+1645 SAENQV
-1651 ESIKDTPHATT
+1651 ESIKDTPHATV
-1662 DELDEANQQ
+1662 DELDEANQL
-1671 INDTLK
+1671 ISDTLK
-1677 QGQQDIDNTT
+1677 QAQQEIENTN
-1687 QDAAVNDVR
+1687 QDAAVTDVR

-1717 DNIDES
+1717 DSIEE
-1723 NNNQLDAIRNTL
+1723 NNKNQLDAIRNTL
-1735 DTTQDERNVAIAALN
+1735 DTTQDERDVAIDTLN
-1750 KIVNAIKNDIA
+1750 KIVNTIKNDIA

-1770 QTEADGNNNIKVI
+1770 RTETDGNDNIKVI

-1792 ARQSVSAKAEAQNA
+1792 ARQSVGVKAEAQNA

-1838 HADKTAQVNQNSID
+1838 HADKTAQVNQDSIN

-1884 IKANNEATDEEQNA
+1884 IKANNEATDEEQNI
-1898 AIVQVEKELIKA
+1898 AIAQVEKELIKA
-1910 KQQIAGA
+1910 KQQIASA

-1925 LLHDGKNEIREIE
+1925 LLHDEKNEIREIE
-1938 PVINK
+1938 PVINR
-1943 KATAREQLTTLFND
+1943 KASAREQLTTLFND
-1957 KKQAIEANVQ
+1957 KKQAIEANIQ

-1998 QVDKTATLNLQTIHD
+1998 QVDKTASLNLQTIHD

-2031 LARVTHLVQNYRK
+2031 LARVTALVQNYRK
-2044 VSDRNKADALKAI
+2044 VSNRNKADALKAI

-2079 VLKRFNVALG
+2079 VLKRFNVALS

-2122 EQLAKVKALIDQ
+2122 EQLAKVKVLIDQ
-2134 YVADGNRMV
+2134 YVADGNRMI

-2153 KDTQLII
+2153 QHTQFIV

-2170 EVIKASPKVGQP
+2170 EETKVSPKEIQP

-2187 TPIKKEDKQ
+2187 TPIKKE
-2196 EVRKVVKEL
+2196 ETHESRKVEKEL
-2205 PNTGSEEMD
+2205 PNTGSEGMD
-2214 LPLKELALITGAAL
+2214 LPLKEFALITGAAL
-2228 LARRRSKKE
+2228 LARRRTKNE

>member
-42 HNVQGG
+42 NNVQ
-48 SNQALPGNSQ
+48 SDTNQATPVNSQ
-58 NTNADTN
+58 DTN
-65 RDIVNDS
+65 VANNRGLANS
-72 QNTPNAHATDNTST
+72 AQNTPNQSATTNQST
-86 NQALTNHQNVDV
+86 NQALVNHNNGSI
-98 ANQVGPAPIQPSAS
+98 ANQATPTSVQSSTPS
-112 PAQNN
+112 AQNN
-117 NNSNANST
+117 NHTDGNTTATETVSNAN
-125 ATEPAANTNNNLASN
+125 NKDVVSN
-140 NNTLN
+140 NTTLN
-145 VPNNTDNNDS
+145 VPNKTNENGS
-155 ARHLTLKEIQE
+155 GGHLTLKEIQE

-179 IAEEASNRPKKRSR
+179 IAEQASNRPKKRSR
-193 RAAPTDPNATPA
+193 RAAPADPNATPA
-205 DPTATPADP
+205 DPAAAA
-214 TAGNGSAPVAITA
+214 AGNGGAPVAITA

-239 IGQNAPNEVLSFDD
+239 AGQNAPNEVLSFDD
-253 NNIRPSTNRSVP
+253 NGIRPSTNRSVP
-265 TVTVVDNL
+265 SVTVVDNL
-273 PGYTLINGGKVG
+273 PGFTLINGGKVG

-312 ALGRIRGNDTNDHGD
+312 ALGRIKGNDTNDHGD
-327 FNGIEKTLTV
+327 FNGIEK
-337 NPNSELIF
+337 S
-345 EFNTM
+345 
-350 TTKNYQAQGNVIALG
+350 
-365 RIRGNDTN
+365 
-373 DHGDFN
+373 
-379 GIEKTLTVNPN
+379 LTVNPN

-402 KNYQGMTNLI
+402 KNYQGVTNLI
-412 IKNADNDTVIGEKVV
+412 IKNADNDTVIAEKSV

-433 RLLKVPENVSHLKIQ
+433 RLFKVPENVSHLKIQ

-516 ASFNTDDFVYKIQLP
+516 ASFNTDDFVYKVQLP

-536 VNNSLTKDFPSG
+536 VNNSLTKDFPSS
-548 NSGVDIND
+548 NSGVDMND
-556 MNVTY
+556 FNVTY
-561 DAANRIITIKSTGGG
+561 DAANRVITIKSTGGG
-576 TGNSPARLMPD
+576 SGNSPARLMPD

-617 YSQDFINSPAESHTV
+617 YTQDFINSPAESHTV

-695 ADIDSLANQMQ
+695 ADIDSLTNQMQ

-711 SVDAENAVNRK
+711 SVDAENAVNKK
-722 VDDMEDLVNQND
+722 VDQMEDLVNQND

-781 DTATPVVKPNAKQA
+781 DTATPVVKPNAKKA
-795 IRDKAA
+795 IRDKAT

-807 NHTPDA
+807 NATPDA
-813 TQDEIQDALN
+813 TEDEIQDALN
-823 QLTTDETDA
+823 QLATDETDA
-832 IDNVTNA
+832 IDNVMNA

-846 TAKNNGINTIG
+846 IAKNNGINTIG
-857 AVAPQV
+857 AVVPQV

-906 NHALEQINQATTND
+906 NHALEQINQATTNA
-920 DVDTAKGDGLNA
+920 DVDNAKGDGLNA

-972 QAAIEKVNAAVA
+972 QAAIDKVNAAVTA
-984 VANTN
+984 ANTN

-1013 EPATKVKT
+1013 TPATKVKT
-1021 DAKNAIDQS
+1021 DAKNAIDKS
-1030 AETQHNAIF
+1030 AETQHNTIF

-1099 ARNAVNEKAREAITN
+1099 ARNAVNDKAREAITN

-1137 NRALND
+1137 NRALTD

-1179 VLTDLATAKKQEIN
+1179 VLNDLATAKKQEIN

-1206 LNQVDQDLA
+1206 LNQVDQELA

-1256 QTNQHYSAKLVEINA
+1256 QINQHYNAKLAEINA
-1271 TPDATDDEKNAAI
+1271 TPDATNDEKNAAI

-1368 DQAFNQINQNQ
+1368 DQAINQINQNQ
-1379 TNDQVDATTNQAI
+1379 TNDQVDTTTNQAV

-1433 KEVALQALAKEKEK
+1433 KEVASQALAKEKEK

-1479 KIKPA
+1479 KVKPA

-1489 NQKANELRAQIN
+1489 NQKANELRAKIN
-1501 QDKEATAEERQA
+1501 QDKEATAEERQV
-1513 ALDKINDLVAKA
+1513 ALDKINEFVNQA
-1525 MTNITND
+1525 MTDITNN
-1532 RTNQQVNDS
+1532 RTNQQVDDTTS
-1541 TNQALDD
+1541 QALDS
-1548 IALVTPDHIVRA
+1548 IALVAPEHIVRA

-1572 KKHEIEQA
+1572 KKQEIEQA

-1590 ALNQLANNEKRA
+1590 ALNQLANNEKLA

-1609 IANNDVKRVE
+1609 VTNNDVKRVE
-1619 SNGIATLKGVEPHI
+1619 TNGIATLKGVQPHI
-1633 VVKPEAQEAIKA
+1633 VIKPEAQQAIKA
-1645 SADNQV
+1645 TAENQV
-1651 ESIKDTPHATT
+1651 ESIKDTPHATV
-1662 DELDEANQQ
+1662 DELDEANQL
-1671 INDTLK
+1671 ISDTLK
-1677 QGQQDIDNTT
+1677 QAQQEIENTN
-1687 QDAAVNDVR
+1687 QDAAVTDVR

-1717 DNIDES
+1717 DSIEE
-1723 NNNQLDAIRNTL
+1723 NNKNQLDAIRNTL
-1735 DTTQDERNVAIAALN
+1735 DTTQDERDVAIDTLN
-1750 KIVNAIKNDIA
+1750 KIVNTIKNDIA

-1770 QTEADGNNNIKVI
+1770 RTETDGNDNIKVI

-1792 ARQSVSAKAEAQNA
+1792 ARQSVGVKAEAQNA

-1838 HADKTAQVNQNSID
+1838 HADKTAQVNQDSID

-1884 IKANNEATDEEQNA
+1884 IKANNEATDEEQNI
-1898 AIVQVEKELIKA
+1898 AIAQVEKELIKA
-1910 KQQIAGA
+1910 KQQIASA

-1925 LLHDGKNEIREIE
+1925 LLHDEKNEIREIE
-1938 PVINK
+1938 PVINR
-1943 KATAREQLTTLFND
+1943 KASAREQLTTLFND
-1957 KKQAIEANVQ
+1957 KKQAIEANIQ

-1998 QVDKTATLNLQTIHD
+1998 QVDKTASLNLQTIHD

-2031 LARVTHLVQNYRK
+2031 LARVTALVQNYRK
-2044 VSDRNKADALKAI
+2044 VSNRNKADALKAI

-2079 VLKRFNVALG
+2079 VLKRFNVALS

-2122 EQLAKVKALIDQ
+2122 EQLAKVKVLIDQ
-2134 YVADGNRMV
+2134 YVADGNRMI

-2153 KDTQLII
+2153 QHTQFIV

-2170 EVIKASPKVGQP
+2170 EATKVSPKEIQP

-2187 TPIKKEDKQ
+2187 TPIKKE
-2196 EVRKVVKEL
+2196 ETHESRKVEKEL
-2205 PNTGSEEMD
+2205 PNTGSEGMD
-2214 LPLKELALITGAAL
+2214 LPLKEFALITGAAL
-2228 LARRRSKKE
+2228 LARRRTKNE

>member
-13 KYKVGIFSTLIGTVL
+13 KYKIGIFSTLIGTVL

-42 HNVQGG
+42 NNVQ
-48 SNQALPGNSQ
+48 SDTNQATPVNSQ
-58 NTNADTN
+58 DKDVANN
-65 RDIVNDS
+65 RGLANS
-72 QNTPNAHATDNTST
+72 AQNTPNQSATTNQAT
-86 NQALTNHQNVDV
+86 NQALVNHNNGSIV
-98 ANQVGPAPIQPSAS
+98 NQATPTSVQSSTPS
-112 PAQNN
+112 AQNN
-117 NNSNANST
+117 NHTDGNTTATETVSNAN
-125 ATEPAANTNNNLASN
+125 NNDVASN
-140 NNTLN
+140 NTTLN
-145 VPNNTDNNDS
+145 VPNKTNENGS
-155 ARHLTLKEIQE
+155 GGHLTLKEIQE

-179 IAEEASNRPKKRSR
+179 IAEPASNRPKKRSR
-193 RAAPTDPNATPA
+193 RAAPADPNATPA
-205 DPTATPADP
+205 DPGAAA
-214 TAGNGSAPVAITA
+214 AGNGGAPVAITA

-239 IGQNAPNEVLSFDD
+239 AGQNAPNEVLSFDD
-253 NNIRPSTNRSVP
+253 NSIRPSTNRSVP
-265 TVTVVDNL
+265 SVTVVDNL
-273 PGYTLINGGKVG
+273 PGFTLINGGKVG
-285 VFSHAMVRTSMF
+285 VLSHAMVRTSMF
-297 DSGDAKN
+297 EAGSN
-304 YQAQGNVI
+304 RTYQAQGNVL
-312 ALGRIRGNDTNDHGD
+312 ALGRISGTDASNHGD
-327 FNGIEKTLTV
+327 FNGIEKSLTV

-350 TTKNYQAQGNVIALG
+350 PTKNGQGATNV
-365 RIRGNDTN
+365 
-373 DHGDFN
+373 
-379 GIEKTLTVNPN
+379 
-390 SELIFEFNTMTT
+390 
-402 KNYQGMTNLI
+402 I
-412 IKNADNDTVIGEKVV
+412 IKNADTNDTIAEKTVEG
-427 AYGPIW
+427 GPTL
-433 RLLKVPENVSHLKIQ
+433 RLFKVPDNVRNLKIQ

-460 GIYQLRDGYKYYD
+460 GIYQLKDGYKYYS

-506 TSLKNNGNFG
+506 TSLKNNGNSG
-516 ASFNTDDFVYKIQLP
+516 ASLDTDEFVYKIQLP

-536 VNNSLTKDFPSG
+536 VNNSLTKDFPSN
-548 NSGVDIND
+548 NSGVDVND

-561 DAANRIITIKSTGGG
+561 DAANRVITIKSTGGG
-576 TGNSPARLMPD
+576 TTNSPARLMPD

-617 YSQDFINSPAESHTV
+617 YTQDFINSAAESHTV

-668 FNDLKRRAQTILD
+668 FNDLKKRAQTILA

-695 ADIDSLANQMQ
+695 ADIDSLTNQMQ

-711 SVDAENAVNRK
+711 SVDAENAVNQK
-722 VDDMEDLVNQND
+722 ADQMEDLVNQND

-749 EHKNEIIGNIGDQT
+749 EHKGNIIGDIGDQT

-781 DTATPVVKPNAKQA
+781 DTATPVVKPNAKKA
-795 IRDKAA
+795 IRDKAT

-807 NHTPDA
+807 NATPDA
-813 TQDEIQDALN
+813 TEDEIQDALN
-823 QLTTDETDA
+823 QLATDETDA

-857 AVAPQV
+857 AVVPQV
-863 THKQA
+863 THKKA

-906 NHALEQINQATTND
+906 NHALEQINQATTNA
-920 DVDTAKGDGLNA
+920 DVDNAKGDGLNA

-972 QAAIEKVNAAVA
+972 QAAIDKVNAAVTA
-984 VANTN
+984 ANTN

-1013 EPATKVKT
+1013 TPATKVKT
-1021 DAKNAIDQS
+1021 DAKNAIDKS
-1030 AETQHNAIF
+1030 AETQHNTIF

-1099 ARNAVNEKAREAITN
+1099 ARNVVNDKAREAITN

-1137 NRALND
+1137 NRALTD

-1179 VLTDLATAKKQEIN
+1179 VLNDLATAKKQEIN

-1206 LNQVDQDLA
+1206 LNQVDQELA
-1215 TAINNINQADTNAEV
+1215 TAINNINQADTNEEV

-1256 QTNQHYSAKLVEINA
+1256 QINQHYNAKLAEINA
-1271 TPDATDDEKNAAI
+1271 TPDATNDEKNAAI

-1295 ESIKQANTNAE
+1295 ESIKKANTNAE

-1379 TNDQVDATTNQAI
+1379 TNDQVDATTNQAV

-1433 KEVALQALAKEKEK
+1433 KEVASQALAKEKEK

-1479 KIKPA
+1479 KVKPA

-1489 NQKANELRAQIN
+1489 NQKANELCAKIN
-1501 QDKEATAEERQA
+1501 QDKEATAEERQV
-1513 ALDKINDLVAKA
+1513 ALDKINEFVNQA
-1525 MTNITND
+1525 MTDITNN
-1532 RTNQQVNDS
+1532 RTNQQVDDTTS
-1541 TNQALDD
+1541 QALDS
-1548 IALVTPDHIVRA
+1548 IALVAPEHIVRA

-1572 KKHEIEQA
+1572 KKQEIEQA

-1590 ALNQLANNEKRA
+1590 ALNQLANNEKLA

-1609 IANNDVKRVE
+1609 VTNNDVKRVE
-1619 SNGIATLKGVEPHI
+1619 TNGIATLKGVQPHI
-1633 VVKPEAQEAIKA
+1633 VIKPEAQQAIKA
-1645 SADNQV
+1645 SAENQV
-1651 ESIKDTPHATT
+1651 ESIKDTPHATV
-1662 DELDEANQQ
+1662 DELDEANQL
-1671 INDTLK
+1671 ISDTLK
-1677 QGQQDIDNTT
+1677 QAQQEIENTN
-1687 QDAAVNDVR
+1687 QDAAVTDVR

-1717 DNIDES
+1717 DSIEE
-1723 NNNQLDAIRNTL
+1723 NNKNQLDAIRNTL
-1735 DTTQDERNVAIAALN
+1735 DTTQDERDVAIDTLN
-1750 KIVNAIKNDIA
+1750 KIVNTIKNDIA

-1770 QTEADGNNNIKVI
+1770 RTETDGNDNIKVI

-1792 ARQSVSAKAEAQNA
+1792 ARQSVGVKAEAQNA

-1838 HADKTAQVNQNSID
+1838 HADKTAQVNQDSIN

-1884 IKANNEATDEEQNA
+1884 IKANNEATDEEQNI
-1898 AIVQVEKELIKA
+1898 AIAQVEKELIKA
-1910 KQQIAGA
+1910 KQQIASA

-1925 LLHDGKNEIREIE
+1925 LLHNEKNEIREIE
-1938 PVINK
+1938 PVINR
-1943 KATAREQLTTLFND
+1943 KASAREQLTTLFND
-1957 KKQAIEANVQ
+1957 KKQAIEANIQ

-1998 QVDKTATLNLQTIHD
+1998 QVDKTASLNLQTIHD

-2031 LARVTHLVQNYRK
+2031 LARVTALVQNYRK

-2079 VLKRFNVALG
+2079 VLKRFNVALS

-2122 EQLAKVKALIDQ
+2122 EQLAKVKVLIDQ
-2134 YVADGNRMV
+2134 YVADGNRMI

-2153 KDTQLII
+2153 QHTQFIV

-2170 EVIKASPKVGQP
+2170 EATKVSPKVIQP

-2187 TPIKKEDKQ
+2187 TPIKKE
-2196 EVRKVVKEL
+2196 ETHESRKVEKEL
-2205 PNTGSEEMD
+2205 PNTGSEGMD
-2214 LPLKELALITGAAL
+2214 LPLKEFALITGAAL
-2228 LARRRSKKE
+2228 LARRRTKNE

>member
-1 MNLLKKN
+1 MVNHN
-8 KYSIR
+8 NGSI
-13 KYKVGIFSTLIGTVL
+13 
-28 LLSNPNGAQALTTD
+28 A
-42 HNVQGG
+42 
-48 SNQALPGNSQ
+48 NQA
-58 NTNADTN
+58 
-65 RDIVNDS
+65 
-72 QNTPNAHATDNTST
+72 TPTSVQSST
-86 NQALTNHQNVDV
+86 
-98 ANQVGPAPIQPSAS
+98 PS
-112 PAQNN
+112 AQNN
-117 NNSNANST
+117 NHTDGNTTATETVSNAN
-125 ATEPAANTNNNLASN
+125 NKDVVSN
-140 NNTLN
+140 NTTLN
-145 VPNNTDNNDS
+145 VPNKTNENGS
-155 ARHLTLKEIQE
+155 GGHLTLKEIQE

-179 IAEEASNRPKKRSR
+179 IAEQASNRPKKRSR
-193 RAAPTDPNATPA
+193 RAAPADPNATPA
-205 DPTATPADP
+205 DPAAAA
-214 TAGNGSAPVAITA
+214 AGNGGAPVAITA

-239 IGQNAPNEVLSFDD
+239 AGQNAPNEVLSFDD
-253 NNIRPSTNRSVP
+253 NGIRPSTNRSVP
-265 TVTVVDNL
+265 SVTVVDNL
-273 PGYTLINGGKVG
+273 PGFTLINGGKVG

-312 ALGRIRGNDTNDHGD
+312 ALGRIKGNDTNDHGD
-327 FNGIEKTLTV
+327 FNGIEK
-337 NPNSELIF
+337 S
-345 EFNTM
+345 
-350 TTKNYQAQGNVIALG
+350 
-365 RIRGNDTN
+365 
-373 DHGDFN
+373 
-379 GIEKTLTVNPN
+379 LTVNPN

-402 KNYQGMTNLI
+402 KNYQGVTNLI
-412 IKNADNDTVIGEKVV
+412 IKNADNDTVIAEKSV

-433 RLLKVPENVSHLKIQ
+433 RLFKVPENVSHLKIQ

-516 ASFNTDDFVYKIQLP
+516 ASFNTDDFVYKVQLP

-536 VNNSLTKDFPSG
+536 VNNSLTKDFPSS
-548 NSGVDIND
+548 NSGVDMND
-556 MNVTY
+556 FNVTY
-561 DAANRIITIKSTGGG
+561 DAANRVITIKSTGGG
-576 TGNSPARLMPD
+576 SGNSPARLMPD

-617 YSQDFINSPAESHTV
+617 YTQDFINSPAESHTV

-695 ADIDSLANQMQ
+695 ADIDSLTNQMQ

-711 SVDAENAVNRK
+711 SVDAENAVNKK
-722 VDDMEDLVNQND
+722 VDQMEDLVNQND

-781 DTATPVVKPNAKQA
+781 DTATPVVKPNAKKA
-795 IRDKAA
+795 IRDKAT

-807 NHTPDA
+807 NATPDA
-813 TQDEIQDALN
+813 TEDEIQDALN
-823 QLTTDETDA
+823 QLATDETDA

-846 TAKNNGINTIG
+846 IAKNNGINTIG
-857 AVAPQV
+857 AVVPQV

-906 NHALEQINQATTND
+906 NHALEQINQATTNA
-920 DVDTAKGDGLNA
+920 DVDNAKGDGLNA

-972 QAAIEKVNAAVA
+972 QAAIDKVNAAVTA
-984 VANTN
+984 ANTN

-1013 EPATKVKT
+1013 TPATKVKT
-1021 DAKNAIDQS
+1021 DAKNAIDKS
-1030 AETQHNAIF
+1030 AETQHNTIF

-1099 ARNAVNEKAREAITN
+1099 ARNAVNDKAREAITN

-1137 NRALND
+1137 NRALTD

-1179 VLTDLATAKKQEIN
+1179 VLNDLATAKKQEIN

-1206 LNQVDQDLA
+1206 LNQVDQELA

-1256 QTNQHYSAKLVEINA
+1256 QINQHYNAKLAEINA
-1271 TPDATDDEKNAAI
+1271 TPDATNDEKNAAI

-1368 DQAFNQINQNQ
+1368 DQAINQINQNQ
-1379 TNDQVDATTNQAI
+1379 TNDQVDTTTNQAV

-1433 KEVALQALAKEKEK
+1433 KEVASQALAKEKEK

-1479 KIKPA
+1479 KVKPA

-1489 NQKANELRAQIN
+1489 NQKANELRAKIN
-1501 QDKEATAEERQA
+1501 QDKEATAEERQV
-1513 ALDKINDLVAKA
+1513 ALDKINEFVNQA
-1525 MTNITND
+1525 MTDITNN
-1532 RTNQQVNDS
+1532 RTNQQVDDTTS
-1541 TNQALDD
+1541 QALDS
-1548 IALVTPDHIVRA
+1548 IALVAPEHIVRA

-1572 KKHEIEQA
+1572 KKQEIEQA

-1590 ALNQLANNEKRA
+1590 ALNQLANNEKLA

-1609 IANNDVKRVE
+1609 VTNNDVKRVE
-1619 SNGIATLKGVEPHI
+1619 TNGIATLKGVQPHI
-1633 VVKPEAQEAIKA
+1633 VIKPEAQQAIKA
-1645 SADNQV
+1645 TAENQV
-1651 ESIKDTPHATT
+1651 ESIKDTPHATV
-1662 DELDEANQQ
+1662 DELDEANQL
-1671 INDTLK
+1671 ISDTLK
-1677 QGQQDIDNTT
+1677 QAQQEIENTN
-1687 QDAAVNDVR
+1687 QDAAVTDVR

-1717 DNIDES
+1717 DSIEE
-1723 NNNQLDAIRNTL
+1723 NNKNQLDAIRNTL
-1735 DTTQDERNVAIAALN
+1735 DTTQDERDVAIDTLN
-1750 KIVNAIKNDIA
+1750 KIVNTIKNDIA

-1770 QTEADGNNNIKVI
+1770 RTETDGNDNIKVI

-1792 ARQSVSAKAEAQNA
+1792 ARQSVGVKAEAQNA

-1838 HADKTAQVNQNSID
+1838 HADKTAQVNQDSID

-1884 IKANNEATDEEQNA
+1884 IKANNEATDEEQNI
-1898 AIVQVEKELIKA
+1898 AIAQVEKELIKA
-1910 KQQIAGA
+1910 KQQIASA

-1925 LLHDGKNEIREIE
+1925 LLHDEKNEIREIE
-1938 PVINK
+1938 PVINR
-1943 KATAREQLTTLFND
+1943 KASAREQLTTLFND
-1957 KKQAIEANVQ
+1957 KKQAIEANIQ

-1998 QVDKTATLNLQTIHD
+1998 QVDKTASLNLQTIHD

-2031 LARVTHLVQNYRK
+2031 LARVTALVQNYRK
-2044 VSDRNKADALKAI
+2044 VSNRNKADALKAI

-2079 VLKRFNVALG
+2079 VLKRFNVALS

-2122 EQLAKVKALIDQ
+2122 EQLAKVK
-2134 YVADGNRMV
+2134 Y
-2143 DEDATLNDIK
+2143 
-2153 KDTQLII
+2153 
-2160 DEILAIKLPA
+2160 
-2170 EVIKASPKVGQP
+2170 
-2182 APKVC
+2182 
-2187 TPIKKEDKQ
+2187 
-2196 EVRKVVKEL
+2196 
-2205 PNTGSEEMD
+2205 
-2214 LPLKELALITGAAL
+2214 
-2228 LARRRSKKE
+2228 
-2237 KES
+2237 

>member
-42 HNVQGG
+42 NNVQ
-48 SNQALPGNSQ
+48 SDTNQATPVNSQ
-58 NTNADTN
+58 DKDVANN
-65 RDIVNDS
+65 RGLANS
-72 QNTPNAHATDNTST
+72 AQNTPNQSATTNQAT
-86 NQALTNHQNVDV
+86 NQALVNHNNGSIV
-98 ANQVGPAPIQPSAS
+98 NQATPTSVQSSTPS
-112 PAQNN
+112 AQNN
-117 NNSNANST
+117 NHTDGNTTATETVSNAN
-125 ATEPAANTNNNLASN
+125 NNDAVSN
-140 NNTLN
+140 NTTLN
-145 VPNNTDNNDS
+145 VPNKTNENGS
-155 ARHLTLKEIQE
+155 GGHLTLKEIQE

-179 IAEEASNRPKKRSR
+179 IAEPASNRPKKRSK
-193 RAAPTDPNATPA
+193 RAAPADPNATPA
-205 DPTATPADP
+205 DPAAAA
-214 TAGNGSAPVAITA
+214 AGNGGAPVAITA

-239 IGQNAPNEVLSFDD
+239 AGQNAPNEVLSFDD
-253 NNIRPSTNRSVP
+253 NDIRPSTNRSVP
-265 TVTVVDNL
+265 SVTVVDNL
-273 PGYTLINGGKVG
+273 PGFTLINGGKVG

-297 DSGDAKN
+297 DSADAKN

-312 ALGRIRGNDTNDHGD
+312 ALGRI
-327 FNGIEKTLTV
+327 K
-337 NPNSELIF
+337 
-345 EFNTM
+345 
-350 TTKNYQAQGNVIALG
+350 
-365 RIRGNDTN
+365 GNDTN

-402 KNYQGMTNLI
+402 KNYQGVTNLI
-412 IKNADNDTVIGEKVV
+412 IKNADNDTVIAEKSV

-433 RLLKVPENVSHLKIQ
+433 RLFKVPENVSHLKIQ

-516 ASFNTDDFVYKIQLP
+516 ASFNTDDFVYQVQLP

-536 VNNSLTKDFPSG
+536 VNNSLTKDFPSS
-548 NSGVDIND
+548 NSGVDMND
-556 MNVTY
+556 FNVTY
-561 DAANRIITIKSTGGG
+561 DAANRVITIKSTGGG
-576 TGNSPARLMPD
+576 SGNSPARLMPD

-617 YSQDFINSPAESHTV
+617 YTQDFINSPAESHTV
-632 STNPYTIDIIMN
+632 RTNPYTIDIIMN

-695 ADIDSLANQMQ
+695 ADIDSLTNQMQ

-711 SVDAENAVNRK
+711 SVDAENAVNKK
-722 VDDMEDLVNQND
+722 VDQMEDLVNQND

-781 DTATPVVKPNAKQA
+781 DTATPVVKPNAKKA
-795 IRDKAA
+795 IRDKAT

-807 NHTPDA
+807 NATPDA
-813 TQDEIQDALN
+813 TEDEIQDALN
-823 QLTTDETDA
+823 QLATDETDA

-846 TAKNNGINTIG
+846 IAKNNGINTIG
-857 AVAPQV
+857 AVVPQV

-906 NHALEQINQATTND
+906 NHALEQINQATTNA
-920 DVDTAKGDGLNA
+920 DVDNAKGDGLNA

-972 QAAIEKVNAAVA
+972 QAAIDKVNAAVTA
-984 VANTN
+984 ANTN

-1013 EPATKVKT
+1013 TPATKVKT
-1021 DAKNAIDQS
+1021 DAKNAIDKS
-1030 AETQHNAIF
+1030 AETQHNTIF

-1099 ARNAVNEKAREAITN
+1099 ARNVVNDKAREAITN

-1137 NRALND
+1137 NRALTD

-1179 VLTDLATAKKQEIN
+1179 VLNDLATAKKQEIN

-1206 LNQVDQDLA
+1206 LNQVDQELA

-1256 QTNQHYSAKLVEINA
+1256 QINQHYNAKLAEINA
-1271 TPDATDDEKNAAI
+1271 TPDATNDEKNAAI
-1284 NTLNQDRQQAI
+1284 NTLNLDRQQAI

-1379 TNDQVDATTNQAI
+1379 TNDQVDTTTNQALK
-1392 NAIDN
+1392 AIDN

-1433 KEVALQALAKEKEK
+1433 KEVASQALAKEKEK

-1479 KIKPA
+1479 KVKPA

-1489 NQKANELRAQIN
+1489 NQKANELRAKIN
-1501 QDKEATAEERQA
+1501 QDKEATAEERQV
-1513 ALDKINDLVAKA
+1513 ALDKINEFVNQA
-1525 MTNITND
+1525 MTDITNN
-1532 RTNQQVNDS
+1532 RTNQQVDDTTS
-1541 TNQALDD
+1541 QALDS

-1572 KKHEIEQA
+1572 KKREIEQA

-1609 IANNDVKRVE
+1609 VTNNDVKRVE
-1619 SNGIATLKGVEPHI
+1619 TNGIATLKGVQPHI
-1633 VVKPEAQEAIKA
+1633 VIKPEAQQAIKA
-1645 SADNQV
+1645 SAENQV
-1651 ESIKDTPHATT
+1651 ESIKDTPHATV
-1662 DELDEANQQ
+1662 DELDEANQL
-1671 INDTLK
+1671 ISDTLK
-1677 QGQQDIDNTT
+1677 QAQQEIENTN
-1687 QDAAVNDVR
+1687 QDAAVTDVR

-1717 DNIDES
+1717 DSIEE
-1723 NNNQLDAIRNTL
+1723 NNKNQLDAIRNTL
-1735 DTTQDERNVAIAALN
+1735 DTTQDERDVAIDTLN
-1750 KIVNAIKNDIA
+1750 KIVNTIKNDIA

-1770 QTEADGNNNIKVI
+1770 RTETDGNDNIKVI

-1792 ARQSVSAKAEAQNA
+1792 ARQSVGVKAEAQNA

-1838 HADKTAQVNQNSID
+1838 HADKTAQVNQDSIN

-1884 IKANNEATDEEQNA
+1884 IKANNEATDEEQNI
-1898 AIVQVEKELIKA
+1898 AIAQVEKELIKA
-1910 KQQIAGA
+1910 KQQIASA

-1925 LLHDGKNEIREIE
+1925 LLHDEKNEIREIE
-1938 PVINK
+1938 PVINR
-1943 KATAREQLTTLFND
+1943 KASAREQLTTLFND
-1957 KKQAIEANVQ
+1957 KKQAIEANIQ

-1998 QVDKTATLNLQTIHD
+1998 QVDKTASLNLQTIHD

-2031 LARVTHLVQNYRK
+2031 LARVTALVQNYRK
-2044 VSDRNKADALKAI
+2044 VSNRNKADALKAI

-2079 VLKRFNVALG
+2079 VLKRFNVALS

-2122 EQLAKVKALIDQ
+2122 EQLAKVKVLIDQ
-2134 YVADGNRMV
+2134 YVADGNRMI

-2153 KDTQLII
+2153 QHTQFIV

-2170 EVIKASPKVGQP
+2170 EETKVSPKEIQP

-2187 TPIKKEDKQ
+2187 TPIKKE
-2196 EVRKVVKEL
+2196 ETHESRKVEKEL
-2205 PNTGSEEMD
+2205 PNTGSEGMD
-2214 LPLKELALITGAAL
+2214 LPLKEFALITGAAL
-2228 LARRRSKKE
+2228 LARRRTKNE

>member
-42 HNVQGG
+42 NNVQ
-48 SNQALPGNSQ
+48 SDTNQATPVNSQ
-58 NTNADTN
+58 DKDVANN
-65 RDIVNDS
+65 RGLANS
-72 QNTPNAHATDNTST
+72 AQNTPNQSATTNQAT
-86 NQALTNHQNVDV
+86 NQALVNHNNGSIV
-98 ANQVGPAPIQPSAS
+98 NQATPTSVQSSTPS
-112 PAQNN
+112 AQNN
-117 NNSNANST
+117 NHTDGNTTATETVSNAN
-125 ATEPAANTNNNLASN
+125 NNDVASN
-140 NNTLN
+140 NTTLN
-145 VPNNTDNNDS
+145 VPNKTNENGS
-155 ARHLTLKEIQE
+155 GGHLTLKEIQE

-179 IAEEASNRPKKRSR
+179 IAEPASNRPKKRSR
-193 RAAPTDPNATPA
+193 RAAPADPNATPA
-205 DPTATPADP
+205 DPGAAA
-214 TAGNGSAPVAITA
+214 AGNGGAPVAITA

-239 IGQNAPNEVLSFDD
+239 AGQNAPNEVLSFDD
-253 NNIRPSTNRSVP
+253 NSIRPSTNRSVP
-265 TVTVVDNL
+265 SVTVVDNL
-273 PGYTLINGGKVG
+273 PGFTLINGGKVG
-285 VFSHAMVRTSMF
+285 VLSHAMVRTSMF
-297 DSGDAKN
+297 EAGSN
-304 YQAQGNVI
+304 RTYQAQGNVL
-312 ALGRIRGNDTNDHGD
+312 ALGRISGTDASNHGD
-327 FNGIEKTLTV
+327 FNGIEKSLTV

-350 TTKNYQAQGNVIALG
+350 PTKNGQGATNV
-365 RIRGNDTN
+365 
-373 DHGDFN
+373 
-379 GIEKTLTVNPN
+379 
-390 SELIFEFNTMTT
+390 
-402 KNYQGMTNLI
+402 I
-412 IKNADNDTVIGEKVV
+412 IKNADTNDTIAEKTVEG
-427 AYGPIW
+427 GPTL
-433 RLLKVPENVSHLKIQ
+433 RLFKVPDNVRNLKIQ

-460 GIYQLRDGYKYYD
+460 GIYQLKDGYKYYS

-506 TSLKNNGNFG
+506 TSLKNNGNSG
-516 ASFNTDDFVYKIQLP
+516 ASLDTDEFVYKIQLP

-536 VNNSLTKDFPSG
+536 VNNSLTKDFPSN
-548 NSGVDIND
+548 NSGVDVND

-561 DAANRIITIKSTGGG
+561 DAANRVITIKSTGGG
-576 TGNSPARLMPD
+576 TTNSPARLMPD

-617 YSQDFINSPAESHTV
+617 YTQDFINSAAESHTV

-668 FNDLKRRAQTILD
+668 FNDLKKRAQTILA

-695 ADIDSLANQMQ
+695 ADIDTLTNQMQ

-711 SVDAENAVNRK
+711 SVDAENAVNQK
-722 VDDMEDLVNQND
+722 ADQMEDLVNQND

-749 EHKNEIIGNIGDQT
+749 EHKGNIIGDIGDQT

-781 DTATPVVKPNAKQA
+781 DTATPVVKPNAKKA
-795 IRDKAA
+795 IRDKAT

-807 NHTPDA
+807 NATPDA
-813 TQDEIQDALN
+813 TEDEIQDALN
-823 QLTTDETDA
+823 QLATDETDA

-857 AVAPQV
+857 AVVPQV
-863 THKQA
+863 THKKA

-906 NHALEQINQATTND
+906 NHALEQINQATTNA
-920 DVDTAKGDGLNA
+920 DVDNAKGDGLNA

-972 QAAIEKVNAAVA
+972 QAAIDKVNAAVTA
-984 VANTN
+984 ANTN

-1013 EPATKVKT
+1013 TPATKVKT
-1021 DAKNAIDQS
+1021 DAKNAIDKS
-1030 AETQHNAIF
+1030 AETQHNTIF

-1099 ARNAVNEKAREAITN
+1099 ARNAVNDKAREAITN

-1137 NRALND
+1137 NRALTD

-1179 VLTDLATAKKQEIN
+1179 VLNDLATAKKQEIN

-1206 LNQVDQDLA
+1206 LNQVDQELA

-1256 QTNQHYSAKLVEINA
+1256 QINQHYNVKLAEINA
-1271 TPDATDDEKNAAI
+1271 TPDATNDEKNAAI

-1306 VDQAATV
+1306 VDQAATT

-1433 KEVALQALAKEKEK
+1433 KEVASQALAKEKEK

-1479 KIKPA
+1479 KVKPA

-1513 ALDKINDLVAKA
+1513 ALDKINEFVNQA
-1525 MTNITND
+1525 MTDITNN
-1532 RTNQQVNDS
+1532 RTNQQVDDTTS
-1541 TNQALDD
+1541 QALDS

-1572 KKHEIEQA
+1572 KKREIEQA

-1602 LQNINQA
+1602 LQNIDQA

-1633 VVKPEAQEAIKA
+1633 VVKPEAQQAIKA
-1645 SADNQV
+1645 SAENQV
-1651 ESIKDTPHATT
+1651 ESIKDTPHATV
-1662 DELDEANQQ
+1662 DELDEANQL
-1671 INDTLK
+1671 ISDTLK
-1677 QGQQDIDNTT
+1677 QAQQEIENTN
-1687 QDAAVNDVR
+1687 QDAAVTDVR

-1717 DNIDES
+1717 DSIEE
-1723 NNNQLDAIRNTL
+1723 NNKNQLDAIRNTL
-1735 DTTQDERNVAIAALN
+1735 DTTQDERDVAIDTLN
-1750 KIVNAIKNDIA
+1750 KIVNTIKNDIA

-1770 QTEADGNNNIKVI
+1770 RTETDGNDNIKVI

-1792 ARQSVSAKAEAQNA
+1792 ARQSVGVKAEAQNA

-1838 HADKTAQVNQNSID
+1838 HADKTAQVNQDSIN

-1884 IKANNEATDEEQNA
+1884 IKANNEATDEEQNI
-1898 AIVQVEKELIKA
+1898 AIAQVEKELIKA
-1910 KQQIAGA
+1910 KQQIASA

-1938 PVINK
+1938 PVISR
-1943 KATAREQLTTLFND
+1943 KASAREQLTTLFNV
-1957 KKQAIEANVQ
+1957 KKQAIEANIQ

-1998 QVDKTATLNLQTIHD
+1998 QVDKTASLNLQTIHD

-2031 LARVTHLVQNYRK
+2031 LARVTALVQNYRK

-2079 VLKRFNVALG
+2079 VLKRFNVALS

-2122 EQLAKVKALIDQ
+2122 EQLAKVKVLIDQ
-2134 YVADGNRMV
+2134 YVADGNRMI

-2153 KDTQLII
+2153 QHTQFIV

-2170 EVIKASPKVGQP
+2170 EPTKVSPKVIQP

-2187 TPIKKEDKQ
+2187 TPIKKE
-2196 EVRKVVKEL
+2196 ETHESRKVEKEL
-2205 PNTGSEEMD
+2205 PNTGSEGMD
-2214 LPLKELALITGAAL
+2214 LPLKEFALITGAAL
-2228 LARRRSKKE
+2228 LARRRTKNE

>member
-42 HNVQGG
+42 NNVQ
-48 SNQALPGNSQ
+48 SDTNQATPVNSQ
-58 NTNADTN
+58 DTN
-65 RDIVNDS
+65 VANNRGLANS
-72 QNTPNAHATDNTST
+72 AQNTPNQSATTNQST
-86 NQALTNHQNVDV
+86 NQALVNHNNGSI
-98 ANQVGPAPIQPSAS
+98 ANQATPTSVQSSTPS
-112 PAQNN
+112 AQNN
-117 NNSNANST
+117 NHTDGNTTATETVSNAN
-125 ATEPAANTNNNLASN
+125 NKDVVSN
-140 NNTLN
+140 NTTLN
-145 VPNNTDNNDS
+145 VPNKTNENGS
-155 ARHLTLKEIQE
+155 GGHLTLKEIQE

-179 IAEEASNRPKKRSR
+179 IAEQASNRPKKRSR
-193 RAAPTDPNATPA
+193 RAAPADPNATPA
-205 DPTATPADP
+205 DPAAAA
-214 TAGNGSAPVAITA
+214 AGNGGAPVAITA

-239 IGQNAPNEVLSFDD
+239 AGQNAPNEVLSFDD
-253 NNIRPSTNRSVP
+253 NGIRPSTNRSVP
-265 TVTVVDNL
+265 SVTVVDNL
-273 PGYTLINGGKVG
+273 PGFTLINGGKVG

-312 ALGRIRGNDTNDHGD
+312 ALGRIKGNDTNDHGD
-327 FNGIEKTLTV
+327 FNGIEK
-337 NPNSELIF
+337 S
-345 EFNTM
+345 
-350 TTKNYQAQGNVIALG
+350 
-365 RIRGNDTN
+365 
-373 DHGDFN
+373 
-379 GIEKTLTVNPN
+379 LTVNPN

-402 KNYQGMTNLI
+402 KNYQGVTNLI
-412 IKNADNDTVIGEKVV
+412 IKNADNDTVIAEKSV

-433 RLLKVPENVSHLKIQ
+433 RLFKVPENVSHLKIQ

-516 ASFNTDDFVYKIQLP
+516 ASFNTDDFVYKVQLP

-536 VNNSLTKDFPSG
+536 VNNSLTKDFPSS
-548 NSGVDIND
+548 NSGVDMND
-556 MNVTY
+556 FNVTY
-561 DAANRIITIKSTGGG
+561 DAANRVITIKSTGGG
-576 TGNSPARLMPD
+576 SGNSPARLMPD

-608 FNDTLTYKT
+608 FNNTLTYKT
-617 YSQDFINSPAESHTV
+617 YTQDFINSPAESHTV

-695 ADIDSLANQMQ
+695 ADIDSLTNQMQ

-711 SVDAENAVNRK
+711 SVDAENAVNKK
-722 VDDMEDLVNQND
+722 VDQMEDLVNQND

-781 DTATPVVKPNAKQA
+781 DTATPVVKPNAKKA
-795 IRDKAA
+795 IRDKAT

-807 NHTPDA
+807 NATPDA
-813 TQDEIQDALN
+813 TEDEIQDALN
-823 QLTTDETDA
+823 QLATDETDA

-846 TAKNNGINTIG
+846 IAKNNGINTIG
-857 AVAPQV
+857 AVVPQV

-906 NHALEQINQATTND
+906 NHALEQINQATTNA
-920 DVDTAKGDGLNA
+920 DVDNAKGDGLNA

-972 QAAIEKVNAAVA
+972 QAAIDKVNAAVTA
-984 VANTN
+984 ANTN

-1013 EPATKVKT
+1013 TPATKVKT
-1021 DAKNAIDQS
+1021 DAKNAIDKS
-1030 AETQHNAIF
+1030 AETQHNTIF

-1099 ARNAVNEKAREAITN
+1099 ARNAVNDKAREAITN

-1137 NRALND
+1137 NRALTD

-1179 VLTDLATAKKQEIN
+1179 VLNDLATAKKQEIN

-1206 LNQVDQDLA
+1206 LNQVDQELA

-1256 QTNQHYSAKLVEINA
+1256 QINQHYNAKLAEINA
-1271 TPDATDDEKNAAI
+1271 TPDATNDEKNAAI

-1368 DQAFNQINQNQ
+1368 DQAINQINQNQ
-1379 TNDQVDATTNQAI
+1379 TNDQVDTTTNQAV

-1433 KEVALQALAKEKEK
+1433 KEVASQALAKEKEK

-1479 KIKPA
+1479 KVKPA

-1489 NQKANELRAQIN
+1489 NQKANELRAKIN
-1501 QDKEATAEERQA
+1501 QDKEATAEERQV
-1513 ALDKINDLVAKA
+1513 ALDKINEFVNQA
-1525 MTNITND
+1525 MTDITNN
-1532 RTNQQVNDS
+1532 RTNQQVDDTTS
-1541 TNQALDD
+1541 QALDS
-1548 IALVTPDHIVRA
+1548 IALVAPEHIVRA

-1572 KKHEIEQA
+1572 KKQEIEQA

-1590 ALNQLANNEKRA
+1590 ALNQLANNEKLA

-1609 IANNDVKRVE
+1609 VTNNDVKRVE
-1619 SNGIATLKGVEPHI
+1619 TNGIATLKGVQPHI
-1633 VVKPEAQEAIKA
+1633 VIKPEAQQAIKA
-1645 SADNQV
+1645 TAENQV
-1651 ESIKDTPHATT
+1651 ESIKDTPHATV
-1662 DELDEANQQ
+1662 DELDEANQL
-1671 INDTLK
+1671 ISDTLK
-1677 QGQQDIDNTT
+1677 QAQQEIENTN
-1687 QDAAVNDVR
+1687 QDAAVTDVR

-1717 DNIDES
+1717 DSIEE
-1723 NNNQLDAIRNTL
+1723 NNKNQLDAIRNTL
-1735 DTTQDERNVAIAALN
+1735 DTTQDERDVAIDTLN
-1750 KIVNAIKNDIA
+1750 KIVNTIKNDIA

-1770 QTEADGNNNIKVI
+1770 RTETDGNDNIKVI

-1792 ARQSVSAKAEAQNA
+1792 ARQSVGVKAEAQNA

-1838 HADKTAQVNQNSID
+1838 HADKTAQVNQDSID

-1884 IKANNEATDEEQNA
+1884 IKANNEATDEEQNI
-1898 AIVQVEKELIKA
+1898 AIAQVEKELIKA
-1910 KQQIAGA
+1910 KQQIASA

-1925 LLHDGKNEIREIE
+1925 LLHDEKNEIREIE
-1938 PVINK
+1938 PVINR
-1943 KATAREQLTTLFND
+1943 KASAREQLTTLFND
-1957 KKQAIEANVQ
+1957 KKQAIEANIQ

-1998 QVDKTATLNLQTIHD
+1998 QVDKTASLNLQTIHD

-2031 LARVTHLVQNYRK
+2031 LARVTALVQNYRK
-2044 VSDRNKADALKAI
+2044 VSNRNKADALKAI

-2071 RTNADVDA
+2071 RTNADVDT
-2079 VLKRFNVALG
+2079 VLKRFNVALS

-2122 EQLAKVKALIDQ
+2122 EQLAKVKVLIDQ
-2134 YVADGNRMV
+2134 YVADGNRMI

-2153 KDTQLII
+2153 QHTQFIV

-2170 EVIKASPKVGQP
+2170 EATKVSPKEIQP

-2187 TPIKKEDKQ
+2187 TPIKKE
-2196 EVRKVVKEL
+2196 ETHESRKVEKEL
-2205 PNTGSEEMD
+2205 PNTGSEGMD
-2214 LPLKELALITGAAL
+2214 LPLKEFALITGAAL
-2228 LARRRSKKE
+2228 LARRRTKNE

>member
-297 DSGDAKN
+297 DSGDA
-304 YQAQGNVI
+304 
-312 ALGRIRGNDTNDHGD
+312 
-327 FNGIEKTLTV
+327 
-337 NPNSELIF
+337 
-345 EFNTM
+345 
-350 TTKNYQAQGNVIALG
+350 KNYQAQGNVIALG

-1770 QTEADGNNNIKVI
+1770 QTEADGNNIKVI